1 MNLLKKNK
9 YSIRKYKVGIFSTL
23 IGTVLLLSNPNG
35 AQALTTDHNVQGGSN
50 QALPGNSQNTN
61 ADTNRDIVNDSQ
73 NTPNAHATDNTS
85 TNQALTNHQNV
96 DVANQVGP
104 APIQPSASPAQNNNN
119 SNANSTATE
128 PAANT
133 NNNLA
138 SNNNTLN
145 VPNNTDNNDS
155 ARHLTL
161 KEIQEDVRHSSDKPE
176 LVAIAEEASNRPKK
190 RSRRAA
196 PTDPNATPADP
207 TATPADPTA
216 GNGSAPVA
224 ITAPYT
230 PTTDPNAN
238 NIGQN
243 APNEVLSFDD
253 NNIRPSTNRSV
264 PTVTVVDNLP
274 GYTLINGGKVGVF
287 SHAMVRTSMFDSG
300 DAKNYQAQGN
310 VIALGRIRGND
321 TNDHGDFNGIEKTL
335 TVNPNSELIF
345 EFNTMTTKNY
355 QAQGNV
361 IALGRIRGNDTN
373 DHGDFNGIEKTL
385 TVNPNSELIFE
396 FNTMTTKNYQ
406 GMTNLIIKNAD
417 NDTVIGEKVVAYG
430 PIWRLLKVPE
440 NVSHLKIQFVPKND
454 AITDARG
461 IYQLRDGYK
470 YYDFVDSIG
479 LHSGSHVYVER
490 RTMEPTATNNKEF
503 TVTTSLKNNGNF
515 GASFNTDDFVYKIQ
529 LPEGVEYVN
538 NSLTKDFPSG
548 NSGVDINDMNVT
560 YDAANRIITI
570 KSTGGGTGNSPARL
584 MPDKILDLKYKLR
597 VNNVPTPRTVTF
609 NDTLTYKTYSQDFI
623 NSPAESHTVST
634 NPYTID
640 IIMNKDALQ
649 AEVDRRIQQA
659 DYTFA
664 SLDIFNDLK
673 RRAQTILDENRNN
686 VPLNKRVSQADID
699 SLANQMQHTLIR
711 SVDAENAVNRKVDDM
726 EDLVN
731 QNDEL
736 TDEEKQAAI
745 QVIEEHKNEIIGNI
759 GDQTTDDG
767 VTRIKDQGI
776 QTLSGDTATPV
787 VKPNAK
793 QAIRDKAAK
802 QREIINHTPDA
813 TQDEIQD
820 ALNQLTTDETDAID
834 NVTNATTNA
843 DVETAKNN
851 GINTIGAVAPQV
863 THKQAARDAINQATA
878 TKRQQINSNREATQ
892 EEKNAALNEL
902 TQATNHALE
911 QINQATT
918 NDDVDTAK
926 GDGLNAINPIA
937 PVTVVKQAARDAVSH
952 DAQQH
957 IAEINANPD
966 ATQEERQAAIEK
978 VNAAVAVANTNIL
991 NANTNADVEQVKTN
1005 AIQGIQAIEP
1015 ATKVKTDAKNAI
1027 DQSAETQHNAIFNN
1041 NDATLEEQQA
1051 AQQLLDQAVATAKQ
1065 NINAADT
1072 NQEVAQAKDQGT
1084 QNIVVIQPATQV
1096 KTDARNAVN
1105 EKARE
1110 AITNINATPGAT
1122 REEKQEAI
1130 NRVNTLKNRALN
1142 DIGVTSTT
1150 AMVNSIRDDAVNQ
1163 IGAVQPHVTKKQT
1176 ATGVLTD
1183 LATAKKQEINQNT
1196 NATTEEKQVA
1206 LNQVDQ
1212 DLATAINNINQ
1223 ADTNAEVDQAQ
1234 QLGTKAINA
1243 IQPNIVKKP
1252 AALAQTNQHYSAKL
1266 VEINATPD
1274 ATDDE
1279 KNAAINT
1286 LNQDRQQAIESIK
1299 QANTNAEVDQAATVA
1314 ENNIDAVQVD
1324 VVKKQAARDKIT
1336 AEVAKRIEAV
1346 KQTPNATDEEKQAA
1360 VNQINQLKDQAFNQ
1374 INQNQTND
1382 QVDATTNQA
1391 INAIDNV
1398 EAEVVIKPKAI
1409 ADIEKAVKE
1418 KQQQIDNSLDSTD
1431 NEKEVALQ
1439 ALAKEKE
1446 KALAAIDQAQTN
1458 SQVNQAATNGVSAIK
1473 IIQPETKIKP
1483 AAREK
1488 INQKANELRAQI
1500 NQDKEATAEERQAAL
1515 DKINDLVAKA
1525 MTNITNDRTNQ
1536 QVNDSTNQA
1545 LDDIALVTPDH
1556 IVRAAARDAV
1566 KQQYEAKK
1574 HEIEQAEHA
1583 TDEEK
1588 QVALNQLANNEKR
1601 ALQNINQAIAN
1612 NDVKRVESNGIAT
1625 LKGVEPHIVVK
1636 PEAQEAI
1643 KASADNQ
1650 VESIKDTP
1658 HATTD
1663 ELDEANQQINDTL
1676 KQGQQDIDNTTQDAA
1691 VNDVRN
1697 QTIKAIEQI
1706 KPKVRRKRAALDNID
1721 ESNNNQLDAIRN
1733 TLDTTQD
1740 ERNVAI
1746 AALNKI
1752 VNAIKNDI
1760 AQNKTNAEVDQTEA
1774 DGNNN
1779 IKVILPKVQVKPA
1792 ARQSVS
1798 AKAEAQNALIDQ
1810 SDLSTEEERLAA
1822 KHLVEQALNQAID
1835 QINHADKTAQVN
1847 QNSIDAQNI
1856 ISKIKPA
1863 TTVKA
1868 TALQQIQNI
1877 ATNKI
1882 NLIKANN
1889 EATDEEQNAAIVQ
1902 VEKELIKAKQQIA
1915 GAVTNADVAYL
1926 LHDGKNEIREI
1937 EPVINKKATAR
1948 EQLTT
1953 LFNDK
1958 KQAIEANVQATVEE
1972 RNSILAQLQN
1982 IYDTAIGQIDQDRS
1996 NAQVDKTATL
2006 NLQTIHDLDVHP
2018 IKKPDAEKTIND
2030 DLARVTHLVQN
2041 YRKVSDRNKADALK
2055 AITALKLQMDEELK
2069 TARTNADVDAVLKR
2083 FNVALGDIEAVI
2095 TEKENSLL
2103 RIDNIAQ
2110 QTYAKFKAI
2119 ATPEQLAKV
2128 KALIDQ
2134 YVADG
2139 NRMVDEDATL
2149 NDIKK
2154 DTQLIIDEILAIKLP
2169 AEVIK
2174 ASPKVGQPAPKVC
2187 TPIKKE
2193 DKQEVRKVVKELP
2206 NTGSEEMDLPLKEL
2220 ALITGAALLARRRSK
2235 KEKES

>member
-35 AQALTTDHNVQGGSN
+35 AQALTTDNNVQSDTN
-50 QALPGNSQNTN
+50 QATPVNSQDKDVAN
-61 ADTNRDIVNDSQ
+61 NRGLANSAQ
-73 NTPNAHATDNTS
+73 NTPNQSATTNQA
-85 TNQALTNHQNV
+85 TNQALVNHNNGSIV
-96 DVANQVGP
+96 NQATPTSV
-104 APIQPSASPAQNNNN
+104 QSSTPSAQNNNHTDGN
-119 SNANSTATE
+119 TTATETVSNAN
-128 PAANT
+128 
-133 NNNLA
+133 NNDA
-138 SNNNTLN
+138 VSNNTTLN
-145 VPNNTDNNDS
+145 VPNKTNENGS
-155 ARHLTL
+155 GGHLTL

-176 LVAIAEEASNRPKK
+176 LVAIAEPASNRPKK

-196 PTDPNATPADP
+196 PADPNATPADP
-207 TATPADPTA
+207 AAAAA
-216 GNGSAPVA
+216 GNGGAPVA

-238 NIGQN
+238 NAGQN

-253 NNIRPSTNRSV
+253 NGIRPSTNRSV
-264 PTVTVVDNLP
+264 PSVTVVDNLP
-274 GYTLINGGKVGVF
+274 GFTLINGGKVGVF
-287 SHAMVRTSMFDSG
+287 SHAMVRTSMFDSA

-310 VIALGRIRGND
+310 VIALGRI
-321 TNDHGDFNGIEKTL
+321 K
-335 TVNPNSELIF
+335 
-345 EFNTMTTKNY
+345 
-355 QAQGNV
+355 
-361 IALGRIRGNDTN
+361 GNDTN

-406 GMTNLIIKNAD
+406 GVTNLIIKNAD
-417 NDTVIGEKVVAYG
+417 NDTVIAEKSVAYG
-430 PIWRLLKVPE
+430 PIWRLFKVPE

-515 GASFNTDDFVYKIQ
+515 GASFNTDDFVYQVQ

-548 NSGVDINDMNVT
+548 NSGVDMNDFNVT
-560 YDAANRIITI
+560 YDAANRVITI
-570 KSTGGGTGNSPARL
+570 KSTGGGSGNSPARL

-609 NDTLTYKTYSQDFI
+609 NDTLTYKTYTQDFI

-699 SLANQMQHTLIR
+699 SLTNQMQHTLIR
-711 SVDAENAVNRKVDDM
+711 SVDAENAVNKKVDQM

-793 QAIRDKAAK
+793 KAIRDKATK
-802 QREIINHTPDA
+802 QREIINATPDA
-813 TQDEIQD
+813 TEDEIQD
-820 ALNQLTTDETDAID
+820 ALNQLATDETDAID

-851 GINTIGAVAPQV
+851 GINTIGAVVPQV
-863 THKQAARDAINQATA
+863 THKKAARDAINQATA

-911 QINQATT
+911 QINQAKT
-918 NDDVDTAK
+918 NADVDNAK

-966 ATQEERQAAIEK
+966 ATQEERQAAIDK
-978 VNAAVAVANTNIL
+978 VNAAVTAANTNIL

-1005 AIQGIQAIEP
+1005 AIQGIQAITP

-1027 DQSAETQHNAIFNN
+1027 DKSAETQHNTIFNN

-1096 KTDARNAVN
+1096 KTDARNVVN
-1105 EKARE
+1105 DKARE

-1130 NRVNTLKNRALN
+1130 NRVNTLKNRALT

-1176 ATGVLTD
+1176 ATGVLND

-1212 DLATAINNINQ
+1212 ELATAINNINQ

-1252 AALAQTNQHYSAKL
+1252 AALAQINQHYNAKL
-1266 VEINATPD
+1266 AEINATPD

-1286 LNQDRQQAIESIK
+1286 LNQDRQQAIESVK

-1382 QVDATTNQA
+1382 QVDTTTNQA
-1391 INAIDNV
+1391 LNAIDNV

-1431 NEKEVALQ
+1431 NEKEVASQ

-1473 IIQPETKIKP
+1473 IIQPETKVKP

-1488 INQKANELRAQI
+1488 INQKVNELRAKI
-1500 NQDKEATAEERQAAL
+1500 NQDKEATAEERQVAL
-1515 DKINDLVAKA
+1515 DKINEFVNQA
-1525 MTNITNDRTNQ
+1525 MTDITNNRTNQ
-1536 QVNDSTNQA
+1536 QVDDTTSQA
-1545 LDDIALVTPDH
+1545 LDSIALVAPEH

-1574 HEIEQAEHA
+1574 QEIEQAEHA

-1588 QVALNQLANNEKR
+1588 QVALNQLANNEKL
-1601 ALQNINQAIAN
+1601 ALQNINQAVTN
-1612 NDVKRVESNGIAT
+1612 NDVKRVETNGIAT
-1625 LKGVEPHIVVK
+1625 LKGVQPHIVIK
-1636 PEAQEAI
+1636 PEAQQAI
-1643 KASADNQ
+1643 KASAENQ

-1658 HATTD
+1658 HATVD
-1663 ELDEANQQINDTL
+1663 ELDEANQLISDTL
-1676 KQGQQDIDNTTQDAA
+1676 KQAQQEIENTNQDAA
-1691 VNDVRN
+1691 VTDVRN

-1706 KPKVRRKRAALDNID
+1706 KPKVRRKRAALDSI
-1721 ESNNNQLDAIRN
+1721 EENNKNQLDAIRN

-1740 ERNVAI
+1740 ERDVAI
-1746 AALNKI
+1746 DTLNKI
-1752 VNAIKNDI
+1752 VNTIKNDI
-1760 AQNKTNAEVDQTEA
+1760 AQNKTNAEVDRTET
-1774 DGNNN
+1774 DGNDN

-1792 ARQSVS
+1792 ARQSVGV
-1798 AKAEAQNALIDQ
+1798 KAEAQNALIDQ

-1847 QNSIDAQNI
+1847 QDSIDAQNI

-1882 NLIKANN
+1882 NLSKANN
-1889 EATDEEQNAAIVQ
+1889 EATDEEQNIAIAQ

-1915 GAVTNADVAYL
+1915 SAVTNADVAYL
-1926 LHDGKNEIREI
+1926 LHDEKNEIREI
-1937 EPVINKKATAR
+1937 EPVINRKASAR

-1958 KQAIEANVQATVEE
+1958 KQAIEANIQATVEE

-1996 NAQVDKTATL
+1996 NAQVDKTASL

-2030 DLARVTHLVQN
+2030 DLARVTALVQN
-2041 YRKVSDRNKADALK
+2041 YRKVSNRNKADALK

-2083 FNVALGDIEAVI
+2083 FNVALSDIEAVI

-2128 KALIDQ
+2128 KVLIDQ

-2139 NRMVDEDATL
+2139 NRMIDEDATL
-2149 NDIKK
+2149 NDIKQH
-2154 DTQLIIDEILAIKLP
+2154 TQFIVDEILAIKLP
-2169 AEVIK
+2169 AEPTKV
-2174 ASPKVGQPAPKVC
+2174 SPKVIQPAPKVC

-2193 DKQEVRKVVKELP
+2193 ETHESRKVEKELP
-2206 NTGSEEMDLPLKEL
+2206 NTGSEGMDLPLKEF
-2220 ALITGAALLARRRSK
+2220 ALITGAALLARRRTK
-2235 KEKES
+2235 NEKES

>member
-35 AQALTTDHNVQGGSN
+35 AQALTTDNNVQSDTN
-50 QALPGNSQNTN
+50 QATPVNSQ
-61 ADTNRDIVNDSQ
+61 DTNVANNRGLANSAQ
-73 NTPNAHATDNTS
+73 NTPNQSATTNQS
-85 TNQALTNHQNV
+85 TNQALVNHNNGSI
-96 DVANQVGP
+96 ANQATPTSV
-104 APIQPSASPAQNNNN
+104 QSSTPSAQNNNHTDGN
-119 SNANSTATE
+119 TTATETVSNAN
-128 PAANT
+128 NKDVV
-133 NNNLA
+133 
-138 SNNNTLN
+138 SNNTTLN
-145 VPNNTDNNDS
+145 VPNKTNENGS
-155 ARHLTL
+155 GGHLTL

-176 LVAIAEEASNRPKK
+176 LVAIAEQASNRPKK

-196 PTDPNATPADP
+196 PADPNATPADP
-207 TATPADPTA
+207 AAAAA
-216 GNGSAPVA
+216 GNGGAPVA

-238 NIGQN
+238 NAGQN

-253 NNIRPSTNRSV
+253 NGIRPSTNRSV
-264 PTVTVVDNLP
+264 PSVTVVDNLP
-274 GYTLINGGKVGVF
+274 GFTLINGGKVGVF

-310 VIALGRIRGND
+310 VIALGRIKGND
-321 TNDHGDFNGIEKTL
+321 TNDHGDFNGIEK
-335 TVNPNSELIF
+335 S
-345 EFNTMTTKNY
+345 
-355 QAQGNV
+355 
-361 IALGRIRGNDTN
+361 
-373 DHGDFNGIEKTL
+373 L

-406 GMTNLIIKNAD
+406 GVTNLIIKNAD
-417 NDTVIGEKVVAYG
+417 NDTVIAEKSVAYG
-430 PIWRLLKVPE
+430 PIWRLFKVPE

-515 GASFNTDDFVYKIQ
+515 GASFNTDDFVYKVQ

-538 NSLTKDFPSG
+538 NSLTKDFPSS
-548 NSGVDINDMNVT
+548 NSGVDMNDFNVT
-560 YDAANRIITI
+560 YDAANRVITI
-570 KSTGGGTGNSPARL
+570 KSTGGGSGNSPARL

-609 NDTLTYKTYSQDFI
+609 NDTLTYKTYTQDFI

-699 SLANQMQHTLIR
+699 SLTNQMQHTLIR
-711 SVDAENAVNRKVDDM
+711 SVDAENAVNKKVDQM

-793 QAIRDKAAK
+793 KAIRDKATK
-802 QREIINHTPDA
+802 QREIINATPDA
-813 TQDEIQD
+813 TEDEIQD
-820 ALNQLTTDETDAID
+820 ALNQLATDETDAID

-843 DVETAKNN
+843 DVEIAKNN
-851 GINTIGAVAPQV
+851 GINTIGAVVPQV

-918 NDDVDTAK
+918 NADVDNAK

-966 ATQEERQAAIEK
+966 ATQEERQAAIDK
-978 VNAAVAVANTNIL
+978 VNAAVTAANTNIL

-1005 AIQGIQAIEP
+1005 AIQGIQAITP

-1027 DQSAETQHNAIFNN
+1027 DKSAETQHNTIFNN

-1105 EKARE
+1105 DKARE

-1130 NRVNTLKNRALN
+1130 NRVNTLKNRALT

-1176 ATGVLTD
+1176 ATGVLND

-1212 DLATAINNINQ
+1212 ELATAINNINQ

-1252 AALAQTNQHYSAKL
+1252 AALAQINQHYNAKL
-1266 VEINATPD
+1266 AEINATPD
-1274 ATDDE
+1274 ATNDE

-1360 VNQINQLKDQAFNQ
+1360 VNQINQLKDQAINQ

-1382 QVDATTNQA
+1382 QVDTTTNQA
-1391 INAIDNV
+1391 VNAIDNV

-1431 NEKEVALQ
+1431 NEKEVASQ

-1473 IIQPETKIKP
+1473 IIQPETKVKP

-1488 INQKANELRAQI
+1488 INQKANELRAKI
-1500 NQDKEATAEERQAAL
+1500 NQDKEATAEERQVAL
-1515 DKINDLVAKA
+1515 DKINEFVNQA
-1525 MTNITNDRTNQ
+1525 MTDITNNRTNQ
-1536 QVNDSTNQA
+1536 QVDDTTSQA
-1545 LDDIALVTPDH
+1545 LDSIALVAPEH

-1574 HEIEQAEHA
+1574 QEIEQAEHA

-1588 QVALNQLANNEKR
+1588 QVALNQLANNEKL
-1601 ALQNINQAIAN
+1601 ALQNINQAVTN
-1612 NDVKRVESNGIAT
+1612 NDVKRVETNGIAT
-1625 LKGVEPHIVVK
+1625 LKGVQPHIVIK
-1636 PEAQEAI
+1636 PEAQQAI
-1643 KASADNQ
+1643 KATAENQ

-1658 HATTD
+1658 HATVD
-1663 ELDEANQQINDTL
+1663 ELDEANQLISDTL
-1676 KQGQQDIDNTTQDAA
+1676 KQAQQEIENTNQDAA
-1691 VNDVRN
+1691 VTDVRN

-1706 KPKVRRKRAALDNID
+1706 KPKVRRKRAALDSI
-1721 ESNNNQLDAIRN
+1721 EENNKNQLDAIRN

-1740 ERNVAI
+1740 ERDVAI
-1746 AALNKI
+1746 DTLNKI
-1752 VNAIKNDI
+1752 VNTIKNDI
-1760 AQNKTNAEVDQTEA
+1760 AQNKTNAEVDRTET
-1774 DGNNN
+1774 DGNDN

-1792 ARQSVS
+1792 ARQSVGV
-1798 AKAEAQNALIDQ
+1798 KAEAQNALIDQ

-1822 KHLVEQALNQAID
+1822 KHLVGQALNQAID

-1847 QNSIDAQNI
+1847 QDSIDAQNI

-1889 EATDEEQNAAIVQ
+1889 EATDEEQNIAIAQ

-1915 GAVTNADVAYL
+1915 SAVTNADVAYL
-1926 LHDGKNEIREI
+1926 LHDEKNEIREI
-1937 EPVINKKATAR
+1937 EPVINRKASAR

-1958 KQAIEANVQATVEE
+1958 KQAIEANIQATVEE

-1996 NAQVDKTATL
+1996 NAQVDKTASL

-2030 DLARVTHLVQN
+2030 DLARVTALVQN
-2041 YRKVSDRNKADALK
+2041 YRKVSNRNKADALK

-2083 FNVALGDIEAVI
+2083 FNVALSDIEAVI

-2128 KALIDQ
+2128 KVLIDQ

-2139 NRMVDEDATL
+2139 NRMIDEDATL
-2149 NDIKK
+2149 NDIKQH
-2154 DTQLIIDEILAIKLP
+2154 TQFIVDEILAIKLP
-2169 AEVIK
+2169 AEATKV
-2174 ASPKVGQPAPKVC
+2174 SPKEIQPAPKVC

-2193 DKQEVRKVVKELP
+2193 ETHESRKVEKELP
-2206 NTGSEEMDLPLKEL
+2206 NTGSEGMDLPLKEF
-2220 ALITGAALLARRRSK
+2220 ALITGAALLARRRTK
-2235 KEKES
+2235 NEKES

>member
-35 AQALTTDHNVQGGSN
+35 AQALTTDNNVQSDTN
-50 QALPGNSQNTN
+50 QATPVNSQDKDVAN
-61 ADTNRDIVNDSQ
+61 NRGLANSAQ
-73 NTPNAHATDNTS
+73 NTPNQSATTNQA
-85 TNQALTNHQNV
+85 TNQALVNHNNGSIV
-96 DVANQVGP
+96 NQATPTSV
-104 APIQPSASPAQNNNN
+104 QSSTPSAQNNNHTDGN
-119 SNANSTATE
+119 TTATETVSNAN
-128 PAANT
+128 
-133 NNNLA
+133 NNDA
-138 SNNNTLN
+138 VSNNTTLN
-145 VPNNTDNNDS
+145 VPNKTNENGS
-155 ARHLTL
+155 GGHLTL

-176 LVAIAEEASNRPKK
+176 LVAIAEPASNRPKK

-196 PTDPNATPADP
+196 PADPNATPADP
-207 TATPADPTA
+207 AAAAA
-216 GNGSAPVA
+216 GNGGAPVA

-238 NIGQN
+238 NAGQN

-253 NNIRPSTNRSV
+253 NGIRPSTNRSV
-264 PTVTVVDNLP
+264 PSVTVVDNLP
-274 GYTLINGGKVGVF
+274 GFTLINGGKVGVF

-300 DAKNYQAQGN
+300 DNKNYQAQGN
-310 VIALGRIRGND
+310 VIALGRINGTD

-345 EFNTMTTKNY
+345 EFNTMTTKNG
-355 QAQGNV
+355 QGATNV
-361 IALGRIRGNDTN
+361 
-373 DHGDFNGIEKTL
+373 
-385 TVNPNSELIFE
+385 
-396 FNTMTTKNYQ
+396 
-406 GMTNLIIKNAD
+406 IIKNAD
-417 NDTVIGEKVVAYG
+417 TNDTIAEKTVEGG
-430 PIWRLLKVPE
+430 PTLRLFKVPD
-440 NVSHLKIQFVPKND
+440 NVRNLKIQFVSKND

-461 IYQLRDGYK
+461 IYQLKDGYK
-470 YYDFVDSIG
+470 YYSFVDSIG

-503 TVTTSLKNNGNF
+503 TVTTSLKNNGNS
-515 GASFNTDDFVYKIQ
+515 GASLDTDEFVYKIQ

-538 NSLTKDFPSG
+538 NSLTKDFPSN
-548 NSGVDINDMNVT
+548 NSGVDVNDMNVT
-560 YDAANRIITI
+560 YDAANRVITI
-570 KSTGGGTGNSPARL
+570 KSTGGGTTNSPARL

-609 NDTLTYKTYSQDFI
+609 NDTLTYKTYTQDFI
-623 NSPAESHTVST
+623 NSAAESHTVST

-673 RRAQTILDENRNN
+673 KRAQTILAENRNN

-699 SLANQMQHTLIR
+699 TLTNQMQHTLIR
-711 SVDAENAVNRKVDDM
+711 SVDAENAVNQKADQM

-745 QVIEEHKNEIIGNI
+745 QVIEEHKGNIIGDI

-793 QAIRDKAAK
+793 KAIRDKATK
-802 QREIINHTPDA
+802 QREIINATPNA
-813 TQDEIQD
+813 TEDEIQD
-820 ALNQLTTDETDAID
+820 AINQLATDETDAID

-851 GINTIGAVAPQV
+851 GINTIGAVVPQV
-863 THKQAARDAINQATA
+863 THKKAARDAINQATA

-918 NDDVDTAK
+918 NADVDNAK

-966 ATQEERQAAIEK
+966 ATQEERQAAIDK
-978 VNAAVAVANTNIL
+978 VNAAVTAANTNIL

-1005 AIQGIQAIEP
+1005 AIQGIQAITP

-1027 DQSAETQHNAIFNN
+1027 DKSAETQHNTIFNN

-1072 NQEVAQAKDQGT
+1072 NQEVAQAKDQGM

-1096 KTDARNAVN
+1096 KTDARNTVN

-1130 NRVNTLKNRALN
+1130 DRVNALKNRALT

-1176 ATGVLTD
+1176 ATGVLND

-1196 NATTEEKQVA
+1196 NATTEEKQMA

-1223 ADTNAEVDQAQ
+1223 ADTNTEVDQAQ
-1234 QLGTKAINA
+1234 QLGAQAINA

-1252 AALAQTNQHYSAKL
+1252 AALAQINQHYNAKL
-1266 VEINATPD
+1266 AEINATPD

-1286 LNQDRQQAIESIK
+1286 LNQDRQQAIESVK
-1299 QANTNAEVDQAATVA
+1299 QANTNNEVDQAATTA

-1382 QVDATTNQA
+1382 QVDTTTNQA
-1391 INAIDNV
+1391 LNAIDNV

-1431 NEKEVALQ
+1431 NEKEVASQ

-1473 IIQPETKIKP
+1473 IIQPETKVKP

-1488 INQKANELRAQI
+1488 INQKANELRAKI
-1500 NQDKEATAEERQAAL
+1500 NQDKEATAEERQVAL
-1515 DKINDLVAKA
+1515 DKINEFVNQA
-1525 MTNITNDRTNQ
+1525 MTDITNNRTNQ
-1536 QVNDSTNQA
+1536 QVDDTTSQA
-1545 LDDIALVTPDH
+1545 LDSIALVAPEH

-1574 HEIEQAEHA
+1574 QEIEQAEHA

-1588 QVALNQLANNEKR
+1588 QVALNQLANNEKL
-1601 ALQNINQAIAN
+1601 ALQNINQAVTN
-1612 NDVKRVESNGIAT
+1612 NDVKRVETNGIAT
-1625 LKGVEPHIVVK
+1625 LKGVQPHIVIK
-1636 PEAQEAI
+1636 PEAQQAI
-1643 KASADNQ
+1643 KASAENQ

-1658 HATTD
+1658 HATVD
-1663 ELDEANQQINDTL
+1663 ELDEANQLISDTL
-1676 KQGQQDIDNTTQDAA
+1676 KQAQQEIENTNQDAA
-1691 VNDVRN
+1691 VTDVRN

-1706 KPKVRRKRAALDNID
+1706 KPKVRRKRAALDSI
-1721 ESNNNQLDAIRN
+1721 EENNKNQLDAIRN

-1740 ERNVAI
+1740 ERDVAI
-1746 AALNKI
+1746 DTLNKI
-1752 VNAIKNDI
+1752 VNTIKNDI
-1760 AQNKTNAEVDQTEA
+1760 AQNKTNAEVDRTET
-1774 DGNNN
+1774 DGNDN

-1792 ARQSVS
+1792 ARQSVGV
-1798 AKAEAQNALIDQ
+1798 KAEAQNALIDQ

-1847 QNSIDAQNI
+1847 QDSINAQNI

-1889 EATDEEQNAAIVQ
+1889 EATDEEQNIAIAQ

-1915 GAVTNADVAYL
+1915 SAVTNADVAYL
-1926 LHDGKNEIREI
+1926 LHDEKNEIREI
-1937 EPVINKKATAR
+1937 EPVINRKASAR

-1958 KQAIEANVQATVEE
+1958 KQAIEANFQATVEE

-1996 NAQVDKTATL
+1996 NAQVDKTASL

-2030 DLARVTHLVQN
+2030 DLARVTALVQN

-2139 NRMVDEDATL
+2139 NRMIDEDATL
-2149 NDIKK
+2149 NDIKQH
-2154 DTQLIIDEILAIKLP
+2154 TQFIVDEILAIKLP
-2169 AEVIK
+2169 AEAMKV
-2174 ASPKVGQPAPKVC
+2174 SPKVIQPAPKVC

-2193 DKQEVRKVVKELP
+2193 ETHESRKVEKELP
-2206 NTGSEEMDLPLKEL
+2206 NTGSEGMDLPLKEF
-2220 ALITGAALLARRRSK
+2220 ALITGAALLARRRTK
-2235 KEKES
+2235 NEKES

>member
-35 AQALTTDHNVQGGSN
+35 AQALTTDNNVQSDTN
-50 QALPGNSQNTN
+50 QATPVNSQ
-61 ADTNRDIVNDSQ
+61 DTNVANNRGLANSAQ
-73 NTPNAHATDNTS
+73 NTPNQSATTNQS
-85 TNQALTNHQNV
+85 TNQALVNHNNGSI
-96 DVANQVGP
+96 ANQATPTSV
-104 APIQPSASPAQNNNN
+104 QSSTPSAQNNNHTDGN
-119 SNANSTATE
+119 TTATETVSNAN
-128 PAANT
+128 NKDVV
-133 NNNLA
+133 
-138 SNNNTLN
+138 SNNTTLN
-145 VPNNTDNNDS
+145 VPNKTNENGS
-155 ARHLTL
+155 GGHLTL

-176 LVAIAEEASNRPKK
+176 LVAIAEQASNRPKK

-196 PTDPNATPADP
+196 PADPNATPADP
-207 TATPADPTA
+207 AAAAA
-216 GNGSAPVA
+216 GNGGAPVA

-238 NIGQN
+238 NAGQN

-253 NNIRPSTNRSV
+253 NGIRPSTNRSV
-264 PTVTVVDNLP
+264 PSVTVVDNLP
-274 GYTLINGGKVGVF
+274 GFTLINGGKVGVF

-310 VIALGRIRGND
+310 VIALGRIKGND
-321 TNDHGDFNGIEKTL
+321 TNDHGDFNGIEK
-335 TVNPNSELIF
+335 S
-345 EFNTMTTKNY
+345 
-355 QAQGNV
+355 
-361 IALGRIRGNDTN
+361 
-373 DHGDFNGIEKTL
+373 L

-406 GMTNLIIKNAD
+406 GVTNLIIKNAD
-417 NDTVIGEKVVAYG
+417 NDTVIAEKSVAYG
-430 PIWRLLKVPE
+430 PIWRLFKVPE

-515 GASFNTDDFVYKIQ
+515 GASFNTDDFVYKVQ

-538 NSLTKDFPSG
+538 NSLTKDFPSS
-548 NSGVDINDMNVT
+548 NSGVDMNDFNVT
-560 YDAANRIITI
+560 YDAANRVITI
-570 KSTGGGTGNSPARL
+570 KSTGGGSGNSPARL

-609 NDTLTYKTYSQDFI
+609 NDTLTYKTYTQDFI

-699 SLANQMQHTLIR
+699 SLTNQMQHTLIR
-711 SVDAENAVNRKVDDM
+711 SVDAENAVNKKVDQM

-793 QAIRDKAAK
+793 KAIRDKATK
-802 QREIINHTPDA
+802 QRGIINATPDA
-813 TQDEIQD
+813 TEDEIQD
-820 ALNQLTTDETDAID
+820 ALNQLATDETDAID

-843 DVETAKNN
+843 DVEIAKNN
-851 GINTIGAVAPQV
+851 GINTIGAVVPQV

-918 NDDVDTAK
+918 NADVDNAK

-966 ATQEERQAAIEK
+966 ATQEERQAAIDK
-978 VNAAVAVANTNIL
+978 VNAAVTAANTNIL

-1005 AIQGIQAIEP
+1005 AIQGIQAITP

-1027 DQSAETQHNAIFNN
+1027 DKSAETQHNTIFNN

-1105 EKARE
+1105 DKARE

-1130 NRVNTLKNRALN
+1130 NRVNTLKNRALT

-1176 ATGVLTD
+1176 ATGVLND

-1212 DLATAINNINQ
+1212 ELATAINNINQ

-1252 AALAQTNQHYSAKL
+1252 AALAQINQHYNAKL
-1266 VEINATPD
+1266 AEINATPD
-1274 ATDDE
+1274 ATNDE

-1360 VNQINQLKDQAFNQ
+1360 VNQINQLKDQAINQ

-1382 QVDATTNQA
+1382 QVDTTTNQA
-1391 INAIDNV
+1391 VNAIDNV

-1431 NEKEVALQ
+1431 NEKEVASQ

-1473 IIQPETKIKP
+1473 IIQPETKVKP

-1488 INQKANELRAQI
+1488 INQKANELRAKI
-1500 NQDKEATAEERQAAL
+1500 NQDKEATAEERQVAL
-1515 DKINDLVAKA
+1515 DKINEFVNQA
-1525 MTNITNDRTNQ
+1525 MTDITNNRTNQ
-1536 QVNDSTNQA
+1536 QVDDTTSQA
-1545 LDDIALVTPDH
+1545 LDSIALVAPEH

-1574 HEIEQAEHA
+1574 QEIEQAEHA

-1588 QVALNQLANNEKR
+1588 QVALNQLANNEKL
-1601 ALQNINQAIAN
+1601 ALQNINQAVTN
-1612 NDVKRVESNGIAT
+1612 NDVKRVETNGIAT
-1625 LKGVEPHIVVK
+1625 LKGVQPHIVIK
-1636 PEAQEAI
+1636 PEAQQAI
-1643 KASADNQ
+1643 KATAENQ

-1658 HATTD
+1658 HATVD
-1663 ELDEANQQINDTL
+1663 ELDEANQLISDTL
-1676 KQGQQDIDNTTQDAA
+1676 KQAQQEIENTNQDAA
-1691 VNDVRN
+1691 VTDVRN

-1706 KPKVRRKRAALDNID
+1706 KPKVRRKRAALDSI
-1721 ESNNNQLDAIRN
+1721 EENNKNQLDAIRN

-1740 ERNVAI
+1740 ERDVAI
-1746 AALNKI
+1746 DTLNKI
-1752 VNAIKNDI
+1752 VNTIKNDI
-1760 AQNKTNAEVDQTEA
+1760 AQNKTNAEVDRTET
-1774 DGNNN
+1774 DGNDN

-1792 ARQSVS
+1792 ARQSVGV
-1798 AKAEAQNALIDQ
+1798 KAEAQNALIDQ

-1847 QNSIDAQNI
+1847 QDSIDAQNI

-1889 EATDEEQNAAIVQ
+1889 EATDEEQNIAIAQ

-1915 GAVTNADVAYL
+1915 SAVTNADVAYL
-1926 LHDGKNEIREI
+1926 LHDEKNEIREI
-1937 EPVINKKATAR
+1937 EPVINRKASAR

-1958 KQAIEANVQATVEE
+1958 KQAIEANIQATVEE

-1996 NAQVDKTATL
+1996 NAQVDKTASL

-2030 DLARVTHLVQN
+2030 DLARVTALVQN
-2041 YRKVSDRNKADALK
+2041 YRKVSNRNKADALK

-2083 FNVALGDIEAVI
+2083 FNVALSDIEAVI

-2128 KALIDQ
+2128 KVLIDQ

-2139 NRMVDEDATL
+2139 NRMIDEDATL
-2149 NDIKK
+2149 NDIKQH
-2154 DTQLIIDEILAIKLP
+2154 TQFIVDEILAIKLP
-2169 AEVIK
+2169 AEATKV
-2174 ASPKVGQPAPKVC
+2174 SPKEIQPAPKVC

-2193 DKQEVRKVVKELP
+2193 ETHESRKVEKELP
-2206 NTGSEEMDLPLKEL
+2206 NTGSEGMDLPLKEF
-2220 ALITGAALLARRRSK
+2220 ALITGAALLARRRTK
-2235 KEKES
+2235 NEKES

>member
-35 AQALTTDHNVQGGSN
+35 AQALTTDNNVQSDTN
-50 QALPGNSQNTN
+50 QATPVNSQ
-61 ADTNRDIVNDSQ
+61 DTNVANNRGLANSAQ
-73 NTPNAHATDNTS
+73 NTPNQSATTNQS
-85 TNQALTNHQNV
+85 TNQALVNHNNGSI
-96 DVANQVGP
+96 ANQATPTSV
-104 APIQPSASPAQNNNN
+104 QSSTPSAQNNNHTDGN
-119 SNANSTATE
+119 TTATETVSNAN
-128 PAANT
+128 NKDVV
-133 NNNLA
+133 
-138 SNNNTLN
+138 SNNTTLN
-145 VPNNTDNNDS
+145 VPNKTNENGS
-155 ARHLTL
+155 GGHLTL

-176 LVAIAEEASNRPKK
+176 LVAIAEQASNRPKK

-196 PTDPNATPADP
+196 PADPNATPADP
-207 TATPADPTA
+207 AAAAA
-216 GNGSAPVA
+216 GNGGAPVA

-238 NIGQN
+238 NAGQN

-253 NNIRPSTNRSV
+253 NGIRPSTNRSV
-264 PTVTVVDNLP
+264 PSVTVVDNLP
-274 GYTLINGGKVGVF
+274 GFTLINGGKVGVF

-310 VIALGRIRGND
+310 VIALGRIKGND
-321 TNDHGDFNGIEKTL
+321 TNDHGDFNGIEK
-335 TVNPNSELIF
+335 S
-345 EFNTMTTKNY
+345 
-355 QAQGNV
+355 
-361 IALGRIRGNDTN
+361 
-373 DHGDFNGIEKTL
+373 L

-406 GMTNLIIKNAD
+406 GVTNLIIKNAD
-417 NDTVIGEKVVAYG
+417 NDTVIAEKSVAYG
-430 PIWRLLKVPE
+430 PIWRLFKVPE

-515 GASFNTDDFVYKIQ
+515 GASFNTDDFVYKVQ

-538 NSLTKDFPSG
+538 NSLTKDFPSS
-548 NSGVDINDMNVT
+548 NSGVDMNDFNVT
-560 YDAANRIITI
+560 YDAANRVITI
-570 KSTGGGTGNSPARL
+570 KSTGGGSGNSPARL

-609 NDTLTYKTYSQDFI
+609 NDTLTYKTYTQDFI

-699 SLANQMQHTLIR
+699 SLTNQMQHTLIR
-711 SVDAENAVNRKVDDM
+711 SVDAENAVNKKVDQM

-793 QAIRDKAAK
+793 KAIRDKATK
-802 QREIINHTPDA
+802 QREIINATPDA
-813 TQDEIQD
+813 TEDEIQD
-820 ALNQLTTDETDAID
+820 ALNQLATDETDAID

-843 DVETAKNN
+843 DVEIAKNN
-851 GINTIGAVAPQV
+851 GINTIGAVVPQV

-918 NDDVDTAK
+918 NADVDNAK

-966 ATQEERQAAIEK
+966 ATQEERQAAIDK
-978 VNAAVAVANTNIL
+978 VNAAVTAANTNIL

-1005 AIQGIQAIEP
+1005 AIQGIQAITP

-1027 DQSAETQHNAIFNN
+1027 DKSAETQHNTIFNN

-1105 EKARE
+1105 DKARE

-1130 NRVNTLKNRALN
+1130 NRVNTLKNRALT

-1176 ATGVLTD
+1176 ATGVLND

-1212 DLATAINNINQ
+1212 ELATAINNINQ

-1252 AALAQTNQHYSAKL
+1252 AALAQINQHYNAKL
-1266 VEINATPD
+1266 AEINATPD
-1274 ATDDE
+1274 ATNDE

-1360 VNQINQLKDQAFNQ
+1360 VNQINQLKDQAINQ

-1382 QVDATTNQA
+1382 QVDTTTNQA
-1391 INAIDNV
+1391 VNAIDNV
-1398 EAEVVIKPKAI
+1398 EAEVVIKSKAI

-1431 NEKEVALQ
+1431 NEKEVASQ

-1473 IIQPETKIKP
+1473 IIQPETKVKP

-1488 INQKANELRAQI
+1488 INQKANELRAKI
-1500 NQDKEATAEERQAAL
+1500 NQDKEATAEERQVAL
-1515 DKINDLVAKA
+1515 DKINEFVNQA
-1525 MTNITNDRTNQ
+1525 MTDITNNRTNQ
-1536 QVNDSTNQA
+1536 QVDDTTSQA
-1545 LDDIALVTPDH
+1545 LDSIALVAPEH

-1574 HEIEQAEHA
+1574 QEIEQAEHA

-1588 QVALNQLANNEKR
+1588 QVALNQLANNEKL
-1601 ALQNINQAIAN
+1601 ALQNINQAVTN
-1612 NDVKRVESNGIAT
+1612 NDVKRVETNGIAT
-1625 LKGVEPHIVVK
+1625 LKGVQPHIVIK
-1636 PEAQEAI
+1636 PEAQQAI
-1643 KASADNQ
+1643 KATAENQ

-1658 HATTD
+1658 HATVD
-1663 ELDEANQQINDTL
+1663 ELDEANQLISDTL
-1676 KQGQQDIDNTTQDAA
+1676 KQAQQEIENTNQDAA
-1691 VNDVRN
+1691 VTDVRN

-1706 KPKVRRKRAALDNID
+1706 KPKVRRKRAALDSI
-1721 ESNNNQLDAIRN
+1721 EENNKNQLDAIRN

-1740 ERNVAI
+1740 ERDVAI
-1746 AALNKI
+1746 DTLNKI
-1752 VNAIKNDI
+1752 VNTIKNDI
-1760 AQNKTNAEVDQTEA
+1760 AQNKTNAEVDRTET
-1774 DGNNN
+1774 DGNDN

-1792 ARQSVS
+1792 ARQSVGV
-1798 AKAEAQNALIDQ
+1798 KAEAQNALIDQ

-1847 QNSIDAQNI
+1847 QDSIDAQNI

-1889 EATDEEQNAAIVQ
+1889 EATDEEQNIAIAQ

-1915 GAVTNADVAYL
+1915 SAVTNADVAYL
-1926 LHDGKNEIREI
+1926 LHDEKNEIREI
-1937 EPVINKKATAR
+1937 EPVINRKASAR

-1958 KQAIEANVQATVEE
+1958 KQAIEANIQATVEE

-1996 NAQVDKTATL
+1996 NAQVDKTASL

-2030 DLARVTHLVQN
+2030 DLARVTALVQN
-2041 YRKVSDRNKADALK
+2041 YRKVSNRNKADALK

-2083 FNVALGDIEAVI
+2083 FNVALSDIEAVI

-2128 KALIDQ
+2128 KVLIDQ

-2139 NRMVDEDATL
+2139 NRMIDEDATL
-2149 NDIKK
+2149 NDIKQH
-2154 DTQLIIDEILAIKLP
+2154 TQFIVDEILAIKLP
-2169 AEVIK
+2169 AEATKV
-2174 ASPKVGQPAPKVC
+2174 SPKEIQPAPKVC

-2193 DKQEVRKVVKELP
+2193 ETHESRKVEKELP
-2206 NTGSEEMDLPLKEL
+2206 NTGSEGMDLPLKEF
-2220 ALITGAALLARRRSK
+2220 ALITGAALLARRRTK
-2235 KEKES
+2235 NEKES

>member
-50 QALPGNSQNTN
+50 QALPGNSPNTN
-61 ADTNRDIVNDSQ
+61 ADTNRDIVNGSQ

-96 DVANQVGP
+96 GVANQVAP
-104 APIQPSASPAQNNNN
+104 APIQPSTSSASNNNH
-119 SNANSTATE
+119 SDANSTATE

-196 PTDPNATPADP
+196 PADPN
-207 TATPADPTA
+207 ATPADPTA

-224 ITAPYT
+224 ITAPFT

-243 APNEVLSFDD
+243 APNEVLTFDD

-310 VIALGRIRGND
+310 VIALGRIKGND
-321 TNDHGDFNGIEKTL
+321 TNDHGG
-335 TVNPNSELIF
+335 
-345 EFNTMTTKNY
+345 
-355 QAQGNV
+355 
-361 IALGRIRGNDTN
+361 
-373 DHGDFNGIEKTL
+373 FNGIEKTL

-609 NDTLTYKTYSQDFI
+609 NDILTYKTYTQDFI

-664 SLDIFNDLK
+664 SLDIFNELK

-699 SLANQMQHTLIR
+699 SLVNQMQHTLIR

-759 GDQTTDDG
+759 GDQTTDDD

-802 QREIINHTPDA
+802 QREIINNTPDA

-911 QINQATT
+911 QINQAT

-978 VNAAVAVANTNIL
+978 VNAAVAAANTNIL

-1105 EKARE
+1105 DKARE

-1196 NATTEEKQVA
+1196 NATDEEKQVA

-1252 AALAQTNQHYSAKL
+1252 TALAQINQHYNAKL
-1266 VEINATPD
+1266 AEINATPD

-1398 EAEVVIKPKAI
+1398 EAKVVIKPKAI

-1431 NEKEVALQ
+1431 NEKEVALL

-1473 IIQPETKIKP
+1473 IIQPETKVKP

-1556 IVRAAARDAV
+1556 IVRATARDAV

-1601 ALQNINQAIAN
+1601 ALQNIDQAIAN

-1915 GAVTNADVAYL
+1915 SAVTNADVAYL

-1958 KQAIEANVQATVEE
+1958 KLAIEANVQATVEE

-1996 NAQVDKTATL
+1996 NAQVDKTASL

-2139 NRMVDEDATL
+2139 IRMIDEDATL
-2149 NDIKK
+2149 NDIKQH
-2154 DTQLIIDEILAIKLP
+2154 TQFIVDEILAIKLP
-2169 AEVIK
+2169 AEATKVL
-2174 ASPKVGQPAPKVC
+2174 PKVGQPAPKLC
-2187 TPIKKE
+2187 TSIKKV

-2220 ALITGAALLARRRSK
+2220 ALITGAALLARRRNK
-2235 KEKES
+2235 NEKES

>member
-35 AQALTTDHNVQGGSN
+35 AQALTTDNNVQSDTN
-50 QALPGNSQNTN
+50 QATPVNSQDKDVAN
-61 ADTNRDIVNDSQ
+61 NRGLANSAQ
-73 NTPNAHATDNTS
+73 NTPNQSATTNQA
-85 TNQALTNHQNV
+85 TNQALVNHNNGSIV
-96 DVANQVGP
+96 NQATPTSV
-104 APIQPSASPAQNNNN
+104 QSSTPSAQNNNHTDGN
-119 SNANSTATE
+119 TTATETVSNAN
-128 PAANT
+128 
-133 NNNLA
+133 NNDA
-138 SNNNTLN
+138 VSNNTTLN
-145 VPNNTDNNDS
+145 VPNKTNENGS
-155 ARHLTL
+155 GGHLTL

-176 LVAIAEEASNRPKK
+176 LVAIAEPASNRPKK
-190 RSRRAA
+190 RSKRAA
-196 PTDPNATPADP
+196 PADPNATPADP
-207 TATPADPTA
+207 AAAAA
-216 GNGSAPVA
+216 GNGGAPVA

-238 NIGQN
+238 NAGQN

-253 NNIRPSTNRSV
+253 NGIRPSTNRSV
-264 PTVTVVDNLP
+264 PSVTVVDNLP
-274 GYTLINGGKVGVF
+274 GFTLINGGKVGVF
-287 SHAMVRTSMFDSG
+287 SHAMVRTSMFDSA

-310 VIALGRIRGND
+310 VIALGRI
-321 TNDHGDFNGIEKTL
+321 K
-335 TVNPNSELIF
+335 
-345 EFNTMTTKNY
+345 
-355 QAQGNV
+355 
-361 IALGRIRGNDTN
+361 GNDTN

-406 GMTNLIIKNAD
+406 GVTNLIIKNAD
-417 NDTVIGEKVVAYG
+417 NDTVIAEKSVAYG
-430 PIWRLLKVPE
+430 PIWRLFKVPE

-515 GASFNTDDFVYKIQ
+515 GASFNTDDFVYQVQ

-538 NSLTKDFPSG
+538 NSLTKDFPSS
-548 NSGVDINDMNVT
+548 NSGVDMNDFNVT
-560 YDAANRIITI
+560 YDAANRVITI
-570 KSTGGGTGNSPARL
+570 KSTGGGSGNSPARL

-609 NDTLTYKTYSQDFI
+609 NDTLTYKTYTQDFI
-623 NSPAESHTVST
+623 NSPAESHTVRT

-699 SLANQMQHTLIR
+699 SLTNQMQHTLIR
-711 SVDAENAVNRKVDDM
+711 SVDAENAVNKKVDQM

-793 QAIRDKAAK
+793 KAIRDKATK
-802 QREIINHTPDA
+802 QREIINATPDA
-813 TQDEIQD
+813 TEDEIQD
-820 ALNQLTTDETDAID
+820 ALNQLATDETDAID

-843 DVETAKNN
+843 DVEIAKNN
-851 GINTIGAVAPQV
+851 GINTIGAVVPQV

-918 NDDVDTAK
+918 NADVDNAK

-966 ATQEERQAAIEK
+966 ATQEERQAAIDK
-978 VNAAVAVANTNIL
+978 VNAAVTAANTNIL

-1005 AIQGIQAIEP
+1005 AIQGIQAITP

-1027 DQSAETQHNAIFNN
+1027 DKSAETQHNTIFNN

-1096 KTDARNAVN
+1096 KTDARNVVN
-1105 EKARE
+1105 DKARE

-1130 NRVNTLKNRALN
+1130 NRVNTLKNRALT

-1176 ATGVLTD
+1176 ATGVLND

-1212 DLATAINNINQ
+1212 ELATAINNINQ

-1252 AALAQTNQHYSAKL
+1252 AALAQINQHYNAKL
-1266 VEINATPD
+1266 AEINATPD
-1274 ATDDE
+1274 ATNDE

-1286 LNQDRQQAIESIK
+1286 LNLDRQQAIESIK

-1382 QVDATTNQA
+1382 QVDTTTNQA
-1391 INAIDNV
+1391 PKAIDNV

-1431 NEKEVALQ
+1431 NEKEVASQ

-1473 IIQPETKIKP
+1473 IIQPETKVKP

-1488 INQKANELRAQI
+1488 INQKANELRAKI
-1500 NQDKEATAEERQAAL
+1500 NQDKEATAEERQVAL
-1515 DKINDLVAKA
+1515 DKINEFVNQA
-1525 MTNITNDRTNQ
+1525 MTDITNNRTNQ
-1536 QVNDSTNQA
+1536 QVDDTTSQA
-1545 LDDIALVTPDH
+1545 LDSIALVTPDH

-1574 HEIEQAEHA
+1574 REIEQAEHA

-1601 ALQNINQAIAN
+1601 ALQNINQAVTN
-1612 NDVKRVESNGIAT
+1612 NDVKRVETNGIAT
-1625 LKGVEPHIVVK
+1625 LKGVQPHIVIK
-1636 PEAQEAI
+1636 PEAQQAI
-1643 KASADNQ
+1643 KASAENQ

-1658 HATTD
+1658 HATVD
-1663 ELDEANQQINDTL
+1663 ELDEANQLISDTL
-1676 KQGQQDIDNTTQDAA
+1676 KQAQQEIENTNQDAA
-1691 VNDVRN
+1691 VTDVRN

-1706 KPKVRRKRAALDNID
+1706 KPKVRRKRAALDSI
-1721 ESNNNQLDAIRN
+1721 EENNKNQLDAIRN

-1740 ERNVAI
+1740 ERDVAI
-1746 AALNKI
+1746 DTLNKI
-1752 VNAIKNDI
+1752 VNTIKNDI
-1760 AQNKTNAEVDQTEA
+1760 AQNKTNAEVDRTET
-1774 DGNNN
+1774 DGNDN

-1792 ARQSVS
+1792 ARQSVGV
-1798 AKAEAQNALIDQ
+1798 KAEAQNALIDQ

-1847 QNSIDAQNI
+1847 QDSINAQNI

-1889 EATDEEQNAAIVQ
+1889 EATDEEQNIAIAQ

-1915 GAVTNADVAYL
+1915 SAVTNADVAYL
-1926 LHDGKNEIREI
+1926 LHDEKNEIREI
-1937 EPVINKKATAR
+1937 EPVINRKASAR

-1958 KQAIEANVQATVEE
+1958 KQAIEANIQATVEE

-1996 NAQVDKTATL
+1996 NAQVDKTASL

-2030 DLARVTHLVQN
+2030 DLARVTALVQN
-2041 YRKVSDRNKADALK
+2041 YRKVSNRNKADALK

-2083 FNVALGDIEAVI
+2083 FNVALSDIEAVI

-2128 KALIDQ
+2128 KVLIDQ

-2139 NRMVDEDATL
+2139 NRMIDEDATL
-2149 NDIKK
+2149 NDIKQH
-2154 DTQLIIDEILAIKLP
+2154 TQFSVDEILAIKLP
-2169 AEVIK
+2169 AEETKV
-2174 ASPKVGQPAPKVC
+2174 SPKEIQPAPKVC

-2193 DKQEVRKVVKELP
+2193 ETHESRKVEKELP
-2206 NTGSEEMDLPLKEL
+2206 NTGSEGMDLPLKEF
-2220 ALITGAALLARRRSK
+2220 ALITGRLC
-2235 KEKES
+2235 

>member
-35 AQALTTDHNVQGGSN
+35 AQALTTDNNVQSDTN
-50 QALPGNSQNTN
+50 QATPVNSQ
-61 ADTNRDIVNDSQ
+61 DTNVANNRGLANSAQ
-73 NTPNAHATDNTS
+73 NTPNQSATTNQS
-85 TNQALTNHQNV
+85 TNQALVNHNNGSI
-96 DVANQVGP
+96 ANQATPTSV
-104 APIQPSASPAQNNNN
+104 QSSTPSAQNNNHTDGN
-119 SNANSTATE
+119 TTATETVSNAN
-128 PAANT
+128 NKDVV
-133 NNNLA
+133 
-138 SNNNTLN
+138 SNNTTLN
-145 VPNNTDNNDS
+145 VPNKTNENGS
-155 ARHLTL
+155 GGHLTL

-176 LVAIAEEASNRPKK
+176 LVAIAEQASNRPKK

-196 PTDPNATPADP
+196 PADPNATPADP
-207 TATPADPTA
+207 AAAAA
-216 GNGSAPVA
+216 GNGGAPVA

-238 NIGQN
+238 NAGQN

-253 NNIRPSTNRSV
+253 NGIRPSTNRSV
-264 PTVTVVDNLP
+264 PSVTVVDNLP
-274 GYTLINGGKVGVF
+274 GFTLINGGKVGVF

-310 VIALGRIRGND
+310 VIALGRIKGND
-321 TNDHGDFNGIEKTL
+321 TNDHGDFNGIEK
-335 TVNPNSELIF
+335 S
-345 EFNTMTTKNY
+345 
-355 QAQGNV
+355 
-361 IALGRIRGNDTN
+361 
-373 DHGDFNGIEKTL
+373 L

-406 GMTNLIIKNAD
+406 GVTNLIIKNAD
-417 NDTVIGEKVVAYG
+417 NDTVIAEKSVAYG
-430 PIWRLLKVPE
+430 PIWRLFKVPE

-515 GASFNTDDFVYKIQ
+515 GASFNTDDFVYKVQ

-538 NSLTKDFPSG
+538 NSLTKDFPSS
-548 NSGVDINDMNVT
+548 NSGVDMNDFNVT
-560 YDAANRIITI
+560 YDAANRVITI
-570 KSTGGGTGNSPARL
+570 KSTGGGSGNSPARL

-609 NDTLTYKTYSQDFI
+609 NDTLTYKTYTQDFT

-699 SLANQMQHTLIR
+699 SLTNQMQHTLIR
-711 SVDAENAVNRKVDDM
+711 SVDAENAVNKKVDQM

-793 QAIRDKAAK
+793 KAIRDKATK
-802 QREIINHTPDA
+802 QREIINATPDA
-813 TQDEIQD
+813 TEDEIQD
-820 ALNQLTTDETDAID
+820 ALNQLATDETDAID

-843 DVETAKNN
+843 DVEIAKNN
-851 GINTIGAVAPQV
+851 GINTIGAVVPQV

-918 NDDVDTAK
+918 NADVDNAK

-966 ATQEERQAAIEK
+966 ATQEERQAAIDK
-978 VNAAVAVANTNIL
+978 VNAAVTAANTNIL

-1005 AIQGIQAIEP
+1005 AIQGIQAITP

-1027 DQSAETQHNAIFNN
+1027 DKSAETQHNTIFNN

-1105 EKARE
+1105 DKARE

-1130 NRVNTLKNRALN
+1130 NRVNTLKNRALT

-1176 ATGVLTD
+1176 ATGVLND

-1212 DLATAINNINQ
+1212 ELATAINNINQ

-1252 AALAQTNQHYSAKL
+1252 AALAQINQHYNAKL
-1266 VEINATPD
+1266 AEINATPD
-1274 ATDDE
+1274 ATNDE

-1360 VNQINQLKDQAFNQ
+1360 VNQINQLKDQAINQ

-1382 QVDATTNQA
+1382 QVDTTTNQA
-1391 INAIDNV
+1391 VNAIDNV

-1431 NEKEVALQ
+1431 NEKEVASQ

-1473 IIQPETKIKP
+1473 IIQPETKVKP

-1488 INQKANELRAQI
+1488 INQKANELRAKI
-1500 NQDKEATAEERQAAL
+1500 NQDKEATAEERQVAL
-1515 DKINDLVAKA
+1515 DKINEFVNQA
-1525 MTNITNDRTNQ
+1525 MTDITNNRTNQ
-1536 QVNDSTNQA
+1536 QVDDTTSQA
-1545 LDDIALVTPDH
+1545 LDSIALVAPEH

-1574 HEIEQAEHA
+1574 QEIEQAEHA

-1588 QVALNQLANNEKR
+1588 QVALNQLANNEKL
-1601 ALQNINQAIAN
+1601 ALQNINQAVTN
-1612 NDVKRVESNGIAT
+1612 NDVKRVETNGIAT
-1625 LKGVEPHIVVK
+1625 LKGVQPHIVIK
-1636 PEAQEAI
+1636 PEAQQSI
-1643 KASADNQ
+1643 KATAENQ

-1658 HATTD
+1658 HATVD
-1663 ELDEANQQINDTL
+1663 ELDEANQLISDTL
-1676 KQGQQDIDNTTQDAA
+1676 KQAQQEIENTNQDAA
-1691 VNDVRN
+1691 VTDVRN

-1706 KPKVRRKRAALDNID
+1706 KPKVRRKRAALDSI
-1721 ESNNNQLDAIRN
+1721 EENNKNQLDAIRN

-1740 ERNVAI
+1740 ERDVAI
-1746 AALNKI
+1746 DTLNKI
-1752 VNAIKNDI
+1752 VNTIKNDI
-1760 AQNKTNAEVDQTEA
+1760 AQNKTNAEVDRTET
-1774 DGNNN
+1774 DGNDN

-1792 ARQSVS
+1792 ARQSVGV
-1798 AKAEAQNALIDQ
+1798 KAEAQNALIDQ

-1847 QNSIDAQNI
+1847 QDSIDAQNI

-1889 EATDEEQNAAIVQ
+1889 EATDEEQNIAIAQ

-1915 GAVTNADVAYL
+1915 SAVTNADVAYL
-1926 LHDGKNEIREI
+1926 LHDEKNEIREI
-1937 EPVINKKATAR
+1937 EPVINRKASAR

-1958 KQAIEANVQATVEE
+1958 KQAIEANIQATVEE

-1996 NAQVDKTATL
+1996 NAQVDKTASL

-2030 DLARVTHLVQN
+2030 DLARVTALVQN
-2041 YRKVSDRNKADALK
+2041 YRKVSNRNKADALK

-2083 FNVALGDIEAVI
+2083 FNVALSDIEAVI

-2128 KALIDQ
+2128 KVLIDQ

-2139 NRMVDEDATL
+2139 NRMIDEDATL
-2149 NDIKK
+2149 NDIKQH
-2154 DTQLIIDEILAIKLP
+2154 TQFIVDEILAIKLP
-2169 AEVIK
+2169 AEATKV
-2174 ASPKVGQPAPKVC
+2174 SPKEIQPAPKVC

-2193 DKQEVRKVVKELP
+2193 ETHESRKVEKELP
-2206 NTGSEEMDLPLKEL
+2206 NTGSEGMDLPLKEF
-2220 ALITGAALLARRRSK
+2220 ALITGAALLARRRTK
-2235 KEKES
+2235 NEKES

>member
-35 AQALTTDHNVQGGSN
+35 AQALTTDNNVQSDTN
-50 QALPGNSQNTN
+50 QATPVNSQ
-61 ADTNRDIVNDSQ
+61 DTNVANNRGLANSAQ
-73 NTPNAHATDNTS
+73 NTPNQSATTNQS
-85 TNQALTNHQNV
+85 TNQALVNHNNGSI
-96 DVANQVGP
+96 ANQATP
-104 APIQPSASPAQNNNN
+104 APIQPSASPAQNNNH
-119 SNANSTATE
+119 SDANSTATE
-128 PAANT
+128 TVSNA
-133 NNNLA
+133 NNNDVV
-138 SNNNTLN
+138 SNNTTLN
-145 VPNNTDNNDS
+145 VPNRTNENGS
-155 ARHLTL
+155 GGHLTL

-176 LVAIAEEASNRPKK
+176 LVAIAEQASNRPKK

-196 PTDPNATPADP
+196 PADPNATPADP
-207 TATPADPTA
+207 AAAAA
-216 GNGSAPVA
+216 GNGGAPVA

-238 NIGQN
+238 NAGQN

-253 NNIRPSTNRSV
+253 NGIRPSTNRSV
-264 PTVTVVDNLP
+264 PSVTVVDNLP
-274 GYTLINGGKVGVF
+274 GFTLINGGKVGVF

-310 VIALGRIRGND
+310 VIALGRIKGND
-321 TNDHGDFNGIEKTL
+321 TNDHGDFNGIEK
-335 TVNPNSELIF
+335 S
-345 EFNTMTTKNY
+345 
-355 QAQGNV
+355 
-361 IALGRIRGNDTN
+361 
-373 DHGDFNGIEKTL
+373 L

-406 GMTNLIIKNAD
+406 GVTNLIIKNAD
-417 NDTVIGEKVVAYG
+417 NDTVIAEKSVAYG
-430 PIWRLLKVPE
+430 PIWRLFKVPD

-515 GASFNTDDFVYKIQ
+515 GASFNTDDFVYKVQ

-538 NSLTKDFPSG
+538 NSLTKDFPSS
-548 NSGVDINDMNVT
+548 NSGVDMNDFNVT
-560 YDAANRIITI
+560 YDAANRVITI
-570 KSTGGGTGNSPARL
+570 KSTGGGSGNSPARL

-609 NDTLTYKTYSQDFI
+609 NDTLTYKTYTQDFI

-664 SLDIFNDLK
+664 SLDIFNGLK

-699 SLANQMQHTLIR
+699 SLTNQMQHTLIR
-711 SVDAENAVNRKVDDM
+711 SVDAENAVNKKVDQM

-745 QVIEEHKNEIIGNI
+745 QVIEEHKNEIIGDI
-759 GDQTTDDG
+759 GDQTTDAG

-793 QAIRDKAAK
+793 KAIRDKATK
-802 QREIINHTPDA
+802 QREIINATPDA
-813 TQDEIQD
+813 TEDEIQD
-820 ALNQLTTDETDAID
+820 AINQLATDETDAID

-863 THKQAARDAINQATA
+863 THKKAARDAINQATA

-892 EEKNAALNEL
+892 EEKDAALNEL

-918 NDDVDTAK
+918 NADVDNAK

-966 ATQEERQAAIEK
+966 ATQEERQAAIDK
-978 VNAAVAVANTNIL
+978 VNAAVTAANTNIL
-991 NANTNADVEQVKTN
+991 NANTNANVEQVKTN
-1005 AIQGIQAIEP
+1005 AIQGIQAITP

-1027 DQSAETQHNAIFNN
+1027 DKSAETQHNTIFN

-1105 EKARE
+1105 DKARE

-1130 NRVNTLKNRALN
+1130 NRVNTLKNRALT

-1176 ATGVLTD
+1176 ATGVLND

-1212 DLATAINNINQ
+1212 ELATAINNINQ

-1252 AALAQTNQHYSAKL
+1252 AALAQINQHYNAKL
-1266 VEINATPD
+1266 AEINATPD
-1274 ATDDE
+1274 ATNDE

-1391 INAIDNV
+1391 VNAIDNV

-1431 NEKEVALQ
+1431 NEKEVASQ
-1439 ALAKEKE
+1439 ALTKEKE

-1473 IIQPETKIKP
+1473 IIQPETKVKP

-1488 INQKANELRAQI
+1488 INQKANELRAKI
-1500 NQDKEATAEERQAAL
+1500 NQDKEATAEERQVAL
-1515 DKINDLVAKA
+1515 DKINEFVNQA
-1525 MTNITNDRTNQ
+1525 MTDITNNRTNQ
-1536 QVNDSTNQA
+1536 QVDDTTSQA
-1545 LDDIALVTPDH
+1545 LDSIALVTPEH
-1556 IVRAAARDAV
+1556 IVRAGARDAV

-1574 HEIEQAEHA
+1574 QEIEQAEHA

-1588 QVALNQLANNEKR
+1588 QVALNQLANNEKL
-1601 ALQNINQAIAN
+1601 ALQNINQAVTN
-1612 NDVKRVESNGIAT
+1612 NDVKRVETNGIAT
-1625 LKGVEPHIVVK
+1625 LKGVQPHIVIK
-1636 PEAQEAI
+1636 PEEQQAI
-1643 KASADNQ
+1643 KASAENQ

-1658 HATTD
+1658 HATVD
-1663 ELDEANQQINDTL
+1663 ELDEANQLISDTL
-1676 KQGQQDIDNTTQDAA
+1676 KKAQQEIENTNQDAA
-1691 VNDVRN
+1691 VTDVRN

-1706 KPKVRRKRAALDNID
+1706 KPKVRRKRAALDSI
-1721 ESNNNQLDAIRN
+1721 EENNKNQLDAIRN

-1740 ERNVAI
+1740 ERDVAI
-1746 AALNKI
+1746 DTLNKI
-1752 VNAIKNDI
+1752 VNTIKNDI
-1760 AQNKTNAEVDQTEA
+1760 AQNKTNAEVDRTET
-1774 DGNNN
+1774 DGNDN

-1792 ARQSVS
+1792 ARQSVGV
-1798 AKAEAQNALIDQ
+1798 KAEAQNALIDQ

-1847 QNSIDAQNI
+1847 QDSINAQNI

-1889 EATDEEQNAAIVQ
+1889 EATDEEQNAAIAQ

-1915 GAVTNADVAYL
+1915 SAVTNADVAYL
-1926 LHDGKNEIREI
+1926 LHDEKNEIREI
-1937 EPVINKKATAR
+1937 EPVINRKASAR

-1958 KQAIEANVQATVEE
+1958 KQAIEANIQATVEE

-1996 NAQVDKTATL
+1996 NAQVDKTASL

-2030 DLARVTHLVQN
+2030 DLARVTALVQN

-2083 FNVALGDIEAVI
+2083 FNVALSDIEAVI

-2128 KALIDQ
+2128 KVLIDQ

-2139 NRMVDEDATL
+2139 NRMIDEDATL
-2149 NDIKK
+2149 NDIKQH
-2154 DTQLIIDEILAIKLP
+2154 TQFIVDEILAIKLP
-2169 AEVIK
+2169 AEATKV
-2174 ASPKVGQPAPKVC
+2174 SPKVIQSAPKVC
-2187 TPIKKE
+2187 TPIIKE
-2193 DKQEVRKVVKELP
+2193 ETHESRKVEKELP
-2206 NTGSEEMDLPLKEL
+2206 NTGSEGMDLPLKEF
-2220 ALITGAALLARRRSK
+2220 ALITGAALLARRRTK
-2235 KEKES
+2235 NEKES

>member
-35 AQALTTDHNVQGGSN
+35 AQALTTDNNVQSDTN
-50 QALPGNSQNTN
+50 QATPVNSQ
-61 ADTNRDIVNDSQ
+61 DTNVANNRGLANSAQ
-73 NTPNAHATDNTS
+73 NTPNQSATTNQS
-85 TNQALTNHQNV
+85 TNQALVNHNNGSI
-96 DVANQVGP
+96 ANQATPTSV
-104 APIQPSASPAQNNNN
+104 QSSTPSAQNNNHTDGN
-119 SNANSTATE
+119 TTATETVSNAN
-128 PAANT
+128 NKDVV
-133 NNNLA
+133 
-138 SNNNTLN
+138 SNNTTLN
-145 VPNNTDNNDS
+145 VPNKTNENGS
-155 ARHLTL
+155 GGHLTL

-176 LVAIAEEASNRPKK
+176 LVAIAEQASNRPKK

-196 PTDPNATPADP
+196 PADPNATPADP
-207 TATPADPTA
+207 AAAAA
-216 GNGSAPVA
+216 GNGGAPVA

-238 NIGQN
+238 NAGQN

-253 NNIRPSTNRSV
+253 NGIRPSTNRSV
-264 PTVTVVDNLP
+264 PSVTVVDNLP
-274 GYTLINGGKVGVF
+274 GFTLINGGKVGVF

-310 VIALGRIRGND
+310 VIALGRIKGND
-321 TNDHGDFNGIEKTL
+321 TNDHGDFNGIEK
-335 TVNPNSELIF
+335 S
-345 EFNTMTTKNY
+345 
-355 QAQGNV
+355 
-361 IALGRIRGNDTN
+361 
-373 DHGDFNGIEKTL
+373 L

-406 GMTNLIIKNAD
+406 GVTNLIIKNAD
-417 NDTVIGEKVVAYG
+417 NDTVIAEKSVAYG
-430 PIWRLLKVPE
+430 PIWRLFKVPE

-515 GASFNTDDFVYKIQ
+515 GASFNTDDFVYKVQ

-538 NSLTKDFPSG
+538 NSLTKDFPSS
-548 NSGVDINDMNVT
+548 NSGVDMNDFNVT
-560 YDAANRIITI
+560 YDAANRVITI
-570 KSTGGGTGNSPARL
+570 KSTGGGSGNSPARL

-609 NDTLTYKTYSQDFI
+609 NDTLTYKTYTQDFI

-699 SLANQMQHTLIR
+699 SLTNQMQHTLIR
-711 SVDAENAVNRKVDDM
+711 SVDAENAVNKKVDQM

-793 QAIRDKAAK
+793 KAIRDKATK
-802 QREIINHTPDA
+802 QREIINATPDA
-813 TQDEIQD
+813 TEDEIQD
-820 ALNQLTTDETDAID
+820 ALNQLATDETDAID

-843 DVETAKNN
+843 DVEIAKNN
-851 GINTIGAVAPQV
+851 GINTIGAVVPQV

-918 NDDVDTAK
+918 NADVDNAK

-966 ATQEERQAAIEK
+966 ATQEERQAAIDK
-978 VNAAVAVANTNIL
+978 VNAAVTAANTNIL

-1005 AIQGIQAIEP
+1005 AIQGIQAITP

-1027 DQSAETQHNAIFNN
+1027 DKSAETQHNTIFNN

-1105 EKARE
+1105 DKARE

-1130 NRVNTLKNRALN
+1130 NRVNTLKNRALT

-1176 ATGVLTD
+1176 ATGVLND

-1206 LNQVDQ
+1206 LKQVDQ
-1212 DLATAINNINQ
+1212 ELATAINNINQ

-1252 AALAQTNQHYSAKL
+1252 AALAQINQHYNAKL
-1266 VEINATPD
+1266 AEINATPD
-1274 ATDDE
+1274 ATNDE

-1360 VNQINQLKDQAFNQ
+1360 VNQINQLKDQAINQ

-1382 QVDATTNQA
+1382 QVDTTTNQA
-1391 INAIDNV
+1391 VNAIDNV

-1431 NEKEVALQ
+1431 NEKEVASQ

-1473 IIQPETKIKP
+1473 IIQPETKVKP

-1488 INQKANELRAQI
+1488 INQKANELRAKI
-1500 NQDKEATAEERQAAL
+1500 NQDKEATAEERQVAL
-1515 DKINDLVAKA
+1515 DKINEFVNQA
-1525 MTNITNDRTNQ
+1525 MTDITNNRTNQ
-1536 QVNDSTNQA
+1536 QVDDTTSQA
-1545 LDDIALVTPDH
+1545 LDSIALVAPEH

-1574 HEIEQAEHA
+1574 QEIEQAEHA

-1588 QVALNQLANNEKR
+1588 QVALNQLANNEKL
-1601 ALQNINQAIAN
+1601 ALQNINQAVTN
-1612 NDVKRVESNGIAT
+1612 NDVKRVETNGIAT
-1625 LKGVEPHIVVK
+1625 LKGVQPHIVIK
-1636 PEAQEAI
+1636 PEAQQAI
-1643 KASADNQ
+1643 KATAENQ

-1658 HATTD
+1658 HATVD
-1663 ELDEANQQINDTL
+1663 ELDEANQLISDTL
-1676 KQGQQDIDNTTQDAA
+1676 KQAQQEIENTNQDAA
-1691 VNDVRN
+1691 VTDVRN

-1706 KPKVRRKRAALDNID
+1706 KPKVRRKRAALDSI
-1721 ESNNNQLDAIRN
+1721 EENNKNQLDAIRN

-1740 ERNVAI
+1740 ERDVAI
-1746 AALNKI
+1746 DTLNKI
-1752 VNAIKNDI
+1752 VNTIKNDI
-1760 AQNKTNAEVDQTEA
+1760 AQNKTNAEVDRTET
-1774 DGNNN
+1774 DGNDN

-1792 ARQSVS
+1792 ARQSVGV
-1798 AKAEAQNALIDQ
+1798 KAEAQNALIDQ

-1847 QNSIDAQNI
+1847 QDSIDAQNI

-1889 EATDEEQNAAIVQ
+1889 EATDEEQNIAIAQ

-1915 GAVTNADVAYL
+1915 SAVTNADVAYL
-1926 LHDGKNEIREI
+1926 LHDEKNEIREI
-1937 EPVINKKATAR
+1937 EPVINRKASAR

-1958 KQAIEANVQATVEE
+1958 KQAIEANIQATVEE

-1996 NAQVDKTATL
+1996 NAQVDKTASL

-2030 DLARVTHLVQN
+2030 DLARVTALVQN
-2041 YRKVSDRNKADALK
+2041 YRKVSNRNKADALK

-2083 FNVALGDIEAVI
+2083 FNVALSDIEAVI

-2128 KALIDQ
+2128 KVLIDQ

-2139 NRMVDEDATL
+2139 NRMIDEDATL
-2149 NDIKK
+2149 NDIKQH
-2154 DTQLIIDEILAIKLP
+2154 TQFIVDEILAIKLP
-2169 AEVIK
+2169 AEATKV
-2174 ASPKVGQPAPKVC
+2174 SPKEIQPAPKVC

-2193 DKQEVRKVVKELP
+2193 ETHESRKVEKELP
-2206 NTGSEEMDLPLKEL
+2206 NTGSEGMDLPLKEF
-2220 ALITGAALLARRRSK
+2220 ALITGAALLARRRTK
-2235 KEKES
+2235 NEKES

>member
-35 AQALTTDHNVQGGSN
+35 AQALTTDNNVQSDTN
-50 QALPGNSQNTN
+50 QATPVNSQDKDVAN
-61 ADTNRDIVNDSQ
+61 NRGLANSAQ
-73 NTPNAHATDNTS
+73 NTPNQSATTNQA
-85 TNQALTNHQNV
+85 TNQALVNHNNGSIV
-96 DVANQVGP
+96 NQATPTSV
-104 APIQPSASPAQNNNN
+104 QSSTPSAQNNNHTDGN
-119 SNANSTATE
+119 TTATETVSNAN
-128 PAANT
+128 
-133 NNNLA
+133 NNDVA
-138 SNNNTLN
+138 SNNTTLN
-145 VPNNTDNNDS
+145 VPNKTNENGS
-155 ARHLTL
+155 GGHLTL

-176 LVAIAEEASNRPKK
+176 LVAIAEPASNRPKK

-196 PTDPNATPADP
+196 PADPNATPADP
-207 TATPADPTA
+207 GAAAA
-216 GNGSAPVA
+216 GNGGAPVA

-238 NIGQN
+238 NAGQN

-253 NNIRPSTNRSV
+253 NSIRPSTNRSV
-264 PTVTVVDNLP
+264 PSVTVVDNLP
-274 GYTLINGGKVGVF
+274 GFTLINGGKVGVL
-287 SHAMVRTSMFDSG
+287 SHAMVRTSMFEAGS
-300 DAKNYQAQGN
+300 NRTYQAQGN
-310 VIALGRIRGND
+310 VLALGRISGTDASN
-321 TNDHGDFNGIEKTL
+321 HGDFNGIEKSL

-345 EFNTMTTKNY
+345 EFNTMPTKNG
-355 QAQGNV
+355 QGATNV
-361 IALGRIRGNDTN
+361 
-373 DHGDFNGIEKTL
+373 
-385 TVNPNSELIFE
+385 
-396 FNTMTTKNYQ
+396 
-406 GMTNLIIKNAD
+406 IIKNAD
-417 NDTVIGEKVVAYG
+417 TNDTIAEKTVEGG
-430 PIWRLLKVPE
+430 PTLRLFKVPD
-440 NVSHLKIQFVPKND
+440 NVRNLKIQFVPKND

-461 IYQLRDGYK
+461 IYQLKDGYK
-470 YYDFVDSIG
+470 YYSFVDSIG

-503 TVTTSLKNNGNF
+503 TVTTSLKNNGNS
-515 GASFNTDDFVYKIQ
+515 GASLDTDEFVYKIQ

-538 NSLTKDFPSG
+538 NSLTKDFPSN
-548 NSGVDINDMNVT
+548 NSGVDVNDMNVT
-560 YDAANRIITI
+560 YDAANRVITI
-570 KSTGGGTGNSPARL
+570 KSTGGGTTNSPARL

-609 NDTLTYKTYSQDFI
+609 NDTLTYKTYTQDFI
-623 NSPAESHTVST
+623 NSAAESHTVST

-673 RRAQTILDENRNN
+673 KRAQTILAENRNN

-699 SLANQMQHTLIR
+699 TLTNQMQHTLIR
-711 SVDAENAVNRKVDDM
+711 SVDAENAVNQKADQM

-745 QVIEEHKNEIIGNI
+745 QVIEEHKGNIIGDI

-793 QAIRDKAAK
+793 KAIRDKATK
-802 QREIINHTPDA
+802 QREIINATPDA
-813 TQDEIQD
+813 TEDEIQD
-820 ALNQLTTDETDAID
+820 AINQLATDETDAID

-851 GINTIGAVAPQV
+851 GINTIGSVVPQV

-918 NDDVDTAK
+918 NADVDNAK

-966 ATQEERQAAIEK
+966 ATQEERQAAIDK
-978 VNAAVAVANTNIL
+978 VNAAVTAANTNIL
-991 NANTNADVEQVKTN
+991 NANTNAEVEQVKTN
-1005 AIQGIQAIEP
+1005 AIQGIQAITP

-1027 DQSAETQHNAIFNN
+1027 DKSAETQHNTIFNN

-1096 KTDARNAVN
+1096 KTDARNVVN
-1105 EKARE
+1105 DKARE

-1130 NRVNTLKNRALN
+1130 NRVNTLKNRALT

-1176 ATGVLTD
+1176 ATGVLND

-1212 DLATAINNINQ
+1212 ELATAINNINQ

-1252 AALAQTNQHYSAKL
+1252 AALAQINQHYNAKL
-1266 VEINATPD
+1266 AEINATPD
-1274 ATDDE
+1274 ATNDE

-1382 QVDATTNQA
+1382 QVDTTTNQA
-1391 INAIDNV
+1391 LNAIDNV

-1431 NEKEVALQ
+1431 NEKEVASQ

-1473 IIQPETKIKP
+1473 IIQPETKVKP

-1488 INQKANELRAQI
+1488 INQKANELRAKI
-1500 NQDKEATAEERQAAL
+1500 NQDKEATAEERQVAL
-1515 DKINDLVAKA
+1515 DKINEFVNQA
-1525 MTNITNDRTNQ
+1525 MTDITNNRTNQ
-1536 QVNDSTNQA
+1536 QVDDTTSQA
-1545 LDDIALVTPDH
+1545 LDSIALVAPEH

-1574 HEIEQAEHA
+1574 QEIEQAEHA

-1588 QVALNQLANNEKR
+1588 QVALNQLANNKKL
-1601 ALQNINQAIAN
+1601 ALQNINQAVTN
-1612 NDVKRVESNGIAT
+1612 NDVKRVETNGIAT
-1625 LKGVEPHIVVK
+1625 LKGVQPHIVIK
-1636 PEAQEAI
+1636 PEAQQAI
-1643 KASADNQ
+1643 KASAENQ

-1658 HATTD
+1658 HATVD
-1663 ELDEANQQINDTL
+1663 ELDEANQLISDTL
-1676 KQGQQDIDNTTQDAA
+1676 KQAQQEIENTNQDAA
-1691 VNDVRN
+1691 VTDVRN

-1706 KPKVRRKRAALDNID
+1706 KPKVRRKRAALDSI
-1721 ESNNNQLDAIRN
+1721 EENNKNQLDAIRN

-1740 ERNVAI
+1740 ERDVAI
-1746 AALNKI
+1746 DTLNKI
-1752 VNAIKNDI
+1752 VNTIKNDI
-1760 AQNKTNAEVDQTEA
+1760 AQNKTNAEVDRTET
-1774 DGNNN
+1774 DGNDN

-1792 ARQSVS
+1792 ARQSVGV
-1798 AKAEAQNALIDQ
+1798 KAEAQNALIDQ

-1847 QNSIDAQNI
+1847 QDSIDAQNI

-1889 EATDEEQNAAIVQ
+1889 EATDEGQNIAIAQ

-1915 GAVTNADVAYL
+1915 SAVTNADVAYL
-1926 LHDGKNEIREI
+1926 LHDEKNEIREI
-1937 EPVINKKATAR
+1937 EPVISRKASAR

-1958 KQAIEANVQATVEE
+1958 KQAIEANIQATVEE

-1996 NAQVDKTATL
+1996 NAQVDKTASL

-2030 DLARVTHLVQN
+2030 DLARVTALVQN

-2083 FNVALGDIEAVI
+2083 FNVALSDIEAVI

-2128 KALIDQ
+2128 KVLIDQ

-2139 NRMVDEDATL
+2139 NRMIDEDATL
-2149 NDIKK
+2149 NDIKQH
-2154 DTQLIIDEILAIKLP
+2154 TQFIVDEILAIKLP
-2169 AEVIK
+2169 AEAMKV
-2174 ASPKVGQPAPKVC
+2174 SPKVIQPAPKVC

-2193 DKQEVRKVVKELP
+2193 ETHESRKVEKELP
-2206 NTGSEEMDLPLKEL
+2206 NTGSEEMDLPLKEF
-2220 ALITGAALLARRRSK
+2220 ALITGAALLARRRTK
-2235 KEKES
+2235 NEKES

>member
-50 QALPGNSQNTN
+50 QALPGNSPNTN
-61 ADTNRDIVNDSQ
+61 ADTNRDIVNGSQ

-96 DVANQVGP
+96 GVANQVAP
-104 APIQPSASPAQNNNN
+104 APIQPSTSSASNNNH
-119 SNANSTATE
+119 SDANSTATE

-196 PTDPNATPADP
+196 PADPN
-207 TATPADPTA
+207 ATPADPTA

-224 ITAPYT
+224 ITAPFT

-243 APNEVLSFDD
+243 APNEVLTFDD

-310 VIALGRIRGND
+310 VIALGRIKGND
-321 TNDHGDFNGIEKTL
+321 TNDHGG
-335 TVNPNSELIF
+335 
-345 EFNTMTTKNY
+345 
-355 QAQGNV
+355 
-361 IALGRIRGNDTN
+361 
-373 DHGDFNGIEKTL
+373 FNGIEKTL

-417 NDTVIGEKVVAYG
+417 NDTVIGEKVVAYV

-609 NDTLTYKTYSQDFI
+609 NDILTYKTYTQDFI

-664 SLDIFNDLK
+664 SLDIFNELK

-699 SLANQMQHTLIR
+699 SLVNQMQHTLIR

-802 QREIINHTPDA
+802 QREIINNTPDA

-978 VNAAVAVANTNIL
+978 VNAAVAAANTNIL

-1105 EKARE
+1105 DKARE

-1196 NATTEEKQVA
+1196 NATDEEKQVA

-1252 AALAQTNQHYSAKL
+1252 TALAQINQHYNAKL
-1266 VEINATPD
+1266 AEINATPD

-1398 EAEVVIKPKAI
+1398 EAKVVIKPKAI

-1431 NEKEVALQ
+1431 NEKEVALL

-1473 IIQPETKIKP
+1473 IIQPETKVKP

-1556 IVRAAARDAV
+1556 IVRATARDAV

-1601 ALQNINQAIAN
+1601 ALQNIDQAIAN

-1915 GAVTNADVAYL
+1915 SAVTNADVAYL

-1958 KQAIEANVQATVEE
+1958 KLAIEANVQATVEE

-1996 NAQVDKTATL
+1996 NAQVDKTASL

-2139 NRMVDEDATL
+2139 IRMIDEDATL
-2149 NDIKK
+2149 NDIKQH
-2154 DTQLIIDEILAIKLP
+2154 TQFIVDEILAIKLP
-2169 AEVIK
+2169 AEATKVL
-2174 ASPKVGQPAPKVC
+2174 PKVGQPAPKLC
-2187 TPIKKE
+2187 TSIKKV

-2220 ALITGAALLARRRSK
+2220 ALITGAALLARRRNK
-2235 KEKES
+2235 NEKES

>member
-35 AQALTTDHNVQGGSN
+35 AQALTTDNNVQSDTN
-50 QALPGNSQNTN
+50 QATPVNSQ
-61 ADTNRDIVNDSQ
+61 DTNVANNRGLANSAQ
-73 NTPNAHATDNTS
+73 NTPNQSATTNQS
-85 TNQALTNHQNV
+85 TNQALVNHNNGSI
-96 DVANQVGP
+96 ANQATP
-104 APIQPSASPAQNNNN
+104 APIQPSASPAQNNNH
-119 SNANSTATE
+119 SDANSTATVTVSN
-128 PAANT
+128 A
-133 NNNLA
+133 NNNDVV
-138 SNNNTLN
+138 SNNTTLN
-145 VPNNTDNNDS
+145 VPNRTNENGS
-155 ARHLTL
+155 GGHLTL

-176 LVAIAEEASNRPKK
+176 LVAIAEQASNRPKK

-196 PTDPNATPADP
+196 PADPNATPADP
-207 TATPADPTA
+207 AAAAA
-216 GNGSAPVA
+216 GNGGAPVA

-238 NIGQN
+238 NAGQN

-253 NNIRPSTNRSV
+253 NGIRPSTNRSV
-264 PTVTVVDNLP
+264 PSVTVVDNLP
-274 GYTLINGGKVGVF
+274 GFTLINGGKVGVF

-310 VIALGRIRGND
+310 VIALGRIKGND
-321 TNDHGDFNGIEKTL
+321 TNDHGDFNGIEK
-335 TVNPNSELIF
+335 S
-345 EFNTMTTKNY
+345 
-355 QAQGNV
+355 
-361 IALGRIRGNDTN
+361 
-373 DHGDFNGIEKTL
+373 L

-406 GMTNLIIKNAD
+406 GVTNLIIKNAD
-417 NDTVIGEKVVAYG
+417 NDTVIAEKSVAYG
-430 PIWRLLKVPE
+430 PIWRLFKVPE

-515 GASFNTDDFVYKIQ
+515 GASFNTDDFVYKVQ

-538 NSLTKDFPSG
+538 NSLTKDFPSS
-548 NSGVDINDMNVT
+548 NSGVDMNDFNVT
-560 YDAANRIITI
+560 YDAANRVITI
-570 KSTGGGTGNSPARL
+570 KSTGGGSGNSPARL

-609 NDTLTYKTYSQDFI
+609 NDTLTYKTYTQDFI

-664 SLDIFNDLK
+664 SLDIFNGLK

-699 SLANQMQHTLIR
+699 SLTNQMQHTLIR
-711 SVDAENAVNRKVDDM
+711 SVDAENAVNKKVDQM

-793 QAIRDKAAK
+793 KAIRDKATK
-802 QREIINHTPDA
+802 QREIINATPDA
-813 TQDEIQD
+813 TEDEIQD
-820 ALNQLTTDETDAID
+820 AINQLATDETDAID

-851 GINTIGAVAPQV
+851 GINTIGAVVPQV
-863 THKQAARDAINQATA
+863 THKKAARDAINQATA

-918 NDDVDTAK
+918 NADVDNAK

-966 ATQEERQAAIEK
+966 ATQEERQAAIDK
-978 VNAAVAVANTNIL
+978 VNAAVTAANTNIL
-991 NANTNADVEQVKTN
+991 NANTNANVEQVKTN
-1005 AIQGIQAIEP
+1005 AIQGIQAITP

-1027 DQSAETQHNAIFNN
+1027 DKSAETQHNTIFNN

-1105 EKARE
+1105 DKARE

-1130 NRVNTLKNRALN
+1130 NRVNTLKNRALT

-1176 ATGVLTD
+1176 ATGVLND

-1212 DLATAINNINQ
+1212 ELARAINNINQ

-1252 AALAQTNQHYSAKL
+1252 AALAQINQHYNAKL
-1266 VEINATPD
+1266 AEINATPD
-1274 ATDDE
+1274 ATNDE

-1286 LNQDRQQAIESIK
+1286 LNQDRQQAIESVK

-1391 INAIDNV
+1391 VNAIDNV

-1431 NEKEVALQ
+1431 NEKEVASQ
-1439 ALAKEKE
+1439 ALTKEKE

-1473 IIQPETKIKP
+1473 IIQPETKVKP

-1488 INQKANELRAQI
+1488 INQKANELRAKI
-1500 NQDKEATAEERQAAL
+1500 NQDKEATAEERQVAL
-1515 DKINDLVAKA
+1515 DKINEFVNQA
-1525 MTNITNDRTNQ
+1525 MTDITNNRTNQ
-1536 QVNDSTNQA
+1536 QVDDTTSQA
-1545 LDDIALVTPDH
+1545 LDSIALVTPEH
-1556 IVRAAARDAV
+1556 IVRAGARDAV

-1574 HEIEQAEHA
+1574 QEIEQAEHA

-1588 QVALNQLANNEKR
+1588 QVALNQLANNEKL
-1601 ALQNINQAIAN
+1601 ALQNINQAVTN
-1612 NDVKRVESNGIAT
+1612 NDVKRVETNGIAT
-1625 LKGVEPHIVVK
+1625 LKGVQPHIVIK
-1636 PEAQEAI
+1636 PEAQQAI
-1643 KASADNQ
+1643 KASAENQ

-1658 HATTD
+1658 HATVD
-1663 ELDEANQQINDTL
+1663 ELDEANQLISDTL
-1676 KQGQQDIDNTTQDAA
+1676 KKAQQEIENTNQDAA
-1691 VNDVRN
+1691 VTDVRN

-1746 AALNKI
+1746 DALNKI

-1889 EATDEEQNAAIVQ
+1889 EATDEEQNAAIAQ

-1915 GAVTNADVAYL
+1915 SAVTNADVAYL

-1937 EPVINKKATAR
+1937 EPVINRKASAR

-1953 LFNDK
+1953 LLNDK
-1958 KQAIEANVQATVEE
+1958 KQAIEANIQATVEE

-1996 NAQVDKTATL
+1996 NAQVDKTASL
-2006 NLQTIHDLDVHP
+2006 NLQTIHDLDVHL

-2134 YVADG
+2134 YVTDG
-2139 NRMVDEDATL
+2139 NRMIDEDATL
-2149 NDIKK
+2149 NDIKQH
-2154 DTQLIIDEILAIKLP
+2154 TQFIVDEILAIKLP
-2169 AEVIK
+2169 AEATKV
-2174 ASPKVGQPAPKVC
+2174 SPKVGQPAPKVC

-2193 DKQEVRKVVKELP
+2193 DKQEVSKVEKELP

-2220 ALITGAALLARRRSK
+2220 ALITGAALLARRRTK
-2235 KEKES
+2235 NEKES

>member
-35 AQALTTDHNVQGGSN
+35 AQALTTDNNVQSDTN
-50 QALPGNSQNTN
+50 QATPVNSQDKDVAN
-61 ADTNRDIVNDSQ
+61 NRGLANSAQ
-73 NTPNAHATDNTS
+73 NTPNQSATTNQA
-85 TNQALTNHQNV
+85 TNQALVNHNNGSIV
-96 DVANQVGP
+96 NQATPTSV
-104 APIQPSASPAQNNNN
+104 QSSTPSAQNNNHTDGN
-119 SNANSTATE
+119 TTATETVSNAN
-128 PAANT
+128 
-133 NNNLA
+133 NNDVA
-138 SNNNTLN
+138 SNNTTLN
-145 VPNNTDNNDS
+145 VPNKTNENGS
-155 ARHLTL
+155 GGHLTL

-176 LVAIAEEASNRPKK
+176 LVAIAEPASNRPKK

-196 PTDPNATPADP
+196 PADPNATPADP
-207 TATPADPTA
+207 GAAAA
-216 GNGSAPVA
+216 GNGGAPVA

-238 NIGQN
+238 NAGQN

-253 NNIRPSTNRSV
+253 NSIRPSTNRSV
-264 PTVTVVDNLP
+264 PSVTVVDNLP
-274 GYTLINGGKVGVF
+274 GFTLINGGKVGVL
-287 SHAMVRTSMFDSG
+287 SHAMVRTSMFEAGS
-300 DAKNYQAQGN
+300 NRTYQAQGN
-310 VIALGRIRGND
+310 VLALGRISGTDASN
-321 TNDHGDFNGIEKTL
+321 HGDFNGIEKSL

-345 EFNTMTTKNY
+345 EFNTMPTKNG
-355 QAQGNV
+355 QGATNV
-361 IALGRIRGNDTN
+361 
-373 DHGDFNGIEKTL
+373 
-385 TVNPNSELIFE
+385 
-396 FNTMTTKNYQ
+396 
-406 GMTNLIIKNAD
+406 IIKNAD
-417 NDTVIGEKVVAYG
+417 TNDTIAEKTVEGG
-430 PIWRLLKVPE
+430 PTLRLFKVPD
-440 NVSHLKIQFVPKND
+440 NVRNLKIQFVPKND

-461 IYQLRDGYK
+461 IYQLKDGYK
-470 YYDFVDSIG
+470 YYSFVDSIG

-503 TVTTSLKNNGNF
+503 TVTTSLKNNGNS
-515 GASFNTDDFVYKIQ
+515 GASLDTDEFVYKIQ

-538 NSLTKDFPSG
+538 NSLTKDFPSN
-548 NSGVDINDMNVT
+548 NSGVDVNDMNVT
-560 YDAANRIITI
+560 YDAANRVITI
-570 KSTGGGTGNSPARL
+570 KSTGGGTTNSPARL
-584 MPDKILDLKYKLR
+584 MPDKILDLKYKLC

-609 NDTLTYKTYSQDFI
+609 NDTLTYKTYTQDFI
-623 NSPAESHTVST
+623 NSAAESHTVST

-673 RRAQTILDENRNN
+673 KRAQTILAENRNN

-699 SLANQMQHTLIR
+699 TLTNQMQHTLIR
-711 SVDAENAVNRKVDDM
+711 SVDAENAVNQKADQM

-745 QVIEEHKNEIIGNI
+745 QVIEEHKGNIIGDI

-793 QAIRDKAAK
+793 KAIRDKATK
-802 QREIINHTPDA
+802 QREIINATPDA
-813 TQDEIQD
+813 TEDEIQD
-820 ALNQLTTDETDAID
+820 AINQLATDETDAID

-851 GINTIGAVAPQV
+851 GINTIGSVVPQV

-918 NDDVDTAK
+918 NADVDNAK

-966 ATQEERQAAIEK
+966 ATQEERQAAIDK
-978 VNAAVAVANTNIL
+978 VNAAVTAANTNIL
-991 NANTNADVEQVKTN
+991 NANTNAEVEQVKTN
-1005 AIQGIQAIEP
+1005 AIQGIQAITP

-1027 DQSAETQHNAIFNN
+1027 DKSAETQHNTIFNN

-1096 KTDARNAVN
+1096 KTDARNVVN
-1105 EKARE
+1105 DKARE

-1130 NRVNTLKNRALN
+1130 NRVNTLKNRALT

-1176 ATGVLTD
+1176 ATGVLND

-1212 DLATAINNINQ
+1212 ELATAINNINQ

-1252 AALAQTNQHYSAKL
+1252 AALAQINQHYNAKL
-1266 VEINATPD
+1266 AEINATPD
-1274 ATDDE
+1274 ATNDE

-1382 QVDATTNQA
+1382 QVDTTTNQA
-1391 INAIDNV
+1391 LNAIDNV

-1431 NEKEVALQ
+1431 NEKEVASQ

-1473 IIQPETKIKP
+1473 IIQPETKVKP

-1488 INQKANELRAQI
+1488 INQKANELRAKI
-1500 NQDKEATAEERQAAL
+1500 NQDKEATAEERQVAL
-1515 DKINDLVAKA
+1515 DKINEFVNQA
-1525 MTNITNDRTNQ
+1525 MTDITNNRTNQ
-1536 QVNDSTNQA
+1536 QVDDTTSQA
-1545 LDDIALVTPDH
+1545 LDSIALVAPEH

-1574 HEIEQAEHA
+1574 QEIEQAEHA

-1588 QVALNQLANNEKR
+1588 QVALNQLANNKKL
-1601 ALQNINQAIAN
+1601 ALQNINQAVTN
-1612 NDVKRVESNGIAT
+1612 NDVKRVETNGIAT
-1625 LKGVEPHIVVK
+1625 LKGVQPHIVIK
-1636 PEAQEAI
+1636 PEAQQAI
-1643 KASADNQ
+1643 KASAENQ

-1658 HATTD
+1658 HATVD
-1663 ELDEANQQINDTL
+1663 ELDEANQLISDTL
-1676 KQGQQDIDNTTQDAA
+1676 KQAQQEIENTNQDAA
-1691 VNDVRN
+1691 VTDVRN

-1706 KPKVRRKRAALDNID
+1706 KPKVRRKRAALDSI
-1721 ESNNNQLDAIRN
+1721 EENNKNQLDAIRN

-1740 ERNVAI
+1740 ERDVAI
-1746 AALNKI
+1746 DTLNKI
-1752 VNAIKNDI
+1752 VNTIKNDI
-1760 AQNKTNAEVDQTEA
+1760 AQNKTNAEVDRTET
-1774 DGNNN
+1774 DGNDN

-1792 ARQSVS
+1792 ARQSVGV
-1798 AKAEAQNALIDQ
+1798 KAEAQNALIDQ

-1847 QNSIDAQNI
+1847 QDSIDAQNI

-1889 EATDEEQNAAIVQ
+1889 EATDEEQNIAIAQ

-1915 GAVTNADVAYL
+1915 SAVTNADVAYL
-1926 LHDGKNEIREI
+1926 LHDEKNEIREI
-1937 EPVINKKATAR
+1937 EPVISRKASAR

-1958 KQAIEANVQATVEE
+1958 KQAIEANIQATVEE

-1996 NAQVDKTATL
+1996 NAQVDKTASL

-2030 DLARVTHLVQN
+2030 DLARVTALVQN

-2083 FNVALGDIEAVI
+2083 FNVALSDIEAVI

-2128 KALIDQ
+2128 KVLIDQ

-2139 NRMVDEDATL
+2139 NRMIDEDATL
-2149 NDIKK
+2149 NDIKQH
-2154 DTQLIIDEILAIKLP
+2154 TQFIVDEILAIKLP
-2169 AEVIK
+2169 AEAMKV
-2174 ASPKVGQPAPKVC
+2174 SPKVIQPAPKVC

-2193 DKQEVRKVVKELP
+2193 ETHESRKVEKELP
-2206 NTGSEEMDLPLKEL
+2206 NTGSEEMDLPLKEF
-2220 ALITGAALLARRRSK
+2220 ALITGAALLARRRTK
-2235 KEKES
+2235 NEKES

>member
-50 QALPGNSQNTN
+50 QALPGNSPNTN
-61 ADTNRDIVNDSQ
+61 ADTNRDIVNGSQ

-96 DVANQVGP
+96 GVANQVAP
-104 APIQPSASPAQNNNN
+104 APIQPSTSSASNNNH
-119 SNANSTATE
+119 SDANSTATE

-196 PTDPNATPADP
+196 PADPN
-207 TATPADPTA
+207 ATPADPTA

-224 ITAPYT
+224 ITAPFT

-243 APNEVLSFDD
+243 APNEVLTFDD

-310 VIALGRIRGND
+310 VIALGRIKGND
-321 TNDHGDFNGIEKTL
+321 TNDHGG
-335 TVNPNSELIF
+335 
-345 EFNTMTTKNY
+345 
-355 QAQGNV
+355 
-361 IALGRIRGNDTN
+361 
-373 DHGDFNGIEKTL
+373 FNGIEKTL

-609 NDTLTYKTYSQDFI
+609 NDILTYKTYTQDFI

-664 SLDIFNDLK
+664 SLDIFNELK

-699 SLANQMQHTLIR
+699 SLVNQMQHTLIR

-802 QREIINHTPDA
+802 QREIINNTPDA

-978 VNAAVAVANTNIL
+978 VNAAVAAANTNIL

-1105 EKARE
+1105 DKARE

-1196 NATTEEKQVA
+1196 NATDEEKQVA

-1223 ADTNAEVDQAQ
+1223 ADTNEEVDQAQ

-1252 AALAQTNQHYSAKL
+1252 TALAQINQHYNAKL
-1266 VEINATPD
+1266 AEINATPD

-1398 EAEVVIKPKAI
+1398 EAKVVIKPKAI

-1431 NEKEVALQ
+1431 NEKEVALL

-1473 IIQPETKIKP
+1473 IIQPETKVKP

-1556 IVRAAARDAV
+1556 IVRATARDAV

-1601 ALQNINQAIAN
+1601 ALQNIDQAIAN

-1915 GAVTNADVAYL
+1915 SAVTNADVAYL

-1958 KQAIEANVQATVEE
+1958 KLAIEANVQATVEE

-1996 NAQVDKTATL
+1996 NAQVDKTASL

-2139 NRMVDEDATL
+2139 IRMIDEDATL
-2149 NDIKK
+2149 NDIKQH
-2154 DTQLIIDEILAIKLP
+2154 TQFIVDEILAIKLP
-2169 AEVIK
+2169 AEATKVL
-2174 ASPKVGQPAPKVC
+2174 PKVGQPAPKLC
-2187 TPIKKE
+2187 TSIKKV

-2220 ALITGAALLARRRSK
+2220 ALITGAALLARRRNK
-2235 KEKES
+2235 NEKES

>member
-35 AQALTTDHNVQGGSN
+35 AQALTTDNNVQSDTN
-50 QALPGNSQNTN
+50 QATPVNSQ
-61 ADTNRDIVNDSQ
+61 DTNVANNRGLANSAQ
-73 NTPNAHATDNTS
+73 NTPNQSATTNQS
-85 TNQALTNHQNV
+85 TNQALVNHNNGSI
-96 DVANQVGP
+96 ANQATPTSV
-104 APIQPSASPAQNNNN
+104 QSSTPSAQNNNHTDGN
-119 SNANSTATE
+119 TTATETVSNAN
-128 PAANT
+128 NKDVV
-133 NNNLA
+133 
-138 SNNNTLN
+138 SNNTTLN
-145 VPNNTDNNDS
+145 VPNKTNENGS
-155 ARHLTL
+155 GGHLTL

-176 LVAIAEEASNRPKK
+176 LVAIAEQASNRPKK

-196 PTDPNATPADP
+196 PADPNATPADP
-207 TATPADPTA
+207 AAAAA
-216 GNGSAPVA
+216 GNGGAPVA

-238 NIGQN
+238 NAGQN

-253 NNIRPSTNRSV
+253 NGIRPSTNRSV
-264 PTVTVVDNLP
+264 PSVTVVDNLP
-274 GYTLINGGKVGVF
+274 GFTLINGGKVGVF

-310 VIALGRIRGND
+310 VISLGRIKGND
-321 TNDHGDFNGIEKTL
+321 TNDHGDFNGIEK
-335 TVNPNSELIF
+335 S
-345 EFNTMTTKNY
+345 
-355 QAQGNV
+355 
-361 IALGRIRGNDTN
+361 
-373 DHGDFNGIEKTL
+373 L

-406 GMTNLIIKNAD
+406 GVTNLIIKNAD
-417 NDTVIGEKVVAYG
+417 NDTVIAEKSVAYG
-430 PIWRLLKVPE
+430 PIWRLFKVPE

-515 GASFNTDDFVYKIQ
+515 GASFNTDDFVYKVQ

-538 NSLTKDFPSG
+538 NSLTKDFPSS
-548 NSGVDINDMNVT
+548 NSGVDMNDFNVT
-560 YDAANRIITI
+560 YDAANRVITI
-570 KSTGGGTGNSPARL
+570 KSTGGGSGNSPARL

-609 NDTLTYKTYSQDFI
+609 NDTLTYKTYTQDFI

-699 SLANQMQHTLIR
+699 SLTNQMQHTLIR
-711 SVDAENAVNRKVDDM
+711 SVDAENAVNKKVDQM

-793 QAIRDKAAK
+793 KAIRDKATK
-802 QREIINHTPDA
+802 QREIINATPDA
-813 TQDEIQD
+813 TEDEIQD
-820 ALNQLTTDETDAID
+820 ALNQLATDETDAID

-843 DVETAKNN
+843 DVEIAKNN
-851 GINTIGAVAPQV
+851 GINTIGAVVPQV

-918 NDDVDTAK
+918 NADVDNAK

-966 ATQEERQAAIEK
+966 ATQEERQAAIDK
-978 VNAAVAVANTNIL
+978 VNAAVTAANTNIL

-1005 AIQGIQAIEP
+1005 AIQGIQAITP

-1027 DQSAETQHNAIFNN
+1027 DKSAETQHNTIFNN

-1105 EKARE
+1105 DKARE

-1130 NRVNTLKNRALN
+1130 NRVNTLKNRALT

-1176 ATGVLTD
+1176 ATGVLND

-1212 DLATAINNINQ
+1212 ELATAINNINQ

-1252 AALAQTNQHYSAKL
+1252 AALAQINQHYNAKL
-1266 VEINATPD
+1266 AEINATPD
-1274 ATDDE
+1274 ATNDE

-1360 VNQINQLKDQAFNQ
+1360 VNQINQLKDQAINQ

-1382 QVDATTNQA
+1382 QVDTTTNQA
-1391 INAIDNV
+1391 VNAIDNV

-1431 NEKEVALQ
+1431 NEKEVASQ

-1473 IIQPETKIKP
+1473 IIQPETKVKP

-1488 INQKANELRAQI
+1488 INQKANELRAKI
-1500 NQDKEATAEERQAAL
+1500 NQDKEATAEERQVAL
-1515 DKINDLVAKA
+1515 DKINEFVNQA
-1525 MTNITNDRTNQ
+1525 MTDITNNRTNQ
-1536 QVNDSTNQA
+1536 QVDDTTSQA
-1545 LDDIALVTPDH
+1545 LDSIALVAPEH

-1574 HEIEQAEHA
+1574 QEIEQAEHA

-1588 QVALNQLANNEKR
+1588 QVALNQLANNEKL
-1601 ALQNINQAIAN
+1601 ALQNINQAVTN
-1612 NDVKRVESNGIAT
+1612 NDVKRVETNGIAT
-1625 LKGVEPHIVVK
+1625 LKGVQPHIVIK
-1636 PEAQEAI
+1636 PEAQQAI
-1643 KASADNQ
+1643 KATAENQ

-1658 HATTD
+1658 HATVD
-1663 ELDEANQQINDTL
+1663 ELDEANQLISDTL
-1676 KQGQQDIDNTTQDAA
+1676 KQAQQEIENTNQDAA
-1691 VNDVRN
+1691 VTDVRN

-1706 KPKVRRKRAALDNID
+1706 KPKVRRKRAALDSI
-1721 ESNNNQLDAIRN
+1721 EENNKNQLDAIRN

-1740 ERNVAI
+1740 ERDVAI
-1746 AALNKI
+1746 DTLNKI
-1752 VNAIKNDI
+1752 VNTIKNDI
-1760 AQNKTNAEVDQTEA
+1760 AQNKTNAEVDRTET
-1774 DGNNN
+1774 DGNDN

-1792 ARQSVS
+1792 ARQSVGV
-1798 AKAEAQNALIDQ
+1798 KAEAQNALIDQ

-1847 QNSIDAQNI
+1847 QDSIDAQNI

-1889 EATDEEQNAAIVQ
+1889 EATDEEQNIAIAQ

-1915 GAVTNADVAYL
+1915 SAVTNADVAYL
-1926 LHDGKNEIREI
+1926 LHDEKNEIREI
-1937 EPVINKKATAR
+1937 EPVINRKASAR

-1958 KQAIEANVQATVEE
+1958 KQAIEANIQATVEE

-1996 NAQVDKTATL
+1996 NAQVDKTASL

-2030 DLARVTHLVQN
+2030 DLARVTALVQN
-2041 YRKVSDRNKADALK
+2041 YRKVSNRNKADALK

-2083 FNVALGDIEAVI
+2083 FNVALSDIEAVI

-2128 KALIDQ
+2128 KVLIDQ

-2139 NRMVDEDATL
+2139 NRMIDEDATL
-2149 NDIKK
+2149 NDIKQH
-2154 DTQLIIDEILAIKLP
+2154 TQFIVDEILAIKLP
-2169 AEVIK
+2169 AEATKV
-2174 ASPKVGQPAPKVC
+2174 SPKEIQPAPKVC

-2193 DKQEVRKVVKELP
+2193 ETHESRKVEKELP
-2206 NTGSEEMDLPLKEL
+2206 NTGSEGMDLPLKEF
-2220 ALITGAALLARRRSK
+2220 ALITGAALLARRRTK
-2235 KEKES
+2235 NEKES

>member
-35 AQALTTDHNVQGGSN
+35 AQALTTDNNVQSDTN
-50 QALPGNSQNTN
+50 QATPVNSQ
-61 ADTNRDIVNDSQ
+61 DTNVANNRGLANSAQ
-73 NTPNAHATDNTS
+73 NTPNQSATTNQS
-85 TNQALTNHQNV
+85 TNQALVNHNNGSI
-96 DVANQVGP
+96 ANQATPTSV
-104 APIQPSASPAQNNNN
+104 QSSTPSAQNNNHTDGN
-119 SNANSTATE
+119 TTATETVSNAN
-128 PAANT
+128 NKDVV
-133 NNNLA
+133 
-138 SNNNTLN
+138 SNNTTLN
-145 VPNNTDNNDS
+145 VPNKTNENGS
-155 ARHLTL
+155 GGHLTL

-176 LVAIAEEASNRPKK
+176 LVAIAEQASNRPKK

-196 PTDPNATPADP
+196 PADPNATPADP
-207 TATPADPTA
+207 AAAAA
-216 GNGSAPVA
+216 GNGGAPVA

-238 NIGQN
+238 NAGQN

-253 NNIRPSTNRSV
+253 NGIRPSTNRSV
-264 PTVTVVDNLP
+264 PSVTVVDNLP
-274 GYTLINGGKVGVF
+274 GFTLINGGKVGVF

-310 VIALGRIRGND
+310 VIALGRIKGND
-321 TNDHGDFNGIEKTL
+321 TNDHGDFNGIEK
-335 TVNPNSELIF
+335 S
-345 EFNTMTTKNY
+345 
-355 QAQGNV
+355 
-361 IALGRIRGNDTN
+361 
-373 DHGDFNGIEKTL
+373 L

-406 GMTNLIIKNAD
+406 GVTNLIIKNAD
-417 NDTVIGEKVVAYG
+417 NDTVIAEKSVAYG
-430 PIWRLLKVPE
+430 PIWRLFKVPE

-515 GASFNTDDFVYKIQ
+515 GASFNTDDFVYKVQ

-538 NSLTKDFPSG
+538 NSLTKDFPSS
-548 NSGVDINDMNVT
+548 NSGVDMNDFNVT
-560 YDAANRIITI
+560 YDAANRVITI
-570 KSTGGGTGNSPARL
+570 KSTGGGSGNSPARL

-609 NDTLTYKTYSQDFI
+609 NDTLTYKTYTQDFI

-699 SLANQMQHTLIR
+699 SLTNQMQHTLIR
-711 SVDAENAVNRKVDDM
+711 SVDAENAVNKKVDQM

-793 QAIRDKAAK
+793 KAIRDKATK
-802 QREIINHTPDA
+802 QREIINATPDA
-813 TQDEIQD
+813 TEDEIQD
-820 ALNQLTTDETDAID
+820 ALNQLATDETDAID

-843 DVETAKNN
+843 DVEIAKNN
-851 GINTIGAVAPQV
+851 GINTIGAVVPQV

-918 NDDVDTAK
+918 NADVDNAK

-966 ATQEERQAAIEK
+966 ATQEERQAAIDK
-978 VNAAVAVANTNIL
+978 VNAAVTAANTNIL

-1005 AIQGIQAIEP
+1005 AIQGIQAITP

-1027 DQSAETQHNAIFNN
+1027 DKSAETQHNTIFNN

-1105 EKARE
+1105 DKARE

-1130 NRVNTLKNRALN
+1130 NRVNTLKNRALT

-1176 ATGVLTD
+1176 ATGVLND

-1212 DLATAINNINQ
+1212 ELATAINNINQ

-1252 AALAQTNQHYSAKL
+1252 AALAQINQHYNAKL
-1266 VEINATPD
+1266 AEINATPD
-1274 ATDDE
+1274 ATNDE

-1360 VNQINQLKDQAFNQ
+1360 VNQINQLKDQAINQ

-1382 QVDATTNQA
+1382 QVDTTTNQA
-1391 INAIDNV
+1391 VNAIDNV

-1431 NEKEVALQ
+1431 NEKEVASQ

-1473 IIQPETKIKP
+1473 IIQPETKVKP

-1488 INQKANELRAQI
+1488 INQKANELRAKI
-1500 NQDKEATAEERQAAL
+1500 NQDKEATAEERQVAL
-1515 DKINDLVAKA
+1515 DKINEFVNQA
-1525 MTNITNDRTNQ
+1525 MTDITNNRTNQ
-1536 QVNDSTNQA
+1536 QVDDTTSQA
-1545 LDDIALVTPDH
+1545 LDSIALVAPEH

-1574 HEIEQAEHA
+1574 QEIEQAEHA

-1588 QVALNQLANNEKR
+1588 QVALNQLANNEKL
-1601 ALQNINQAIAN
+1601 ALQNINQAVTN
-1612 NDVKRVESNGIAT
+1612 NDVKRVETNGIAT
-1625 LKGVEPHIVVK
+1625 LKGVQPHIVIK
-1636 PEAQEAI
+1636 PEAQQAI
-1643 KASADNQ
+1643 KATAENQ

-1658 HATTD
+1658 HATVD
-1663 ELDEANQQINDTL
+1663 ELDEANQLISDTL
-1676 KQGQQDIDNTTQDAA
+1676 KQAQQEIENTNQDAA
-1691 VNDVRN
+1691 VTDVRN

-1706 KPKVRRKRAALDNID
+1706 KPKVRRKRAALDSI
-1721 ESNNNQLDAIRN
+1721 EENNKNQLDAIRS

-1740 ERNVAI
+1740 ERDVAI
-1746 AALNKI
+1746 DTLNKI
-1752 VNAIKNDI
+1752 VNTIKNDI
-1760 AQNKTNAEVDQTEA
+1760 AQNKTNAEVDRTET
-1774 DGNNN
+1774 DGNDN

-1792 ARQSVS
+1792 ARQSVGV
-1798 AKAEAQNALIDQ
+1798 KAEAQNALIDQ

-1847 QNSIDAQNI
+1847 QDSIDAQNI

-1889 EATDEEQNAAIVQ
+1889 EATDEEQNIAIAQ

-1915 GAVTNADVAYL
+1915 SAVTNADVAYL
-1926 LHDGKNEIREI
+1926 LHDEKNEIREI
-1937 EPVINKKATAR
+1937 EPVINRKASAR

-1958 KQAIEANVQATVEE
+1958 KQAIEANIQATVEE

-1996 NAQVDKTATL
+1996 NAQVDKTASL

-2030 DLARVTHLVQN
+2030 DLARVTALVQN
-2041 YRKVSDRNKADALK
+2041 YRKVSNRNKADALK

-2083 FNVALGDIEAVI
+2083 FNVALSDIEAVI

-2128 KALIDQ
+2128 KVLIDQ

-2139 NRMVDEDATL
+2139 NRMIDEDATL
-2149 NDIKK
+2149 NDIKQH
-2154 DTQLIIDEILAIKLP
+2154 TQFIVDEILAIKLP
-2169 AEVIK
+2169 AEATKV
-2174 ASPKVGQPAPKVC
+2174 SPKEIQPAPKVC

-2193 DKQEVRKVVKELP
+2193 ETHESRKVEKELP
-2206 NTGSEEMDLPLKEL
+2206 NTGSEGMDLPLKEF
-2220 ALITGAALLARRRSK
+2220 ALITGAALLARRRTK
-2235 KEKES
+2235 NEKES

>member
-35 AQALTTDHNVQGGSN
+35 AQALTTDNNVQSDTN
-50 QALPGNSQNTN
+50 QATPVNSQ
-61 ADTNRDIVNDSQ
+61 DTNVANNRGLANSAQ
-73 NTPNAHATDNTS
+73 NTPNQSATTNQS
-85 TNQALTNHQNV
+85 TNQALVNHNNGSI
-96 DVANQVGP
+96 ANQATPTSV
-104 APIQPSASPAQNNNN
+104 QSSTPSAQNNNHTDGN
-119 SNANSTATE
+119 TTATETVSNAN
-128 PAANT
+128 NKDVV
-133 NNNLA
+133 
-138 SNNNTLN
+138 SNNTTLN
-145 VPNNTDNNDS
+145 VPNKTNENGS
-155 ARHLTL
+155 GGHLTL

-176 LVAIAEEASNRPKK
+176 LVAIAEQASNRPKK

-196 PTDPNATPADP
+196 PADPNATPADP
-207 TATPADPTA
+207 AAAAA
-216 GNGSAPVA
+216 GNGGAPVA

-238 NIGQN
+238 NAGQN

-253 NNIRPSTNRSV
+253 NGIRPSTNRSV
-264 PTVTVVDNLP
+264 PSVTVVDNLP
-274 GYTLINGGKVGVF
+274 GFTLINGGKVGVF

-310 VIALGRIRGND
+310 VIALGRIKGND
-321 TNDHGDFNGIEKTL
+321 TNDHGDFNGIEK
-335 TVNPNSELIF
+335 S
-345 EFNTMTTKNY
+345 
-355 QAQGNV
+355 
-361 IALGRIRGNDTN
+361 
-373 DHGDFNGIEKTL
+373 L

-406 GMTNLIIKNAD
+406 GVTNLIIKNAD
-417 NDTVIGEKVVAYG
+417 NDTVIAEKSVAYG
-430 PIWRLLKVPE
+430 PIWRLFKVPE

-515 GASFNTDDFVYKIQ
+515 GASFNTDDFVYKVQ

-538 NSLTKDFPSG
+538 NSLTKDFPSS
-548 NSGVDINDMNVT
+548 NSGVDMNDFNVT
-560 YDAANRIITI
+560 YDAANRVITI
-570 KSTGGGTGNSPARL
+570 KSTGGGSGNSPARL

-609 NDTLTYKTYSQDFI
+609 NDTLTYKTYTQDFI

-699 SLANQMQHTLIR
+699 SLTNQMQHTLIR
-711 SVDAENAVNRKVDDM
+711 SVDAENAVNKKVDQM

-793 QAIRDKAAK
+793 KAIRDKATK
-802 QREIINHTPDA
+802 QREIINATPDA
-813 TQDEIQD
+813 TEDEIQD
-820 ALNQLTTDETDAID
+820 ALNQLATDETDAID

-843 DVETAKNN
+843 DVEIAKNN
-851 GINTIGAVAPQV
+851 GINTIGAVVPQV

-918 NDDVDTAK
+918 NADVDNAK

-966 ATQEERQAAIEK
+966 ATQEERQAAIDK
-978 VNAAVAVANTNIL
+978 VNAAVTAANTNIL

-1005 AIQGIQAIEP
+1005 AIQGIQAITP

-1027 DQSAETQHNAIFNN
+1027 DKSAETQHNTIFNN

-1105 EKARE
+1105 DKARE

-1130 NRVNTLKNRALN
+1130 NRVNTLKNRALT

-1176 ATGVLTD
+1176 ATGVLND

-1212 DLATAINNINQ
+1212 ELATAINNINQ

-1252 AALAQTNQHYSAKL
+1252 AALAQINQHYNAKL
-1266 VEINATPD
+1266 AEINATPD
-1274 ATDDE
+1274 ATNDE

-1360 VNQINQLKDQAFNQ
+1360 VNQINQLKDQAINQ

-1382 QVDATTNQA
+1382 QVDTTTNQA
-1391 INAIDNV
+1391 VNAIDNV

-1431 NEKEVALQ
+1431 NEKEVASQ

-1473 IIQPETKIKP
+1473 IIQPETKVKP

-1488 INQKANELRAQI
+1488 INQKANELRAKI
-1500 NQDKEATAEERQAAL
+1500 NQDKEATAEERQVAL
-1515 DKINDLVAKA
+1515 DKINEFVNQA
-1525 MTNITNDRTNQ
+1525 MTDITNNRTNQ
-1536 QVNDSTNQA
+1536 QVDDTTSQA
-1545 LDDIALVTPDH
+1545 LDSIALVAPEH

-1574 HEIEQAEHA
+1574 QEIEQAEHA

-1588 QVALNQLANNEKR
+1588 QVALNQLANNEKL
-1601 ALQNINQAIAN
+1601 ALQNINQAVTN
-1612 NDVKRVESNGIAT
+1612 NDVKRVETNGIAT
-1625 LKGVEPHIVVK
+1625 LKGVQPHIVIK
-1636 PEAQEAI
+1636 PEAQQAI
-1643 KASADNQ
+1643 KATAENQ

-1658 HATTD
+1658 HATVD
-1663 ELDEANQQINDTL
+1663 ELDEANQLISDTL
-1676 KQGQQDIDNTTQDAA
+1676 KQAQQEIENTNQDAA
-1691 VNDVRN
+1691 VTDVRN
-1697 QTIKAIEQI
+1697 QTIK
-1706 KPKVRRKRAALDNID
+1706 
-1721 ESNNNQLDAIRN
+1721 
-1733 TLDTTQD
+1733 
-1740 ERNVAI
+1740 
-1746 AALNKI
+1746 
-1752 VNAIKNDI
+1752 
-1760 AQNKTNAEVDQTEA
+1760 
-1774 DGNNN
+1774 
-1779 IKVILPKVQVKPA
+1779 
-1792 ARQSVS
+1792 
-1798 AKAEAQNALIDQ
+1798 
-1810 SDLSTEEERLAA
+1810 
-1822 KHLVEQALNQAID
+1822 AID

-1847 QNSIDAQNI
+1847 QDSIDAQNI

-1889 EATDEEQNAAIVQ
+1889 EATDEEQNIAIAQ

-1915 GAVTNADVAYL
+1915 SAVTNADVAYL
-1926 LHDGKNEIREI
+1926 LHDEKNEIREI
-1937 EPVINKKATAR
+1937 EPVINRKASAR

-1958 KQAIEANVQATVEE
+1958 KQAIEANIQATVEE

-1996 NAQVDKTATL
+1996 NAQVDKTASL

-2030 DLARVTHLVQN
+2030 DLARVTALVQN
-2041 YRKVSDRNKADALK
+2041 YRKVSNRNKADALK

-2083 FNVALGDIEAVI
+2083 FNVALSDIEAVI

-2128 KALIDQ
+2128 KVLIDQ

-2139 NRMVDEDATL
+2139 NRMIDEDATL
-2149 NDIKK
+2149 NDIKQH
-2154 DTQLIIDEILAIKLP
+2154 TQFIVDEILAIKLP
-2169 AEVIK
+2169 AEATKV
-2174 ASPKVGQPAPKVC
+2174 SPKEIQPAPKVC

-2193 DKQEVRKVVKELP
+2193 ETHESRKVEKELP
-2206 NTGSEEMDLPLKEL
+2206 NTGSEGMDLPLKEF
-2220 ALITGAALLARRRSK
+2220 ALITGAALLARRRTK
-2235 KEKES
+2235 NEKES

>member
-50 QALPGNSQNTN
+50 QALPGNSPNTN
-61 ADTNRDIVNDSQ
+61 ADTNRDIVNGSQ

-96 DVANQVGP
+96 GVANQVAP
-104 APIQPSASPAQNNNN
+104 APIQPSTSSASNNNH
-119 SNANSTATE
+119 SDANSTATE

-196 PTDPNATPADP
+196 PADPN
-207 TATPADPTA
+207 ATPADPTA

-224 ITAPYT
+224 ITAPFT

-243 APNEVLSFDD
+243 APNEVLTFDD

-310 VIALGRIRGND
+310 VIALGRIKGND
-321 TNDHGDFNGIEKTL
+321 TNDHGG
-335 TVNPNSELIF
+335 
-345 EFNTMTTKNY
+345 
-355 QAQGNV
+355 
-361 IALGRIRGNDTN
+361 
-373 DHGDFNGIEKTL
+373 FNGIEKTL

-515 GASFNTDDFVYKIQ
+515 GDSFNTDDFVYKIQ

-609 NDTLTYKTYSQDFI
+609 NDILTYKTYTQDFI

-664 SLDIFNDLK
+664 SLDIFNELK

-699 SLANQMQHTLIR
+699 SLVNQMQHTLIR

-802 QREIINHTPDA
+802 QREIINNTPDA

-978 VNAAVAVANTNIL
+978 VNAAVAAANTNIL

-1105 EKARE
+1105 DKARE

-1196 NATTEEKQVA
+1196 NATDEEKQVA

-1252 AALAQTNQHYSAKL
+1252 TALAQINQHYNAKL
-1266 VEINATPD
+1266 AEINATPD

-1398 EAEVVIKPKAI
+1398 EAKVVIKPKAI

-1431 NEKEVALQ
+1431 NEKEVALL

-1473 IIQPETKIKP
+1473 IIQPETKVKP

-1515 DKINDLVAKA
+1515 DKINDLVAKT

-1556 IVRAAARDAV
+1556 IVRATARDAV

-1601 ALQNINQAIAN
+1601 ALQNIDQAIAN

-1915 GAVTNADVAYL
+1915 SAVTNADVAYL

-1958 KQAIEANVQATVEE
+1958 KLAIEANVQATVEE

-1996 NAQVDKTATL
+1996 NAQVDKTASL
-2006 NLQTIHDLDVHP
+2006 NLQTIHDFDVHP

-2139 NRMVDEDATL
+2139 IRMIDEDATL
-2149 NDIKK
+2149 NDIKQH
-2154 DTQLIIDEILAIKLP
+2154 TQFIVDEILAIKLP
-2169 AEVIK
+2169 AEATKVL
-2174 ASPKVGQPAPKVC
+2174 PKVGQPAPKLC
-2187 TPIKKE
+2187 TSIKKV

-2220 ALITGAALLARRRSK
+2220 ALITGAALLARRRNK
-2235 KEKES
+2235 NEKES

>member
-35 AQALTTDHNVQGGSN
+35 AQALTTDNNVQSDTN
-50 QALPGNSQNTN
+50 QATPVNSQDKDVAN
-61 ADTNRDIVNDSQ
+61 NRGLANSAQ
-73 NTPNAHATDNTS
+73 NTPNQSATTNQA
-85 TNQALTNHQNV
+85 TNQALVNHNNGSIV
-96 DVANQVGP
+96 NQATPTSV
-104 APIQPSASPAQNNNN
+104 QSSTPSAQNNNHTDGN
-119 SNANSTATE
+119 TTATETVSNAN
-128 PAANT
+128 
-133 NNNLA
+133 NNDA
-138 SNNNTLN
+138 VSNNTTLN
-145 VPNNTDNNDS
+145 VPNKTNENGS
-155 ARHLTL
+155 GGHLTL

-176 LVAIAEEASNRPKK
+176 LVAIAEPASNRPKK

-196 PTDPNATPADP
+196 PADPNATPADP
-207 TATPADPTA
+207 AAAAA
-216 GNGSAPVA
+216 GNGGAPVA

-238 NIGQN
+238 NAGQN

-253 NNIRPSTNRSV
+253 NGIRPSTNRSV
-264 PTVTVVDNLP
+264 PSVTVVDNLP
-274 GYTLINGGKVGVF
+274 GFTLINGGKVGVF

-300 DAKNYQAQGN
+300 DNKNYQAQGN
-310 VIALGRIRGND
+310 VIALGRINGTD

-345 EFNTMTTKNY
+345 EFNTMTTKNG
-355 QAQGNV
+355 QGATNV
-361 IALGRIRGNDTN
+361 
-373 DHGDFNGIEKTL
+373 
-385 TVNPNSELIFE
+385 
-396 FNTMTTKNYQ
+396 
-406 GMTNLIIKNAD
+406 IIKNAD
-417 NDTVIGEKVVAYG
+417 TNDTIAEKTVEGG
-430 PIWRLLKVPE
+430 PTLRLFKVPD
-440 NVSHLKIQFVPKND
+440 NVRNLKIQFVSKND

-461 IYQLRDGYK
+461 IYQLKDGYK
-470 YYDFVDSIG
+470 YYSFVDSIG

-503 TVTTSLKNNGNF
+503 TVTTSLKNNGNS
-515 GASFNTDDFVYKIQ
+515 GASLDTDEFVYKIQ

-538 NSLTKDFPSG
+538 NSLTKDFPSN
-548 NSGVDINDMNVT
+548 NSGVDVNDMNVT
-560 YDAANRIITI
+560 YDAANRVITI
-570 KSTGGGTGNSPARL
+570 KSTGGGTTNSPARL

-609 NDTLTYKTYSQDFI
+609 NDTLTYKTYTQDFI
-623 NSPAESHTVST
+623 NSAAESHTVST

-673 RRAQTILDENRNN
+673 KRAQTILAENRNN

-699 SLANQMQHTLIR
+699 TLTNQMQHTLIR
-711 SVDAENAVNRKVDDM
+711 SVDAENAVNQKADQM

-745 QVIEEHKNEIIGNI
+745 QVIEEHKGNIIGDI

-793 QAIRDKAAK
+793 KAIRDKATK
-802 QREIINHTPDA
+802 QREIINATPDA
-813 TQDEIQD
+813 TEDEIQD
-820 ALNQLTTDETDAID
+820 AINQLATDETDAID

-851 GINTIGAVAPQV
+851 GINTIGAVVPQV
-863 THKQAARDAINQATA
+863 THKKAARDAINQATA

-918 NDDVDTAK
+918 NADVDNAK

-966 ATQEERQAAIEK
+966 ATQEERQAAIDK
-978 VNAAVAVANTNIL
+978 VNAAVTAANTNIL

-1005 AIQGIQAIEP
+1005 AIQGIQAITP

-1027 DQSAETQHNAIFNN
+1027 DKSAETQHNTIFNN

-1072 NQEVAQAKDQGT
+1072 NQEVAQAKDQGM

-1096 KTDARNAVN
+1096 KTDARNTVN

-1130 NRVNTLKNRALN
+1130 DRVNALKNRALT

-1176 ATGVLTD
+1176 ATGVLND

-1196 NATTEEKQVA
+1196 NATTEEKQMA

-1223 ADTNAEVDQAQ
+1223 ADTNTEVDQAQ
-1234 QLGTKAINA
+1234 QLGAQAINA

-1252 AALAQTNQHYSAKL
+1252 AALAQINQHYNAKL
-1266 VEINATPD
+1266 AEINATPD

-1286 LNQDRQQAIESIK
+1286 LNQDRQQAIESVK
-1299 QANTNAEVDQAATVA
+1299 QANTNNEVDQAATTA

-1382 QVDATTNQA
+1382 QVDTTTNQA
-1391 INAIDNV
+1391 LNAIDNV

-1431 NEKEVALQ
+1431 NEKEVASQ

-1473 IIQPETKIKP
+1473 IIQPETKVKP

-1488 INQKANELRAQI
+1488 INQKANELRAKI
-1500 NQDKEATAEERQAAL
+1500 NQDKEATAEERQVAL
-1515 DKINDLVAKA
+1515 DKINEFVNQA
-1525 MTNITNDRTNQ
+1525 MTDITNNRTNQ
-1536 QVNDSTNQA
+1536 QVDDTTSQA
-1545 LDDIALVTPDH
+1545 LDSIALVAPEH
-1556 IVRAAARDAV
+1556 IVRATARDAV

-1574 HEIEQAEHA
+1574 QEIEQAEHA

-1588 QVALNQLANNEKR
+1588 QVALNQLANNEKL
-1601 ALQNINQAIAN
+1601 ALQNINQAVTN
-1612 NDVKRVESNGIAT
+1612 NDVKRVETNGIAT
-1625 LKGVEPHIVVK
+1625 LKGVQPHIVIK
-1636 PEAQEAI
+1636 PEAQQAI
-1643 KASADNQ
+1643 KASAENQ

-1658 HATTD
+1658 HATVD
-1663 ELDEANQQINDTL
+1663 ELDEANQLISDTL
-1676 KQGQQDIDNTTQDAA
+1676 KQAQQEIENTNQDAA
-1691 VNDVRN
+1691 VTDVRN

-1706 KPKVRRKRAALDNID
+1706 KPKVRRKRAALDSI
-1721 ESNNNQLDAIRN
+1721 EENNKNQLDAIRN

-1740 ERNVAI
+1740 ERDVAI
-1746 AALNKI
+1746 DTLNKI
-1752 VNAIKNDI
+1752 VNTIKNDI
-1760 AQNKTNAEVDQTEA
+1760 AQNKTNAEVDRTET
-1774 DGNNN
+1774 DGNDN

-1792 ARQSVS
+1792 ARQSVGV
-1798 AKAEAQNALIDQ
+1798 KAEAQNALIDQ

-1847 QNSIDAQNI
+1847 QDSINAQNI

-1889 EATDEEQNAAIVQ
+1889 EATDEEQNIAIAQ

-1915 GAVTNADVAYL
+1915 SAVTNADVAYL
-1926 LHDGKNEIREI
+1926 LHDEKNEIREI
-1937 EPVINKKATAR
+1937 EPVINRKASAR

-1958 KQAIEANVQATVEE
+1958 KQAIEANFQATVEE

-1996 NAQVDKTATL
+1996 NAQVDKTASL

-2030 DLARVTHLVQN
+2030 DLARVTALVQN

-2139 NRMVDEDATL
+2139 NRMIDEDATL
-2149 NDIKK
+2149 NDIKQH
-2154 DTQLIIDEILAIKLP
+2154 TQFIVDEILAIKLP
-2169 AEVIK
+2169 AEAMKV
-2174 ASPKVGQPAPKVC
+2174 SPKVIQPAPKVC

-2193 DKQEVRKVVKELP
+2193 ETHESRKVEKELP
-2206 NTGSEEMDLPLKEL
+2206 NTGSEGMDLPLKEF
-2220 ALITGAALLARRRSK
+2220 ALITGAALLARRRTK
-2235 KEKES
+2235 NEKES

>member
-50 QALPGNSQNTN
+50 QALPGNSPNTN
-61 ADTNRDIVNDSQ
+61 ADTNRDIVNGSQ

-96 DVANQVGP
+96 GVANQVAP
-104 APIQPSASPAQNNNN
+104 APIQPSTSSASNNNH
-119 SNANSTATE
+119 SDANSTATE

-196 PTDPNATPADP
+196 PADPN
-207 TATPADPTA
+207 ATPADPTA

-224 ITAPYT
+224 ITAPFT

-243 APNEVLSFDD
+243 APNEVLTFDD

-310 VIALGRIRGND
+310 VIALGRIKGND
-321 TNDHGDFNGIEKTL
+321 TNDHGG
-335 TVNPNSELIF
+335 
-345 EFNTMTTKNY
+345 
-355 QAQGNV
+355 
-361 IALGRIRGNDTN
+361 
-373 DHGDFNGIEKTL
+373 FNGIEKTL

-609 NDTLTYKTYSQDFI
+609 NDILTYKTYTQDFI

-664 SLDIFNDLK
+664 SLDIFNELK

-699 SLANQMQHTLIR
+699 SLVNQMQHTLIR

-802 QREIINHTPDA
+802 QREIINNTPDA

-978 VNAAVAVANTNIL
+978 VNAAVAAANTNIL

-1105 EKARE
+1105 DKARE

-1196 NATTEEKQVA
+1196 NATDEEKQVA

-1252 AALAQTNQHYSAKL
+1252 TALAQINQHYNAKL
-1266 VEINATPD
+1266 AEINATPD

-1398 EAEVVIKPKAI
+1398 EAKVVIKPKAI

-1431 NEKEVALQ
+1431 NEKEVALL

-1473 IIQPETKIKP
+1473 IIQPETKVKP

-1556 IVRAAARDAV
+1556 IVRATARDAV

-1601 ALQNINQAIAN
+1601 ALQNIDQAIAN

-1625 LKGVEPHIVVK
+1625 VKGVEPHIVVK

-1915 GAVTNADVAYL
+1915 SAVTNADVAYL

-1958 KQAIEANVQATVEE
+1958 KLAIEANVQATVEE

-1996 NAQVDKTATL
+1996 NAQVDKTASL

-2139 NRMVDEDATL
+2139 IRMIDEDATL
-2149 NDIKK
+2149 NDIKQH
-2154 DTQLIIDEILAIKLP
+2154 TQFIVDEILAIKLP
-2169 AEVIK
+2169 AEATKVL
-2174 ASPKVGQPAPKVC
+2174 PKVGQPAPKLC
-2187 TPIKKE
+2187 TSIKKV

-2220 ALITGAALLARRRSK
+2220 ALITGAALLARRRNK
-2235 KEKES
+2235 NEKES

>member
-50 QALPGNSQNTN
+50 QALPGNSPNTN
-61 ADTNRDIVNDSQ
+61 ADTNRDIVNGSQ

-96 DVANQVGP
+96 GVANQVAP
-104 APIQPSASPAQNNNN
+104 APIQPSTSSASNNNH
-119 SNANSTATE
+119 SDANSTATE

-196 PTDPNATPADP
+196 PADPN
-207 TATPADPTA
+207 ATPADPTA

-224 ITAPYT
+224 ITAPFT

-243 APNEVLSFDD
+243 APNEVLTFDD

-310 VIALGRIRGND
+310 VIALGRIKGND
-321 TNDHGDFNGIEKTL
+321 TNDHGG
-335 TVNPNSELIF
+335 
-345 EFNTMTTKNY
+345 
-355 QAQGNV
+355 
-361 IALGRIRGNDTN
+361 
-373 DHGDFNGIEKTL
+373 FNGIEKTL

-609 NDTLTYKTYSQDFI
+609 NDILTYKTYTQDFI

-664 SLDIFNDLK
+664 SLDIFNELK

-699 SLANQMQHTLIR
+699 SLVNQMQHTLIR

-802 QREIINHTPDA
+802 QREIINNTPDA

-978 VNAAVAVANTNIL
+978 VNAAVAAANTNIL

-1105 EKARE
+1105 DKARE

-1196 NATTEEKQVA
+1196 NATDEEKQVA

-1252 AALAQTNQHYSAKL
+1252 TALAQINQHYNAKL
-1266 VEINATPD
+1266 AEINATPD

-1398 EAEVVIKPKAI
+1398 EAKVVIKPKAI

-1431 NEKEVALQ
+1431 NEKEVALL

-1446 KALAAIDQAQTN
+1446 KALAAFDQAQTN

-1473 IIQPETKIKP
+1473 IIQPETKVKP

-1556 IVRAAARDAV
+1556 IVRATARDAV

-1601 ALQNINQAIAN
+1601 ALQNIDQAIAN

-1915 GAVTNADVAYL
+1915 SAVTNADVAYL

-1958 KQAIEANVQATVEE
+1958 KLAIEANVQATVEE

-1996 NAQVDKTATL
+1996 NAQVDKTASL

-2139 NRMVDEDATL
+2139 IRMIDEDATL
-2149 NDIKK
+2149 NDIKQH
-2154 DTQLIIDEILAIKLP
+2154 TQFIVDEILAIKLP
-2169 AEVIK
+2169 AEATKVL
-2174 ASPKVGQPAPKVC
+2174 PKVGQPAPKLC
-2187 TPIKKE
+2187 TSIKKV

-2220 ALITGAALLARRRSK
+2220 ALITGAALLARRRNK
-2235 KEKES
+2235 NEKES

>member
-35 AQALTTDHNVQGGSN
+35 AQALTTDNNVQSDTN
-50 QALPGNSQNTN
+50 QATPVNSQDKDVAN
-61 ADTNRDIVNDSQ
+61 NRGLANSAQ
-73 NTPNAHATDNTS
+73 NTPNQSATTNQA
-85 TNQALTNHQNV
+85 TNQALVNHNNGSIV
-96 DVANQVGP
+96 NQATPTSV
-104 APIQPSASPAQNNNN
+104 QSSTPSAQNNNHTDGN
-119 SNANSTATE
+119 TTATETVSNAN
-128 PAANT
+128 
-133 NNNLA
+133 NNDA
-138 SNNNTLN
+138 VSNNTTLN
-145 VPNNTDNNDS
+145 VPNKTNENGS
-155 ARHLTL
+155 GGHLTL

-176 LVAIAEEASNRPKK
+176 LVAIAEPASNRPKK

-196 PTDPNATPADP
+196 PADPNATPADP
-207 TATPADPTA
+207 AAAAA
-216 GNGSAPVA
+216 GNGGAPVA

-238 NIGQN
+238 NAGQN

-253 NNIRPSTNRSV
+253 NGIRPSTNRSV
-264 PTVTVVDNLP
+264 PSVTVVDNLP
-274 GYTLINGGKVGVF
+274 GFTLINGGKVGVF
-287 SHAMVRTSMFDSG
+287 SHAMVRTSMFDSA

-310 VIALGRIRGND
+310 VIALGRI
-321 TNDHGDFNGIEKTL
+321 K
-335 TVNPNSELIF
+335 
-345 EFNTMTTKNY
+345 
-355 QAQGNV
+355 
-361 IALGRIRGNDTN
+361 GNDTN

-406 GMTNLIIKNAD
+406 GVTNLIIKNAD
-417 NDTVIGEKVVAYG
+417 NDTVIAEKSVAYG
-430 PIWRLLKVPE
+430 PIWRLFKVPE

-515 GASFNTDDFVYKIQ
+515 GASFNTDDFVYQVQ

-538 NSLTKDFPSG
+538 NSLTKDFPSS
-548 NSGVDINDMNVT
+548 NSGVDMNDFNVT
-560 YDAANRIITI
+560 YDAANRVITI
-570 KSTGGGTGNSPARL
+570 KSTGGGSGNSPARL

-609 NDTLTYKTYSQDFI
+609 NDTLTYKTYTQDFI

-699 SLANQMQHTLIR
+699 SLTNQMQHTLIR
-711 SVDAENAVNRKVDDM
+711 SVDAENAVNKKVDQM

-793 QAIRDKAAK
+793 KAIRDKATK
-802 QREIINHTPDA
+802 QREIINATPDA
-813 TQDEIQD
+813 TEDEIQD
-820 ALNQLTTDETDAID
+820 ALNQLATDETDAID

-851 GINTIGAVAPQV
+851 GINTIGAVVPQV
-863 THKQAARDAINQATA
+863 THKKAARDAINQATA

-918 NDDVDTAK
+918 NADVDNAK

-966 ATQEERQAAIEK
+966 ATQEERQAAIDK
-978 VNAAVAVANTNIL
+978 VNAAVTAANTNIL

-1005 AIQGIQAIEP
+1005 AIQGIQAITP

-1027 DQSAETQHNAIFNN
+1027 DKSAETQHNTIFNN

-1096 KTDARNAVN
+1096 KTDARNVVN
-1105 EKARE
+1105 DKARE

-1130 NRVNTLKNRALN
+1130 NRVNTLKNRALT

-1176 ATGVLTD
+1176 ATGVLND

-1212 DLATAINNINQ
+1212 ESATAINNINQ

-1252 AALAQTNQHYSAKL
+1252 AALAQINQHYNAKL
-1266 VEINATPD
+1266 AEINATPD

-1286 LNQDRQQAIESIK
+1286 LNQDRQQAIESVK

-1382 QVDATTNQA
+1382 QVDTTTNQA
-1391 INAIDNV
+1391 LNAIDNV

-1431 NEKEVALQ
+1431 NEKEVASQ

-1473 IIQPETKIKP
+1473 IIQPETKVKP

-1488 INQKANELRAQI
+1488 INQKVNELRAKI
-1500 NQDKEATAEERQAAL
+1500 NQDKEATAEERQVAL
-1515 DKINDLVAKA
+1515 DKINEFVNQA
-1525 MTNITNDRTNQ
+1525 MTDITNNRTNQ
-1536 QVNDSTNQA
+1536 QVDDTTSQA
-1545 LDDIALVTPDH
+1545 LDSIALVAPEH

-1574 HEIEQAEHA
+1574 QEIEQAEHA

-1588 QVALNQLANNEKR
+1588 QVALNQLANNEKL
-1601 ALQNINQAIAN
+1601 ALQNINQAVTN
-1612 NDVKRVESNGIAT
+1612 NDVKRVETNGIAT
-1625 LKGVEPHIVVK
+1625 LKGVQPHIVIK
-1636 PEAQEAI
+1636 PEAQQAI
-1643 KASADNQ
+1643 KASAENQ

-1658 HATTD
+1658 HATVD
-1663 ELDEANQQINDTL
+1663 ELDEANQLISDTL
-1676 KQGQQDIDNTTQDAA
+1676 KQAQQEIENTNQDAA
-1691 VNDVRN
+1691 VTDVRN

-1706 KPKVRRKRAALDNID
+1706 KPKVRRKRAALDSI
-1721 ESNNNQLDAIRN
+1721 EENNKNQLDAIRN

-1740 ERNVAI
+1740 ERDVAI
-1746 AALNKI
+1746 DTLNKI
-1752 VNAIKNDI
+1752 VNTIKNDI
-1760 AQNKTNAEVDQTEA
+1760 AQNKTNAEVDRTET
-1774 DGNNN
+1774 DGNDN

-1792 ARQSVS
+1792 ARQSVGV
-1798 AKAEAQNALIDQ
+1798 KAEAQNALIDQ

-1847 QNSIDAQNI
+1847 QDSIDAQNI

-1882 NLIKANN
+1882 NLSKANN
-1889 EATDEEQNAAIVQ
+1889 EATDEEQNIAIAQ

-1915 GAVTNADVAYL
+1915 SAVTNADVAYL
-1926 LHDGKNEIREI
+1926 LHDEKNEIREI
-1937 EPVINKKATAR
+1937 EPVINRKASAR

-1958 KQAIEANVQATVEE
+1958 KQAIEANIQATVEE

-1996 NAQVDKTATL
+1996 NAQVDKTASL

-2030 DLARVTHLVQN
+2030 DLARVTALVQN
-2041 YRKVSDRNKADALK
+2041 YRKVSNRNKADALK

-2083 FNVALGDIEAVI
+2083 FNVALSDIEAVI

-2128 KALIDQ
+2128 KVLIDQ

-2139 NRMVDEDATL
+2139 NRMIDEDATL
-2149 NDIKK
+2149 NDIKQH
-2154 DTQLIIDEILAIKLP
+2154 TQFIVDEILAIKLP
-2169 AEVIK
+2169 AEPTKV
-2174 ASPKVGQPAPKVC
+2174 SPKVIQPAPKVC

-2193 DKQEVRKVVKELP
+2193 ETHESRKVEKELP
-2206 NTGSEEMDLPLKEL
+2206 NTGSEGMDLPLKEF
-2220 ALITGAALLARRRSK
+2220 ALITGAALLARRRTK
-2235 KEKES
+2235 NEKES

>member
-35 AQALTTDHNVQGGSN
+35 AQVLTTDNNVQSDTN
-50 QALPGNSQNTN
+50 QATPVNSQ
-61 ADTNRDIVNDSQ
+61 DTNVANNRGLANSTQ
-73 NTPNAHATDNTS
+73 NTPNQSATTNQS
-85 TNQALTNHQNV
+85 TNQALVNHNNGSI
-96 DVANQVGP
+96 ANQATPTSV
-104 APIQPSASPAQNNNN
+104 QLSTPSAQNNNHTDGN
-119 SNANSTATE
+119 TTATETVSNAN
-128 PAANT
+128 
-133 NNNLA
+133 NNDVV
-138 SNNNTLN
+138 SNNTTLN
-145 VPNNTDNNDS
+145 VPNKTNENGS
-155 ARHLTL
+155 GGHLTL

-176 LVAIAEEASNRPKK
+176 LVAIAEQASNRPKK

-196 PTDPNATPADP
+196 PADPNATPADP
-207 TATPADPTA
+207 AAAAANGTVPAGNTAT
-216 GNGSAPVA
+216 
-224 ITAPYT
+224 YT

-238 NIGQN
+238 NAGQN

-253 NNIRPSTNRSV
+253 NGIRPSTNRSV
-264 PTVTVVDNLP
+264 PSVTVVDNLP
-274 GYTLINGGKVGVF
+274 GFTLINGGKVGVF

-310 VIALGRIRGND
+310 VIALGRIKGND
-321 TNDHGDFNGIEKTL
+321 TNDHGDFNGIEK
-335 TVNPNSELIF
+335 S
-345 EFNTMTTKNY
+345 
-355 QAQGNV
+355 
-361 IALGRIRGNDTN
+361 
-373 DHGDFNGIEKTL
+373 L

-406 GMTNLIIKNAD
+406 GVTNVIIKNAD
-417 NDTVIGEKVVAYG
+417 TNDTIAEKTVEGG
-430 PIWRLLKVPE
+430 PTLRLFKVPD
-440 NVSHLKIQFVPKND
+440 NVRNLKIQFVPKND

-461 IYQLRDGYK
+461 IYQLKDGYK
-470 YYDFVDSIG
+470 YYSFVDSIG

-490 RTMEPTATNNKEF
+490 RAMDPTATNNKEF
-503 TVTTSLKNNGNF
+503 TVTTSLKNNGNS
-515 GASFNTDDFVYKIQ
+515 GASLDTNDFVYQVQ

-538 NSLTKDFPSG
+538 NSLTKDFPSN
-548 NSGVDINDMNVT
+548 NSGVDVNDMKVT
-560 YDAANRIITI
+560 YDAANRVITI
-570 KSTGGGTGNSPARL
+570 KSAGGGTTNSPARL

-609 NDTLTYKTYSQDFI
+609 NDTLTYKTYTQDFI

-649 AEVDRRIQQA
+649 GEVDRRIQQA

-699 SLANQMQHTLIR
+699 SLTNQMQHTLIR
-711 SVDAENAVNRKVDDM
+711 SVDAENAVNKKVDQM

-759 GDQTTDDG
+759 GDQTTDEG

-793 QAIRDKAAK
+793 KAIRDKAAK
-802 QREIINHTPDA
+802 QREIINNTPDA

-820 ALNQLTTDETDAID
+820 ALNQLATDETDAID
-834 NVTNATTNA
+834 NVTNATTND

-851 GINTIGAVAPQV
+851 GINTIGAVIPQV

-878 TKRQQINSNREATQ
+878 TKRQQINNNREATQ

-918 NDDVDTAK
+918 NADVDNAK

-966 ATQEERQAAIEK
+966 ATQEERQAAIDK
-978 VNAAVAVANTNIL
+978 VNAAVTAANTNIL

-1005 AIQGIQAIEP
+1005 AIQGIQAITP

-1027 DQSAETQHNAIFNN
+1027 DKSAETQHNTIFNN

-1105 EKARE
+1105 DKARE
-1110 AITNINATPGAT
+1110 AITNINATPVAT

-1130 NRVNTLKNRALN
+1130 DRVNTLKNRALT

-1176 ATGVLTD
+1176 ATGVLND
-1183 LATAKKQEINQNT
+1183 LATAKKQEITQNT

-1212 DLATAINNINQ
+1212 ELATAINNINQ

-1252 AALAQTNQHYSAKL
+1252 AALAQINQHYNAKL
-1266 VEINATPD
+1266 AEINATPD
-1274 ATDDE
+1274 ATNDE

-1299 QANTNAEVDQAATVA
+1299 QANTNAEVDQATTVA

-1382 QVDATTNQA
+1382 QVDATTNKA
-1391 INAIDNV
+1391 VNAIDNV

-1431 NEKEVALQ
+1431 NEKEVASQ

-1473 IIQPETKIKP
+1473 IIQPETKVKP

-1488 INQKANELRAQI
+1488 INQKANELRAKI
-1500 NQDKEATAEERQAAL
+1500 NQDKEATAEERQVAL
-1515 DKINDLVAKA
+1515 DKINEFVNQA
-1525 MTNITNDRTNQ
+1525 MTDITNNRTNQ
-1536 QVNDSTNQA
+1536 QVDDTTSQA
-1545 LDDIALVTPDH
+1545 LDSIALVTPEH
-1556 IVRAAARDAV
+1556 IVRAGARDAV

-1574 HEIEQAEHA
+1574 QEIEQAEHA

-1588 QVALNQLANNEKR
+1588 QVALNQLANNEKL
-1601 ALQNINQAIAN
+1601 ALQNINQAVTN
-1612 NDVKRVESNGIAT
+1612 NDVKRVETNGIAT
-1625 LKGVEPHIVVK
+1625 LKGVQPHIVIK
-1636 PEAQEAI
+1636 PEAQQAI
-1643 KASADNQ
+1643 KASAENQ

-1658 HATTD
+1658 HATVD
-1663 ELDEANQQINDTL
+1663 ELDEANQLISDTL
-1676 KQGQQDIDNTTQDAA
+1676 KQAQQEIENTNQDAA
-1691 VNDVRN
+1691 VTDVRN

-1706 KPKVRRKRAALDNID
+1706 KPKVRRKRAALDSI
-1721 ESNNNQLDAIRN
+1721 EENNKNQLDAIRD

-1740 ERNVAI
+1740 ERDVAI
-1746 AALNKI
+1746 DTLNKI
-1752 VNAIKNDI
+1752 VNTIKNDI
-1760 AQNKTNAEVDQTEA
+1760 AQNKTNAEVDRTET
-1774 DGNNN
+1774 DGNDN

-1792 ARQSVS
+1792 ARQSVGV
-1798 AKAEAQNALIDQ
+1798 KAEAQNALINQ

-1847 QNSIDAQNI
+1847 QDSINAQNI

-1889 EATDEEQNAAIVQ
+1889 EATEEEQNAAIAQ

-1915 GAVTNADVAYL
+1915 SAVTNADVAYL
-1926 LHDGKNEIREI
+1926 LHDEKNEIREI
-1937 EPVINKKATAR
+1937 EPVINRKASAR

-1958 KQAIEANVQATVEE
+1958 KQAIEANIQATVEE

-1996 NAQVDKTATL
+1996 NAQVDKTASL
-2006 NLQTIHDLDVHP
+2006 NIQTIHDLDVHP

-2030 DLARVTHLVQN
+2030 DLARVTALVQN

-2083 FNVALGDIEAVI
+2083 FNVALSDIEAVI

-2128 KALIDQ
+2128 KVLIDQ

-2139 NRMVDEDATL
+2139 NRMIDEDATL
-2149 NDIKK
+2149 NDIKQH
-2154 DTQLIIDEILAIKLP
+2154 TQFIVDEILAIKLP
-2169 AEVIK
+2169 AEATKV
-2174 ASPKVGQPAPKVC
+2174 SPKVIQSAPKVC

-2193 DKQEVRKVVKELP
+2193 ETHESRKVEKELP
-2206 NTGSEEMDLPLKEL
+2206 NTGSEGMDLPLKEF
-2220 ALITGAALLARRRSK
+2220 ALITGAALLARRRTK
-2235 KEKES
+2235 NEKES

>member
-35 AQALTTDHNVQGGSN
+35 AQALTTDNNVQSDTN
-50 QALPGNSQNTN
+50 QATPVNSQ
-61 ADTNRDIVNDSQ
+61 DTNVANNRGLANSAQ
-73 NTPNAHATDNTS
+73 NTPNQSATTNQS
-85 TNQALTNHQNV
+85 TNQALVNHNNGSI
-96 DVANQVGP
+96 ANQATPTSV
-104 APIQPSASPAQNNNN
+104 QSSTPSAQNNNHTDGN
-119 SNANSTATE
+119 TTATETVSNAN
-128 PAANT
+128 NKDVV
-133 NNNLA
+133 
-138 SNNNTLN
+138 SNNTTLN
-145 VPNNTDNNDS
+145 VPNKTNENGS
-155 ARHLTL
+155 GGHLTL

-176 LVAIAEEASNRPKK
+176 LVAIAEQASNRPKK

-196 PTDPNATPADP
+196 PADPNATPADP
-207 TATPADPTA
+207 AAAAA
-216 GNGSAPVA
+216 GNGGAPVA

-238 NIGQN
+238 NAGQN

-253 NNIRPSTNRSV
+253 NGIRPSTNRSV
-264 PTVTVVDNLP
+264 PSVTVVDNLP
-274 GYTLINGGKVGVF
+274 GFTLINGGKVGVF

-310 VIALGRIRGND
+310 VIALGRIKGND
-321 TNDHGDFNGIEKTL
+321 TNDHGDFNGIEK
-335 TVNPNSELIF
+335 S
-345 EFNTMTTKNY
+345 
-355 QAQGNV
+355 
-361 IALGRIRGNDTN
+361 
-373 DHGDFNGIEKTL
+373 L

-406 GMTNLIIKNAD
+406 GVTNLIIKNAD
-417 NDTVIGEKVVAYG
+417 NDTVIAEKSVAYG
-430 PIWRLLKVPE
+430 PIWRLFKVPE

-515 GASFNTDDFVYKIQ
+515 GASFNTDDFVYKVQ
-529 LPEGVEYVN
+529 LPEGIEYVN
-538 NSLTKDFPSG
+538 NSLTKDFPSS
-548 NSGVDINDMNVT
+548 NSGVDMNDFNVT
-560 YDAANRIITI
+560 YDAANRVITI
-570 KSTGGGTGNSPARL
+570 KSTGGGSGNSPARL

-609 NDTLTYKTYSQDFI
+609 NDTLTYKTYTQDFI
-623 NSPAESHTVST
+623 SSPAESHTVST

-699 SLANQMQHTLIR
+699 SLTNQMQHTLIR
-711 SVDAENAVNRKVDDM
+711 SVDAENAVNKKVDQM

-793 QAIRDKAAK
+793 KAIRDKATK
-802 QREIINHTPDA
+802 QREIINATPDA
-813 TQDEIQD
+813 TEDEIQD
-820 ALNQLTTDETDAID
+820 ALNQLATDETDAID

-843 DVETAKNN
+843 DVEIAKNN
-851 GINTIGAVAPQV
+851 GINTIGAVVPQV

-918 NDDVDTAK
+918 NADVDNAK

-978 VNAAVAVANTNIL
+978 VNAAVTAANTNIL

-1005 AIQGIQAIEP
+1005 AIQGIQAITP

-1027 DQSAETQHNAIFNN
+1027 DKSAETQHNTIFNN

-1105 EKARE
+1105 DKARE

-1130 NRVNTLKNRALN
+1130 NRVNTLKNRALT

-1176 ATGVLTD
+1176 ATGVLND

-1212 DLATAINNINQ
+1212 ELATAINNINQ

-1252 AALAQTNQHYSAKL
+1252 AALAQINQHYNAKL
-1266 VEINATPD
+1266 AEINATPD
-1274 ATDDE
+1274 ATNDE

-1360 VNQINQLKDQAFNQ
+1360 VNQINQLKEQAINQ

-1382 QVDATTNQA
+1382 QVDTTTNQA
-1391 INAIDNV
+1391 VNAIDNV

-1431 NEKEVALQ
+1431 NEKEVASQ

-1473 IIQPETKIKP
+1473 IIQPETKVKP

-1488 INQKANELRAQI
+1488 INQKANELRAKI
-1500 NQDKEATAEERQAAL
+1500 NQDKEATAEERQVAL
-1515 DKINDLVAKA
+1515 DKINEFVNQA
-1525 MTNITNDRTNQ
+1525 MTDITNNRTNQ
-1536 QVNDSTNQA
+1536 QVDDTTSQA
-1545 LDDIALVTPDH
+1545 LDSIALVAPEH

-1574 HEIEQAEHA
+1574 QEIEQAEHA

-1588 QVALNQLANNEKR
+1588 QVALNQLANNEKL
-1601 ALQNINQAIAN
+1601 ALQNINQAVTN
-1612 NDVKRVESNGIAT
+1612 NDVKRVETNGIAT
-1625 LKGVEPHIVVK
+1625 LKGVQPHIVIK
-1636 PEAQEAI
+1636 PEAQQAI
-1643 KASADNQ
+1643 KATAENQ

-1658 HATTD
+1658 HATVD
-1663 ELDEANQQINDTL
+1663 ELDEANQLISDTL
-1676 KQGQQDIDNTTQDAA
+1676 KQAQQEIENTNQDAA
-1691 VNDVRN
+1691 VTDVRN

-1706 KPKVRRKRAALDNID
+1706 KPKVRRKRAALDSI
-1721 ESNNNQLDAIRN
+1721 EENNKNQLDAIRN

-1740 ERNVAI
+1740 ERDVAI
-1746 AALNKI
+1746 DTLNKI
-1752 VNAIKNDI
+1752 VNTIKNDI
-1760 AQNKTNAEVDQTEA
+1760 AQNKTNAEVDRTET
-1774 DGNNN
+1774 DGNDN

-1792 ARQSVS
+1792 ARQSVGV
-1798 AKAEAQNALIDQ
+1798 KAEAQNALIDQ

-1847 QNSIDAQNI
+1847 QDSIDAQNI

-1889 EATDEEQNAAIVQ
+1889 EATDEEQNIAIAQ

-1915 GAVTNADVAYL
+1915 SAVTNADVAYL
-1926 LHDGKNEIREI
+1926 LHDEKNEIREI
-1937 EPVINKKATAR
+1937 EPVINRKASAR

-1958 KQAIEANVQATVEE
+1958 KQAIEANIQATVEE

-1996 NAQVDKTATL
+1996 NAQVDKTASL

-2030 DLARVTHLVQN
+2030 DLARVTALVQN
-2041 YRKVSDRNKADALK
+2041 YRKVSNRNKADALK

-2083 FNVALGDIEAVI
+2083 FNVALSDIEAVI

-2128 KALIDQ
+2128 KVLIDQ

-2139 NRMVDEDATL
+2139 NRMIDEDATL
-2149 NDIKK
+2149 NDIKQH
-2154 DTQLIIDEILAIKLP
+2154 TQFIVDEILAIKLP
-2169 AEVIK
+2169 AEATKV
-2174 ASPKVGQPAPKVC
+2174 SPKEIQPAPKVC

-2193 DKQEVRKVVKELP
+2193 ETHESRKVEKELP
-2206 NTGSEEMDLPLKEL
+2206 NTGSEGMDLPLKEF
-2220 ALITGAALLARRRSK
+2220 ALITGAALLARRRTK
-2235 KEKES
+2235 NEKES

>member
-35 AQALTTDHNVQGGSN
+35 AQALTTDNNVQSDTN
-50 QALPGNSQNTN
+50 QATPVNSQ
-61 ADTNRDIVNDSQ
+61 DTNVANNRGLANSAQ
-73 NTPNAHATDNTS
+73 NTPNQSATTNQS
-85 TNQALTNHQNV
+85 TNQALVNHNNGSI
-96 DVANQVGP
+96 ANQATPTSV
-104 APIQPSASPAQNNNN
+104 QSSTPSAQNNNHTDGN
-119 SNANSTATE
+119 TTATETVSNAN
-128 PAANT
+128 NKDVV
-133 NNNLA
+133 
-138 SNNNTLN
+138 SNNTTLN
-145 VPNNTDNNDS
+145 VPNKTNENGS
-155 ARHLTL
+155 GGHLTL

-176 LVAIAEEASNRPKK
+176 LVAIAEQASNRPKK

-196 PTDPNATPADP
+196 PADPNATPADP
-207 TATPADPTA
+207 AAAAA
-216 GNGSAPVA
+216 GNGGAPVA

-238 NIGQN
+238 NAGQN

-253 NNIRPSTNRSV
+253 NGIRPSTNRSV
-264 PTVTVVDNLP
+264 PSVTVVDNLP
-274 GYTLINGGKVGVF
+274 GFTLINGGKVGVF

-310 VIALGRIRGND
+310 VIALGRIKGND
-321 TNDHGDFNGIEKTL
+321 TNDHGDFNGIEK
-335 TVNPNSELIF
+335 S
-345 EFNTMTTKNY
+345 
-355 QAQGNV
+355 
-361 IALGRIRGNDTN
+361 
-373 DHGDFNGIEKTL
+373 L

-406 GMTNLIIKNAD
+406 GVTNLIIKNAD
-417 NDTVIGEKVVAYG
+417 NDTVIAEKSVAYG
-430 PIWRLLKVPE
+430 PIWRLFKVPE

-515 GASFNTDDFVYKIQ
+515 GASFNTDDFVYKVQ

-538 NSLTKDFPSG
+538 NSLTKDFPSS
-548 NSGVDINDMNVT
+548 NSGVDMNDFNVT
-560 YDAANRIITI
+560 YDAANRVITI
-570 KSTGGGTGNSPARL
+570 KSTGGGSGNSPARL

-609 NDTLTYKTYSQDFI
+609 NDTLTYKTYTQDFI

-699 SLANQMQHTLIR
+699 SLTNQMQHTLIR
-711 SVDAENAVNRKVDDM
+711 SVDAENAVNKKVDQM

-793 QAIRDKAAK
+793 KAIRDKATK
-802 QREIINHTPDA
+802 QREIINATPDA
-813 TQDEIQD
+813 TEDEIQD
-820 ALNQLTTDETDAID
+820 ALNQLATDETDAID

-843 DVETAKNN
+843 DVEIAKNN
-851 GINTIGAVAPQV
+851 GINTIGAVVPQV

-918 NDDVDTAK
+918 NADVDNAK

-966 ATQEERQAAIEK
+966 ATQEERQAAIDK
-978 VNAAVAVANTNIL
+978 VNAAVTAANTNIL

-1005 AIQGIQAIEP
+1005 AIQGIQAITP

-1027 DQSAETQHNAIFNN
+1027 DKSAETQHNTIFNN

-1105 EKARE
+1105 DKARE

-1130 NRVNTLKNRALN
+1130 NRVNTLKNRALT

-1176 ATGVLTD
+1176 ATGVLND

-1212 DLATAINNINQ
+1212 ELATAINNINQ

-1252 AALAQTNQHYSAKL
+1252 AALAQINQHYNAKL
-1266 VEINATPD
+1266 AEINATPD

-1360 VNQINQLKDQAFNQ
+1360 VNQINQLKDQAINQ

-1382 QVDATTNQA
+1382 QVDTTTNQA
-1391 INAIDNV
+1391 VNAIDNV

-1431 NEKEVALQ
+1431 NEKEVASQ

-1473 IIQPETKIKP
+1473 IIQPETKVKP

-1488 INQKANELRAQI
+1488 INQKANELRAKI
-1500 NQDKEATAEERQAAL
+1500 NQDKEATAEERQVAL
-1515 DKINDLVAKA
+1515 DKINEFVNQA
-1525 MTNITNDRTNQ
+1525 MTDITNNRTNQ
-1536 QVNDSTNQA
+1536 QVDDTTSQA
-1545 LDDIALVTPDH
+1545 LDSIALVAPEH

-1574 HEIEQAEHA
+1574 QEIEQAEHA

-1588 QVALNQLANNEKR
+1588 QVALNQLANNEKL
-1601 ALQNINQAIAN
+1601 ALQNINQAVTN
-1612 NDVKRVESNGIAT
+1612 NDVKRVETNGIAT
-1625 LKGVEPHIVVK
+1625 LKGVQPHIVIK
-1636 PEAQEAI
+1636 PEAQQAI
-1643 KASADNQ
+1643 KATAENQ

-1658 HATTD
+1658 HATVD
-1663 ELDEANQQINDTL
+1663 ELDEANQLISDTL
-1676 KQGQQDIDNTTQDAA
+1676 KQAQQEIENTNQDAA
-1691 VNDVRN
+1691 VTDVRN

-1706 KPKVRRKRAALDNID
+1706 KPKVRRKRAALDSI
-1721 ESNNNQLDAIRN
+1721 EENNKNQLDAIRN

-1740 ERNVAI
+1740 ERDVAI
-1746 AALNKI
+1746 DTLNKI
-1752 VNAIKNDI
+1752 VNTIKNDI
-1760 AQNKTNAEVDQTEA
+1760 AQNKTNAEVDRTET
-1774 DGNNN
+1774 DGNDN

-1792 ARQSVS
+1792 ARQSVGV
-1798 AKAEAQNALIDQ
+1798 KAEAQNALIDQ

-1847 QNSIDAQNI
+1847 QDSIDAQNI

-1889 EATDEEQNAAIVQ
+1889 EATDEEQNIAIAQ

-1915 GAVTNADVAYL
+1915 SAVTNADVAYL
-1926 LHDGKNEIREI
+1926 LHDEKNEIREI
-1937 EPVINKKATAR
+1937 EPVINRKASAR

-1958 KQAIEANVQATVEE
+1958 KQAIEANIQATVEE

-1996 NAQVDKTATL
+1996 NAQVDKTASL

-2030 DLARVTHLVQN
+2030 DLARVTALVQN
-2041 YRKVSDRNKADALK
+2041 YRKVSNRNKADALK

-2083 FNVALGDIEAVI
+2083 FNVALSDIEAVI

-2128 KALIDQ
+2128 KVLIDQ

-2139 NRMVDEDATL
+2139 NRMIDEDATL
-2149 NDIKK
+2149 NDIKQH
-2154 DTQLIIDEILAIKLP
+2154 TQFIVDEILAIKLP
-2169 AEVIK
+2169 AEATKV
-2174 ASPKVGQPAPKVC
+2174 SPKEIQPAPKVC

-2193 DKQEVRKVVKELP
+2193 ETHESRKVEKELP
-2206 NTGSEEMDLPLKEL
+2206 NTGSEGMDLPLKEF
-2220 ALITGAALLARRRSK
+2220 ALITGAALLARRRTK
-2235 KEKES
+2235 NEKES

>member
-50 QALPGNSQNTN
+50 QALPGNSPNTN
-61 ADTNRDIVNDSQ
+61 ADTNRDIVNGSQ

-96 DVANQVGP
+96 GVANQVAP
-104 APIQPSASPAQNNNN
+104 APIQPSTSSASNNNH
-119 SNANSTATE
+119 SDANSTATE

-196 PTDPNATPADP
+196 PADPN
-207 TATPADPTA
+207 ATPADPTA

-224 ITAPYT
+224 ITAPFT

-243 APNEVLSFDD
+243 APNEVLTFDD

-310 VIALGRIRGND
+310 VIALGRIKGND
-321 TNDHGDFNGIEKTL
+321 TNDHGG
-335 TVNPNSELIF
+335 
-345 EFNTMTTKNY
+345 
-355 QAQGNV
+355 
-361 IALGRIRGNDTN
+361 
-373 DHGDFNGIEKTL
+373 FNGIEKTL

-609 NDTLTYKTYSQDFI
+609 NDILTYKTYTQDFI

-640 IIMNKDALQ
+640 IIMNKDVLQ

-664 SLDIFNDLK
+664 SLDIFNELK

-699 SLANQMQHTLIR
+699 SLVNQMQHTLIR

-787 VKPNAK
+787 VKTNAK

-802 QREIINHTPDA
+802 QREIINNTPDA

-978 VNAAVAVANTNIL
+978 VNAAVAAANTNIL

-1105 EKARE
+1105 DKARE

-1196 NATTEEKQVA
+1196 NATDEEKQVA

-1252 AALAQTNQHYSAKL
+1252 TALAQINQHYNAKL
-1266 VEINATPD
+1266 AEINATPD

-1398 EAEVVIKPKAI
+1398 EAKVVIKPKAI

-1431 NEKEVALQ
+1431 NEKEVALL

-1473 IIQPETKIKP
+1473 IIQPETKVKP

-1556 IVRAAARDAV
+1556 IVRATARDAV

-1601 ALQNINQAIAN
+1601 ALQNIDQAIAN

-1915 GAVTNADVAYL
+1915 SAVTNADVAYL

-1958 KQAIEANVQATVEE
+1958 KLAIEANVQATVEE

-1996 NAQVDKTATL
+1996 NAQVDKTASL

-2018 IKKPDAEKTIND
+2018 IKKLDAEKTIND

-2139 NRMVDEDATL
+2139 IRMIDEDATL
-2149 NDIKK
+2149 NDIKQH
-2154 DTQLIIDEILAIKLP
+2154 TQFIVDEILAIKLP
-2169 AEVIK
+2169 AEATKVL
-2174 ASPKVGQPAPKVC
+2174 PKVGQPAPKLC
-2187 TPIKKE
+2187 TSIKKV

-2220 ALITGAALLARRRSK
+2220 ALITGAALLARRRNK
-2235 KEKES
+2235 NEKES

>member
-35 AQALTTDHNVQGGSN
+35 AQALTTDNNVQSDTN
-50 QALPGNSQNTN
+50 QATPVNSQ
-61 ADTNRDIVNDSQ
+61 DTNVANNRGLANSAQ
-73 NTPNAHATDNTS
+73 NTPNQSATTNQS
-85 TNQALTNHQNV
+85 TNQALVNHNNGSI
-96 DVANQVGP
+96 ANQATPTSV
-104 APIQPSASPAQNNNN
+104 QSSTPSAQNNNHTDGN
-119 SNANSTATE
+119 TTATETVSNAN
-128 PAANT
+128 NKDVV
-133 NNNLA
+133 
-138 SNNNTLN
+138 SNNTTLN
-145 VPNNTDNNDS
+145 VPNKTNENGS
-155 ARHLTL
+155 GGHLTL

-176 LVAIAEEASNRPKK
+176 LVAIAEQASNRPKK

-196 PTDPNATPADP
+196 PADPNATPADP
-207 TATPADPTA
+207 AAAAA
-216 GNGSAPVA
+216 GNGGAPVA

-238 NIGQN
+238 NAGQN

-253 NNIRPSTNRSV
+253 NGIRPSTNRSV
-264 PTVTVVDNLP
+264 PSVTVVDNLP
-274 GYTLINGGKVGVF
+274 GFTLINGGKVGVF

-310 VIALGRIRGND
+310 VIALGRIKGND
-321 TNDHGDFNGIEKTL
+321 TNDHGDFNGIEK
-335 TVNPNSELIF
+335 S
-345 EFNTMTTKNY
+345 
-355 QAQGNV
+355 
-361 IALGRIRGNDTN
+361 
-373 DHGDFNGIEKTL
+373 L

-406 GMTNLIIKNAD
+406 GVTNLIIKNAD
-417 NDTVIGEKVVAYG
+417 NDTVIAEKSVAYG
-430 PIWRLLKVPE
+430 PIWRLFKVPE

-515 GASFNTDDFVYKIQ
+515 GASFNTDDFVYKVQ

-538 NSLTKDFPSG
+538 NSLTKDFPSS
-548 NSGVDINDMNVT
+548 NSGVDMNDFNVT
-560 YDAANRIITI
+560 YDAANRVITI
-570 KSTGGGTGNSPARL
+570 KSTGGGSGNSPARL

-609 NDTLTYKTYSQDFI
+609 NDTLTYKTYTQDFI

-699 SLANQMQHTLIR
+699 SLTNQMQHTLIR
-711 SVDAENAVNRKVDDM
+711 SVDAENAVNKKVDQM

-793 QAIRDKAAK
+793 KAIRDKATK
-802 QREIINHTPDA
+802 QREIINATPDA
-813 TQDEIQD
+813 TEDEIQD
-820 ALNQLTTDETDAID
+820 ALNQLATDETDAID

-843 DVETAKNN
+843 DVEIAKNN
-851 GINTIGAVAPQV
+851 GINTIGAVVPQV

-918 NDDVDTAK
+918 NADVDNAK

-966 ATQEERQAAIEK
+966 ATQEERQAAIDK
-978 VNAAVAVANTNIL
+978 VNAAVTAANTNIL

-1005 AIQGIQAIEP
+1005 AIQGIQAITP

-1027 DQSAETQHNAIFNN
+1027 DKSAETQHNTIFNN

-1105 EKARE
+1105 DKARE

-1130 NRVNTLKNRALN
+1130 NRVNTLKNRALT

-1176 ATGVLTD
+1176 ATGVLND

-1212 DLATAINNINQ
+1212 ELATAINNINQ

-1252 AALAQTNQHYSAKL
+1252 AALAQINQHYNAKL
-1266 VEINATPD
+1266 AEINATPD
-1274 ATDDE
+1274 ATNDE

-1299 QANTNAEVDQAATVA
+1299 QANTNAEVDQAATIA

-1360 VNQINQLKDQAFNQ
+1360 VNQINQLKDQAINQ

-1382 QVDATTNQA
+1382 QVDTTTNQA
-1391 INAIDNV
+1391 VNAIDNV

-1431 NEKEVALQ
+1431 NEKEVASQ

-1473 IIQPETKIKP
+1473 IIQPETKVKP

-1488 INQKANELRAQI
+1488 INQKANELRAKI
-1500 NQDKEATAEERQAAL
+1500 NQDKEATAEERQVAL
-1515 DKINDLVAKA
+1515 DKINEFVNQA
-1525 MTNITNDRTNQ
+1525 MTDITNNRTNQ
-1536 QVNDSTNQA
+1536 QVDDTTSQA
-1545 LDDIALVTPDH
+1545 LDSIALVAPEH

-1574 HEIEQAEHA
+1574 QEIEQAEHA

-1588 QVALNQLANNEKR
+1588 QVALNQLANNEKL
-1601 ALQNINQAIAN
+1601 ALQNINQAVTN
-1612 NDVKRVESNGIAT
+1612 NDVKRVETNGIAT
-1625 LKGVEPHIVVK
+1625 LKGVQPHIVIK
-1636 PEAQEAI
+1636 PEAQQAI
-1643 KASADNQ
+1643 KATAENQ

-1658 HATTD
+1658 HATVD
-1663 ELDEANQQINDTL
+1663 ELDEANQLISDTL
-1676 KQGQQDIDNTTQDAA
+1676 KQAQQEIENTNQDAA
-1691 VNDVRN
+1691 VTDVRN

-1706 KPKVRRKRAALDNID
+1706 KPKVRRKRAALDSI
-1721 ESNNNQLDAIRN
+1721 EENNKNQLDAIRN

-1740 ERNVAI
+1740 ERDVAI
-1746 AALNKI
+1746 DTLNKI
-1752 VNAIKNDI
+1752 VNTIKNDI
-1760 AQNKTNAEVDQTEA
+1760 AQNKTNAEVDRTET
-1774 DGNNN
+1774 DGNDN

-1792 ARQSVS
+1792 ARQSVGV
-1798 AKAEAQNALIDQ
+1798 KAEAQNALIDQ

-1847 QNSIDAQNI
+1847 QDSIDAQNI

-1889 EATDEEQNAAIVQ
+1889 EATDEEQNIAIAQ

-1915 GAVTNADVAYL
+1915 SAVTNADVAYL
-1926 LHDGKNEIREI
+1926 LHDEKNEIREI
-1937 EPVINKKATAR
+1937 EPVINRKASAR

-1958 KQAIEANVQATVEE
+1958 KQAIEANIQATVEE

-1996 NAQVDKTATL
+1996 NAQVDKTASL

-2030 DLARVTHLVQN
+2030 DLARVTALVQN
-2041 YRKVSDRNKADALK
+2041 YRKVSNRNKADALK

-2083 FNVALGDIEAVI
+2083 FNVALSDIEAVI

-2128 KALIDQ
+2128 KVLIDQ

-2139 NRMVDEDATL
+2139 NRMIDEDATL
-2149 NDIKK
+2149 NDIKQH
-2154 DTQLIIDEILAIKLP
+2154 TQFIVDEILAIKLP
-2169 AEVIK
+2169 AEATKV
-2174 ASPKVGQPAPKVC
+2174 SPKEIQPAPKVC

-2193 DKQEVRKVVKELP
+2193 ETHESRKVEKELP
-2206 NTGSEEMDLPLKEL
+2206 NTGSEGMDLPLKEF
-2220 ALITGAALLARRRSK
+2220 ALITGAALLARRRTK
-2235 KEKES
+2235 NEKES

>member
-1 MNLLKKNK
+1 
-9 YSIRKYKVGIFSTL
+9 
-23 IGTVLLLSNPNG
+23 
-35 AQALTTDHNVQGGSN
+35 
-50 QALPGNSQNTN
+50 
-61 ADTNRDIVNDSQ
+61 
-73 NTPNAHATDNTS
+73 
-85 TNQALTNHQNV
+85 
-96 DVANQVGP
+96 
-104 APIQPSASPAQNNNN
+104 
-119 SNANSTATE
+119 
-128 PAANT
+128 
-133 NNNLA
+133 
-138 SNNNTLN
+138 
-145 VPNNTDNNDS
+145 
-155 ARHLTL
+155 
-161 KEIQEDVRHSSDKPE
+161 
-176 LVAIAEEASNRPKK
+176 
-190 RSRRAA
+190 
-196 PTDPNATPADP
+196 
-207 TATPADPTA
+207 
-216 GNGSAPVA
+216 
-224 ITAPYT
+224 
-230 PTTDPNAN
+230 
-238 NIGQN
+238 
-243 APNEVLSFDD
+243 
-253 NNIRPSTNRSV
+253 
-264 PTVTVVDNLP
+264 
-274 GYTLINGGKVGVF
+274 
-287 SHAMVRTSMFDSG
+287 
-300 DAKNYQAQGN
+300 
-310 VIALGRIRGND
+310 
-321 TNDHGDFNGIEKTL
+321 
-335 TVNPNSELIF
+335 
-345 EFNTMTTKNY
+345 
-355 QAQGNV
+355 
-361 IALGRIRGNDTN
+361 
-373 DHGDFNGIEKTL
+373 
-385 TVNPNSELIFE
+385 
-396 FNTMTTKNYQ
+396 MTTKNYQ
-406 GMTNLIIKNAD
+406 GVTNLIIKNAD
-417 NDTVIGEKVVAYG
+417 NDTVIAEKSVAYG
-430 PIWRLLKVPE
+430 PIWRLFKVPE

-515 GASFNTDDFVYKIQ
+515 GASFNTDDFVYQVQ

-538 NSLTKDFPSG
+538 NSLTKDFPSS
-548 NSGVDINDMNVT
+548 NSGVDMNEFNVT
-560 YDAANRIITI
+560 YDAANRVITI
-570 KSTGGGTGNSPARL
+570 KSTGGGSGNSPARL

-609 NDTLTYKTYSQDFI
+609 NDTLTYKTYTQDFI

-699 SLANQMQHTLIR
+699 SLTNQMQHTLIR
-711 SVDAENAVNRKVDDM
+711 SVDAENAVNKKVDQM

-793 QAIRDKAAK
+793 KAIRDKATK
-802 QREIINHTPDA
+802 QREIINATPDA
-813 TQDEIQD
+813 TEDEIQD
-820 ALNQLTTDETDAID
+820 ALNQLATDETDAID

-851 GINTIGAVAPQV
+851 GINTIGAVVPQV
-863 THKQAARDAINQATA
+863 THKKAARDAINQATA

-918 NDDVDTAK
+918 NADVDNAK

-966 ATQEERQAAIEK
+966 ATQEERQAAIDK
-978 VNAAVAVANTNIL
+978 VNAAVTAANTNIL

-1005 AIQGIQAIEP
+1005 AIQGIQAITP

-1027 DQSAETQHNAIFNN
+1027 DKSAETQHNTIFNN
-1041 NDATLEEQQA
+1041 IDATLEEQQA

-1096 KTDARNAVN
+1096 KTDARNVVN
-1105 EKARE
+1105 DKARE

-1130 NRVNTLKNRALN
+1130 NRVNTLKNRALT

-1176 ATGVLTD
+1176 ATGVLND

-1212 DLATAINNINQ
+1212 ELATAINNINQ

-1252 AALAQTNQHYSAKL
+1252 AALAQINQHYNAKL
-1266 VEINATPD
+1266 AEINATPD

-1286 LNQDRQQAIESIK
+1286 LNQDRQQAIESVK

-1382 QVDATTNQA
+1382 QVDTTTNQA
-1391 INAIDNV
+1391 LNAIDNV

-1431 NEKEVALQ
+1431 NEKEVASQ

-1473 IIQPETKIKP
+1473 IIQPETKVKP

-1488 INQKANELRAQI
+1488 INQKVNELRAKI
-1500 NQDKEATAEERQAAL
+1500 NQDKEATAEERQVAL
-1515 DKINDLVAKA
+1515 DKINEFVNQA
-1525 MTNITNDRTNQ
+1525 MTDITNNRTNQ
-1536 QVNDSTNQA
+1536 QVDDTTSQA
-1545 LDDIALVTPDH
+1545 LDSIALVAPEH

-1574 HEIEQAEHA
+1574 QEIEQAEHA

-1588 QVALNQLANNEKR
+1588 QVALNQLANNEKL
-1601 ALQNINQAIAN
+1601 ALQNINQAVTN
-1612 NDVKRVESNGIAT
+1612 NDVKRVETNGIAT
-1625 LKGVEPHIVVK
+1625 LKGVQPHIVIK
-1636 PEAQEAI
+1636 PEAQQAI
-1643 KASADNQ
+1643 KASAENQ

-1658 HATTD
+1658 HATVD
-1663 ELDEANQQINDTL
+1663 ELDEANQLISDTL
-1676 KQGQQDIDNTTQDAA
+1676 KQAQQEIENTNQDAA
-1691 VNDVRN
+1691 VTDVRN

-1706 KPKVRRKRAALDNID
+1706 KPKVRRKRAALDSI
-1721 ESNNNQLDAIRN
+1721 EENNKNQLDAIRN

-1740 ERNVAI
+1740 ERDVAI
-1746 AALNKI
+1746 DTLNKI
-1752 VNAIKNDI
+1752 VNTIKNDI
-1760 AQNKTNAEVDQTEA
+1760 AQNKTNAEVDRTET
-1774 DGNNN
+1774 DGNDN

-1792 ARQSVS
+1792 ARQSVGV
-1798 AKAEAQNALIDQ
+1798 KAEAQNALIDQ

-1847 QNSIDAQNI
+1847 QDSIDAQNI

-1882 NLIKANN
+1882 NLSKANN
-1889 EATDEEQNAAIVQ
+1889 EATDEEQNIAIAQ

-1915 GAVTNADVAYL
+1915 SAVTNADVAYL
-1926 LHDGKNEIREI
+1926 LHDEKNEIREI
-1937 EPVINKKATAR
+1937 EPVINRKASAR

-1958 KQAIEANVQATVEE
+1958 KQAIEANIQATVEE

-1996 NAQVDKTATL
+1996 NAQVDKTASL
-2006 NLQTIHDLDVHP
+2006 NLQKIHDLDVHP

-2030 DLARVTHLVQN
+2030 DLARVTALVQN
-2041 YRKVSDRNKADALK
+2041 YRKVSNRNKADALK

-2083 FNVALGDIEAVI
+2083 FNVALSDIEAVI

-2128 KALIDQ
+2128 KVLIDQ

-2139 NRMVDEDATL
+2139 NRMIDEDATL
-2149 NDIKK
+2149 NDIKQH
-2154 DTQLIIDEILAIKLP
+2154 TQFIVDEILAIKLP
-2169 AEVIK
+2169 AEPTKV
-2174 ASPKVGQPAPKVC
+2174 SPKVIQPAPKVC

-2193 DKQEVRKVVKELP
+2193 ETHESRKVEKELP
-2206 NTGSEEMDLPLKEL
+2206 NTGSEGMDLPLKEF
-2220 ALITGAALLARRRSK
+2220 ALITGAALLARRRTK
-2235 KEKES
+2235 NEKES

>member
-50 QALPGNSQNTN
+50 QALPGNSPNTN
-61 ADTNRDIVNDSQ
+61 ADTNRDIVNGSQ

-96 DVANQVGP
+96 GVANQVAP
-104 APIQPSASPAQNNNN
+104 APIQPSTSSASNNNH
-119 SNANSTATE
+119 SDANSTATE

-196 PTDPNATPADP
+196 PADPN
-207 TATPADPTA
+207 ATPADPTA

-224 ITAPYT
+224 ITAPFT

-243 APNEVLSFDD
+243 APNEVLTFDD

-310 VIALGRIRGND
+310 VIALGRIKGND
-321 TNDHGDFNGIEKTL
+321 TNDHGG
-335 TVNPNSELIF
+335 
-345 EFNTMTTKNY
+345 
-355 QAQGNV
+355 
-361 IALGRIRGNDTN
+361 
-373 DHGDFNGIEKTL
+373 FNGIEKTL

-609 NDTLTYKTYSQDFI
+609 NDILTYKTYTQDFI

-640 IIMNKDALQ
+640 IIMNKDVLQ

-664 SLDIFNDLK
+664 SLDIFNELK

-686 VPLNKRVSQADID
+686 VPLNKRVSQAVID
-699 SLANQMQHTLIR
+699 SLVNQMQHTLIR

-787 VKPNAK
+787 VKTNAK

-802 QREIINHTPDA
+802 QREIINNTPDA

-978 VNAAVAVANTNIL
+978 VNAAVAAANTNIL

-1105 EKARE
+1105 DKARE

-1196 NATTEEKQVA
+1196 NATDEEKQVA

-1252 AALAQTNQHYSAKL
+1252 TALAQINQHYNAKL
-1266 VEINATPD
+1266 AEINATPD

-1398 EAEVVIKPKAI
+1398 EAKVVIKPKAI

-1431 NEKEVALQ
+1431 NEKEVALL

-1473 IIQPETKIKP
+1473 IIQPETKVKP

-1556 IVRAAARDAV
+1556 IVRATARDAV

-1601 ALQNINQAIAN
+1601 ALQNIDQAIAN

-1915 GAVTNADVAYL
+1915 SAVTNADVAYL

-1958 KQAIEANVQATVEE
+1958 KLAIEANVQATVEE

-1996 NAQVDKTATL
+1996 NAQVDKTASL

-2139 NRMVDEDATL
+2139 IRMIDEDATL
-2149 NDIKK
+2149 NDIKQH
-2154 DTQLIIDEILAIKLP
+2154 TQFIVDEILAIKLP
-2169 AEVIK
+2169 AEATKVL
-2174 ASPKVGQPAPKVC
+2174 PKVGQPAPKLC
-2187 TPIKKE
+2187 TSIKKV

-2220 ALITGAALLARRRSK
+2220 ALITGAALLARRRNK
-2235 KEKES
+2235 NEKES

>member
-35 AQALTTDHNVQGGSN
+35 AQALTTDNNVQSDTN
-50 QALPGNSQNTN
+50 QATPVNSQDKDVAN
-61 ADTNRDIVNDSQ
+61 NRGLANSAQ
-73 NTPNAHATDNTS
+73 NTPNQSATTNQA
-85 TNQALTNHQNV
+85 TNQALVNHNNGSIV
-96 DVANQVGP
+96 NQATPTSV
-104 APIQPSASPAQNNNN
+104 QSSTPSAQNNNHTDGN
-119 SNANSTATE
+119 TTATETVSNAN
-128 PAANT
+128 
-133 NNNLA
+133 NNDVA
-138 SNNNTLN
+138 SNNTTLN
-145 VPNNTDNNDS
+145 VPNKTNENGS
-155 ARHLTL
+155 GGHLTL

-176 LVAIAEEASNRPKK
+176 LVAIAEPASNRPKK

-196 PTDPNATPADP
+196 PADPNATPADP
-207 TATPADPTA
+207 GAAAA
-216 GNGSAPVA
+216 GNGGAPVA

-238 NIGQN
+238 NAGQN

-253 NNIRPSTNRSV
+253 NSIRPSTNRSV
-264 PTVTVVDNLP
+264 PSVTVVDNLP
-274 GYTLINGGKVGVF
+274 GFTLINGGKVGVL
-287 SHAMVRTSMFDSG
+287 SHAMVRTSMFEAGS
-300 DAKNYQAQGN
+300 NRTYQAQGN
-310 VIALGRIRGND
+310 VLALGRISGTDASN
-321 TNDHGDFNGIEKTL
+321 HGDFNGIEKSL

-345 EFNTMTTKNY
+345 EFNTMPTKNG
-355 QAQGNV
+355 QGATNV
-361 IALGRIRGNDTN
+361 
-373 DHGDFNGIEKTL
+373 
-385 TVNPNSELIFE
+385 
-396 FNTMTTKNYQ
+396 
-406 GMTNLIIKNAD
+406 IIKNAD
-417 NDTVIGEKVVAYG
+417 TNDTIAEKTVEGG
-430 PIWRLLKVPE
+430 PTLRLFKVPD
-440 NVSHLKIQFVPKND
+440 NVRNLKIQFVPKND

-461 IYQLRDGYK
+461 IYQLKDGYK
-470 YYDFVDSIG
+470 YYSFVDSIG

-503 TVTTSLKNNGNF
+503 TVTTSLKNNGNS
-515 GASFNTDDFVYKIQ
+515 GASLDTDEFVYKIQ

-538 NSLTKDFPSG
+538 NSLTKDFPSN
-548 NSGVDINDMNVT
+548 NSGVDVNDMNVT
-560 YDAANRIITI
+560 YDAANRVITI
-570 KSTGGGTGNSPARL
+570 KSTGGGTTNSPARL

-609 NDTLTYKTYSQDFI
+609 NDTLTYKTYTQDFI
-623 NSPAESHTVST
+623 NSAAESHTVST

-673 RRAQTILDENRNN
+673 KRAQTILAENRNN

-699 SLANQMQHTLIR
+699 TLTNQMQHTLIR
-711 SVDAENAVNRKVDDM
+711 SVDAENAVNQKADQM

-745 QVIEEHKNEIIGNI
+745 QVIEEHKGNIIGDI

-793 QAIRDKAAK
+793 KAIRDKATK
-802 QREIINHTPDA
+802 QREIINATPDA
-813 TQDEIQD
+813 TEDEIQD
-820 ALNQLTTDETDAID
+820 AINQLATDETDAID

-851 GINTIGAVAPQV
+851 GINTIGSVVPQV

-918 NDDVDTAK
+918 NADVDNAK

-966 ATQEERQAAIEK
+966 ATQEERQAAIDK
-978 VNAAVAVANTNIL
+978 VNAAVTAANTNIL
-991 NANTNADVEQVKTN
+991 NANTNAEVEQVKTN
-1005 AIQGIQAIEP
+1005 AIQGIQAITP

-1027 DQSAETQHNAIFNN
+1027 DKSAETQHNTIFNN

-1096 KTDARNAVN
+1096 KTDARNVVN
-1105 EKARE
+1105 DKARE

-1130 NRVNTLKNRALN
+1130 NRVNTLKNRALT

-1176 ATGVLTD
+1176 ATGVLND

-1212 DLATAINNINQ
+1212 ELATAINNINQ

-1252 AALAQTNQHYSAKL
+1252 AALAQINQHYNAKL
-1266 VEINATPD
+1266 AEINATPD
-1274 ATDDE
+1274 ATNDE

-1382 QVDATTNQA
+1382 QVDTTTNQA
-1391 INAIDNV
+1391 LNAIDNV

-1431 NEKEVALQ
+1431 NEKEVASQ

-1473 IIQPETKIKP
+1473 IIQPETKVKP

-1488 INQKANELRAQI
+1488 INQKANELRAKI
-1500 NQDKEATAEERQAAL
+1500 NQDKEATAEERQVAL
-1515 DKINDLVAKA
+1515 DKINEFVNQA
-1525 MTNITNDRTNQ
+1525 MTDITNNRTNQ
-1536 QVNDSTNQA
+1536 QVDDTTSQA
-1545 LDDIALVTPDH
+1545 LDSIALVAPEH

-1574 HEIEQAEHA
+1574 QEIEQAEHA

-1588 QVALNQLANNEKR
+1588 QVALNQLANNKKL
-1601 ALQNINQAIAN
+1601 ALQNINQAVTN
-1612 NDVKRVESNGIAT
+1612 NDVKRVETNGIAT
-1625 LKGVEPHIVVK
+1625 LKGVQPHIVIK
-1636 PEAQEAI
+1636 PEAQQAI
-1643 KASADNQ
+1643 KASAENQ

-1658 HATTD
+1658 HATVD
-1663 ELDEANQQINDTL
+1663 ELDEANQLISDTL
-1676 KQGQQDIDNTTQDAA
+1676 KQAQQEIENTNQDAA
-1691 VNDVRN
+1691 VTDVRN

-1706 KPKVRRKRAALDNID
+1706 KPKVRRKRAALDSI
-1721 ESNNNQLDAIRN
+1721 EENNKNQLDAIRN

-1740 ERNVAI
+1740 ERDVAI
-1746 AALNKI
+1746 DTLNKI
-1752 VNAIKNDI
+1752 VNTIKNDI
-1760 AQNKTNAEVDQTEA
+1760 AQNKTNAEVDRTET
-1774 DGNNN
+1774 DGNDN

-1792 ARQSVS
+1792 ARQSVGV
-1798 AKAEAQNALIDQ
+1798 KAEAQNALIDQ

-1847 QNSIDAQNI
+1847 QDSIDAQNI

-1868 TALQQIQNI
+1868 TALQQIQNN

-1889 EATDEEQNAAIVQ
+1889 EATDEEQNIAIAQ

-1915 GAVTNADVAYL
+1915 SAVTNADVAYL
-1926 LHDGKNEIREI
+1926 LHDEKNEIREI
-1937 EPVINKKATAR
+1937 EPVISRKASAR

-1958 KQAIEANVQATVEE
+1958 KQAIEANIQATVEE

-1996 NAQVDKTATL
+1996 NAQVDKTASL

-2030 DLARVTHLVQN
+2030 DLARVTALVQN

-2083 FNVALGDIEAVI
+2083 FNVALSDIEAVI

-2128 KALIDQ
+2128 KVLIDQ

-2139 NRMVDEDATL
+2139 NRMIDEDATL
-2149 NDIKK
+2149 NDIKQH
-2154 DTQLIIDEILAIKLP
+2154 TQFIVDEILAIKLP
-2169 AEVIK
+2169 AEAMKV
-2174 ASPKVGQPAPKVC
+2174 SPKVIQPAPKVC

-2193 DKQEVRKVVKELP
+2193 ETHESRKVEKELP
-2206 NTGSEEMDLPLKEL
+2206 NTGSEEMDLPLKEF
-2220 ALITGAALLARRRSK
+2220 ALITGAALLARRRTK
-2235 KEKES
+2235 NEKES

>member
-35 AQALTTDHNVQGGSN
+35 AQALTTDNNVQSDTN
-50 QALPGNSQNTN
+50 QATPVNSQ
-61 ADTNRDIVNDSQ
+61 DTNVANNRGLANSAQ
-73 NTPNAHATDNTS
+73 NTPNQSATTNQS
-85 TNQALTNHQNV
+85 TNQALVNHNNGSI
-96 DVANQVGP
+96 ANQATPTSV
-104 APIQPSASPAQNNNN
+104 QSSTPSVQNNNHTDGN
-119 SNANSTATE
+119 TTATETVSNAN
-128 PAANT
+128 
-133 NNNLA
+133 NNDVV
-138 SNNNTLN
+138 SNNTTLN
-145 VPNNTDNNDS
+145 VPNKTNENGS
-155 ARHLTL
+155 GGHLTL

-176 LVAIAEEASNRPKK
+176 LVAIAEQASNRPKK

-196 PTDPNATPADP
+196 PADPNATPADP
-207 TATPADPTA
+207 AAAAANGTVPAGNTAT
-216 GNGSAPVA
+216 
-224 ITAPYT
+224 YT

-238 NIGQN
+238 NAGQN

-253 NNIRPSTNRSV
+253 NGIRPSTNRSV
-264 PTVTVVDNLP
+264 PSVTVVDNLP
-274 GYTLINGGKVGVF
+274 GFTLINGGKVGVF

-300 DAKNYQAQGN
+300 DNKNYQAQGN
-310 VIALGRIRGND
+310 VIALGRIHGTD

-345 EFNTMTTKNY
+345 EFNTMTTKNG
-355 QAQGNV
+355 QGATNV
-361 IALGRIRGNDTN
+361 
-373 DHGDFNGIEKTL
+373 
-385 TVNPNSELIFE
+385 
-396 FNTMTTKNYQ
+396 
-406 GMTNLIIKNAD
+406 IIKNAD
-417 NDTVIGEKVVAYG
+417 TNDTIAEKTVEGG
-430 PIWRLLKVPE
+430 PTLRLFKVPD
-440 NVSHLKIQFVPKND
+440 NVRNLKIQFVPKND

-461 IYQLRDGYK
+461 IYQLKDGYK
-470 YYDFVDSIG
+470 YYSFVDSIG

-490 RTMEPTATNNKEF
+490 RAMDPTATNNKEF
-503 TVTTSLKNNGNF
+503 TVTTSLKNNGNS
-515 GASFNTDDFVYKIQ
+515 GASLDTNDFVYQVQ

-538 NSLTKDFPSG
+538 NSLTKDFPSN
-548 NSGVDINDMNVT
+548 NSGVDVNDMKVT
-560 YDAANRIITI
+560 YDAANRVITI
-570 KSTGGGTGNSPARL
+570 KSTGGGTTNSPARL

-609 NDTLTYKTYSQDFI
+609 NDTLTYKTYTQDFI

-649 AEVDRRIQQA
+649 GEVDRRIQQA

-699 SLANQMQHTLIR
+699 SLTNQMQHTLIR
-711 SVDAENAVNRKVDDM
+711 SVDAENAVNKKVDQM

-745 QVIEEHKNEIIGNI
+745 QIIEEHKNEIIGNI
-759 GDQTTDDG
+759 GDQTTDEG

-793 QAIRDKAAK
+793 KAIRDKAAK
-802 QREIINHTPDA
+802 QREIINNTPDA

-820 ALNQLTTDETDAID
+820 ALNQLATDETDAID
-834 NVTNATTNA
+834 NVTNATTND

-851 GINTIGAVAPQV
+851 GINTIGAVVPQV

-878 TKRQQINSNREATQ
+878 TKRQQINNNREATQ

-918 NDDVDTAK
+918 NADVDNAK

-966 ATQEERQAAIEK
+966 ATQEERQAAIDK
-978 VNAAVAVANTNIL
+978 VNAAVTAANTNIL

-1005 AIQGIQAIEP
+1005 AIQGIQAITP

-1027 DQSAETQHNAIFNN
+1027 DKSAETQHNTIFNN

-1105 EKARE
+1105 DKARE

-1130 NRVNTLKNRALN
+1130 NRVNTLKNRALT

-1176 ATGVLTD
+1176 ATGVLND

-1212 DLATAINNINQ
+1212 ELATAINNINQ

-1252 AALAQTNQHYSAKL
+1252 AALAQINQHYNAKL
-1266 VEINATPD
+1266 AEINATPD
-1274 ATDDE
+1274 ATNDE

-1418 KQQQIDNSLDSTD
+1418 KQQQIDNSLDLTD
-1431 NEKEVALQ
+1431 NEKEVASQ

-1473 IIQPETKIKP
+1473 IIQPETKVKP

-1488 INQKANELRAQI
+1488 INQKANELRAKI

-1515 DKINDLVAKA
+1515 DKINEFVNQA
-1525 MTNITNDRTNQ
+1525 MTDITNNRTNQ
-1536 QVNDSTNQA
+1536 QVDDTTSQA
-1545 LDDIALVTPDH
+1545 LDSIALVTPEH
-1556 IVRAAARDAV
+1556 IVRAGARDAV

-1574 HEIEQAEHA
+1574 QEIEQAEHA

-1588 QVALNQLANNEKR
+1588 QVALNQLANNEKL
-1601 ALQNINQAIAN
+1601 ALQNINQAVTN
-1612 NDVKRVESNGIAT
+1612 NDVKRVETNGIAT
-1625 LKGVEPHIVVK
+1625 LKGVQPHIVIK
-1636 PEAQEAI
+1636 PEAQQAI
-1643 KASADNQ
+1643 KASAENQ

-1658 HATTD
+1658 HATVD
-1663 ELDEANQQINDTL
+1663 ELDEANQLISDTL
-1676 KQGQQDIDNTTQDAA
+1676 KQAQQEIENTNQDAA
-1691 VNDVRN
+1691 VTDVRN

-1706 KPKVRRKRAALDNID
+1706 KPKVRRKRAALDSI
-1721 ESNNNQLDAIRN
+1721 EENNKNQLDAIRD

-1740 ERNVAI
+1740 ERDVAI
-1746 AALNKI
+1746 DTLNKI
-1752 VNAIKNDI
+1752 VNTIKNDI
-1760 AQNKTNAEVDQTEA
+1760 AQNKTNAEVDRTET
-1774 DGNNN
+1774 DGNDN
-1779 IKVILPKVQVKPA
+1779 IKVILPKVQVKPS
-1792 ARQSVS
+1792 ARQSVGV
-1798 AKAEAQNALIDQ
+1798 KAEAQNALIDQ

-1847 QNSIDAQNI
+1847 QDSINAQNI

-1889 EATDEEQNAAIVQ
+1889 EATDEEQNAAIAQ

-1915 GAVTNADVAYL
+1915 SAVTNADVAYL
-1926 LHDGKNEIREI
+1926 LHDEKNEIREI
-1937 EPVINKKATAR
+1937 EPVINRKASAR

-1958 KQAIEANVQATVEE
+1958 KQAIEANIQATVEE

-1996 NAQVDKTATL
+1996 NAQVDKTASL
-2006 NLQTIHDLDVHP
+2006 NIQTIHDLDVHP

-2030 DLARVTHLVQN
+2030 DLARVTALVQN

-2083 FNVALGDIEAVI
+2083 FNVALSDIEAVI

-2128 KALIDQ
+2128 KVLIDQ

-2139 NRMVDEDATL
+2139 NRMIDEDATL
-2149 NDIKK
+2149 NDIKQH
-2154 DTQLIIDEILAIKLP
+2154 TQFIVDEILAIKLP
-2169 AEVIK
+2169 AEATKV
-2174 ASPKVGQPAPKVC
+2174 SPKVIQSAPKVC

-2193 DKQEVRKVVKELP
+2193 EIHESRKVEKELP
-2206 NTGSEEMDLPLKEL
+2206 NTGSEGMDLPLKEF
-2220 ALITGAALLARRRSK
+2220 ALITGAALLARRRTK
-2235 KEKES
+2235 NEKES

>member
-35 AQALTTDHNVQGGSN
+35 AQALTTDNNVQSDTN
-50 QALPGNSQNTN
+50 QATPVNSQDKDVAN
-61 ADTNRDIVNDSQ
+61 NRGLANSAQ
-73 NTPNAHATDNTS
+73 NTPNQSATTNQA
-85 TNQALTNHQNV
+85 TNQALVNHNNGSIV
-96 DVANQVGP
+96 NQATPTSV
-104 APIQPSASPAQNNNN
+104 QSSTPSAQNNNHTDGN
-119 SNANSTATE
+119 TTATETVSNAN
-128 PAANT
+128 
-133 NNNLA
+133 NNDA
-138 SNNNTLN
+138 VSNNTTLN
-145 VPNNTDNNDS
+145 VPNKTNENGS
-155 ARHLTL
+155 GGHLTL

-176 LVAIAEEASNRPKK
+176 LVAIAEPASNRPKK

-196 PTDPNATPADP
+196 PADPNATPADP
-207 TATPADPTA
+207 AAAAA
-216 GNGSAPVA
+216 GNGGAPVA

-238 NIGQN
+238 NAGQN

-253 NNIRPSTNRSV
+253 NGIRPSTNRSV
-264 PTVTVVDNLP
+264 PSVTVVDNLP
-274 GYTLINGGKVGVF
+274 GFTLINGGKVGVF
-287 SHAMVRTSMFDSG
+287 SHAMVRTSMFDSA

-310 VIALGRIRGND
+310 VIALGRI
-321 TNDHGDFNGIEKTL
+321 K
-335 TVNPNSELIF
+335 
-345 EFNTMTTKNY
+345 
-355 QAQGNV
+355 
-361 IALGRIRGNDTN
+361 GNDTN

-406 GMTNLIIKNAD
+406 GVTNLIIKNAD
-417 NDTVIGEKVVAYG
+417 NDTVIAEKSVAYG
-430 PIWRLLKVPE
+430 PIWRLFKVPE

-515 GASFNTDDFVYKIQ
+515 GASFNTDDFVYQVQ

-538 NSLTKDFPSG
+538 NSLTKDFPSS
-548 NSGVDINDMNVT
+548 NSGVDMNDFNVT
-560 YDAANRIITI
+560 YDAANRVITI
-570 KSTGGGTGNSPARL
+570 KSTGGGSGNSPARL

-609 NDTLTYKTYSQDFI
+609 NDTLTYKTYTQDFI

-699 SLANQMQHTLIR
+699 SLTNQMQHTLIR
-711 SVDAENAVNRKVDDM
+711 SVDAENAVNKKVDQM

-793 QAIRDKAAK
+793 KAIRDKATK
-802 QREIINHTPDA
+802 QREIINATPDA
-813 TQDEIQD
+813 TEDEIQD
-820 ALNQLTTDETDAID
+820 ALNQLATDETDAID

-851 GINTIGAVAPQV
+851 GINTIGAVVPQV

-918 NDDVDTAK
+918 NADVDNAK

-966 ATQEERQAAIEK
+966 ATQEERQAAIDK
-978 VNAAVAVANTNIL
+978 VNAAVTAANTNIL

-1005 AIQGIQAIEP
+1005 AIQGIHAITP

-1027 DQSAETQHNAIFNN
+1027 DKSAETQHNTIFNN

-1105 EKARE
+1105 DKARE

-1130 NRVNTLKNRALN
+1130 NRVNTLKNRALT

-1176 ATGVLTD
+1176 ATGVLND

-1212 DLATAINNINQ
+1212 ELATAINNINQ

-1252 AALAQTNQHYSAKL
+1252 AALAQINQHYNAKL
-1266 VEINATPD
+1266 AEINATPD
-1274 ATDDE
+1274 ATNDE

-1286 LNQDRQQAIESIK
+1286 LNLDRQQAIESIK

-1382 QVDATTNQA
+1382 QVDTTTNQA
-1391 INAIDNV
+1391 LKAIDNV

-1431 NEKEVALQ
+1431 NEKEVASQ

-1473 IIQPETKIKP
+1473 IIQPETKVKP

-1488 INQKANELRAQI
+1488 INQKANELRAKI
-1500 NQDKEATAEERQAAL
+1500 NQDKEATAEERQVAL
-1515 DKINDLVAKA
+1515 DKINEFVNQA
-1525 MTNITNDRTNQ
+1525 MTDITNNRTNQ
-1536 QVNDSTNQA
+1536 QVDDTTSQA
-1545 LDDIALVTPDH
+1545 LDSIALVAPEH

-1574 HEIEQAEHA
+1574 QEIEQAEHA

-1588 QVALNQLANNEKR
+1588 QVALNQLANNEKL
-1601 ALQNINQAIAN
+1601 ALQNINQAVTN
-1612 NDVKRVESNGIAT
+1612 NDVKRVETNGIAT
-1625 LKGVEPHIVVK
+1625 LKGVQPHIVIK
-1636 PEAQEAI
+1636 PEAQQAI
-1643 KASADNQ
+1643 KASAENQ

-1658 HATTD
+1658 HATVD
-1663 ELDEANQQINDTL
+1663 ELDEANQLISDTL
-1676 KQGQQDIDNTTQDAA
+1676 KQAQQEIENTNQDAA
-1691 VNDVRN
+1691 VTDVRN

-1706 KPKVRRKRAALDNID
+1706 KPKVRRKRAALDSI
-1721 ESNNNQLDAIRN
+1721 EENNKNQLDAIRN

-1740 ERNVAI
+1740 ERDVAI
-1746 AALNKI
+1746 DTLNKI
-1752 VNAIKNDI
+1752 VNTIKNDI
-1760 AQNKTNAEVDQTEA
+1760 AQNKTNAEVDRTET
-1774 DGNNN
+1774 DGNDN

-1792 ARQSVS
+1792 ARQSVGV
-1798 AKAEAQNALIDQ
+1798 KAEAQNALIDQ

-1847 QNSIDAQNI
+1847 QDSINAQNI

-1889 EATDEEQNAAIVQ
+1889 EATDEEQNAAIAQ
-1902 VEKELIKAKQQIA
+1902 VEQALIKAKQQIA
-1915 GAVTNADVAYL
+1915 SAVTNADVAYL

-1937 EPVINKKATAR
+1937 EPVISRKASAR

-1958 KQAIEANVQATVEE
+1958 KQAIEANIQATVEE

-1996 NAQVDKTATL
+1996 NAQVDKTASL

-2018 IKKPDAEKTIND
+2018 IKKPDAEKTINV
-2030 DLARVTHLVQN
+2030 DLARVTALVQN

-2083 FNVALGDIEAVI
+2083 FNVALSDIEAVI

-2119 ATPEQLAKV
+2119 ATPEQLAKIKV
-2128 KALIDQ
+2128 LIDQ

-2139 NRMVDEDATL
+2139 NRMIDEDATL
-2149 NDIKK
+2149 NDIKQH
-2154 DTQLIIDEILAIKLP
+2154 TQFIVDEILAIKLP
-2169 AEVIK
+2169 AEATKV
-2174 ASPKVGQPAPKVC
+2174 SPKVIQPAPKVC

-2193 DKQEVRKVVKELP
+2193 ETHESRKVEKELP
-2206 NTGSEEMDLPLKEL
+2206 NTGSEGMDLPLKEF
-2220 ALITGAALLARRRSK
+2220 ALITGAALLARRRTK
-2235 KEKES
+2235 NEKES

>member
-35 AQALTTDHNVQGGSN
+35 AQALTTDNNVQSDTN
-50 QALPGNSQNTN
+50 QATPVNSQ
-61 ADTNRDIVNDSQ
+61 DTNVANNRGLANSAQ
-73 NTPNAHATDNTS
+73 NTPNQSATTNQS
-85 TNQALTNHQNV
+85 TNQALVNHNNGSI
-96 DVANQVGP
+96 ANQATP
-104 APIQPSASPAQNNNN
+104 APIQPSASPTQNNNH
-119 SNANSTATE
+119 SDANSTATE
-128 PAANT
+128 TVSNA
-133 NNNLA
+133 NNNDVV
-138 SNNNTLN
+138 SNNTTLN
-145 VPNNTDNNDS
+145 VPNRTNENGS
-155 ARHLTL
+155 GGHLTL

-176 LVAIAEEASNRPKK
+176 LVAIAEQASNRPKK

-196 PTDPNATPADP
+196 PADPNATPADP
-207 TATPADPTA
+207 AAAAANGTVPA
-216 GNGSAPVA
+216 GN
-224 ITAPYT
+224 TAPYT

-238 NIGQN
+238 NAGQN

-253 NNIRPSTNRSV
+253 NGIRPSTNRSV
-264 PTVTVVDNLP
+264 PTVNVVNNLP
-274 GYTLINGGKVGVF
+274 GFTLINGGKVGVF

-300 DAKNYQAQGN
+300 DNKNYQAQGN
-310 VIALGRIRGND
+310 VIALGRIHGTD

-345 EFNTMTTKNY
+345 EFNTMSTKNG
-355 QAQGNV
+355 QGATNV
-361 IALGRIRGNDTN
+361 
-373 DHGDFNGIEKTL
+373 
-385 TVNPNSELIFE
+385 
-396 FNTMTTKNYQ
+396 
-406 GMTNLIIKNAD
+406 IIKNAD
-417 NDTVIGEKVVAYG
+417 TNDTIAEKTVEGG
-430 PIWRLLKVPE
+430 PTLRLFKVPD
-440 NVSHLKIQFVPKND
+440 NVRNLKIQFVPKND

-461 IYQLRDGYK
+461 IYQLKDGYK
-470 YYDFVDSIG
+470 YYSFVDSIG

-490 RTMEPTATNNKEF
+490 RTMDPTATNNKEF
-503 TVTTSLKNNGNF
+503 TVTTSLKNNGNS
-515 GASFNTDDFVYKIQ
+515 GASLDTNDFVYQVQ

-538 NSLTKDFPSG
+538 NSLTKDFPSN
-548 NSGVDINDMNVT
+548 NSGVDVNDMNVT
-560 YDAANRIITI
+560 YDAANRVITI
-570 KSTGGGTGNSPARL
+570 KSTGGGTANSPARL
-584 MPDKILDLKYKLR
+584 MPDKILDLRYKLR

-609 NDTLTYKTYSQDFI
+609 NETLTYKTYTQDFI
-623 NSPAESHTVST
+623 NSAAESHTVST

-664 SLDIFNDLK
+664 SLDIFNGLK

-699 SLANQMQHTLIR
+699 SLTNQMQHTLIR
-711 SVDAENAVNRKVDDM
+711 SVDAENAVNKKVDQM

-793 QAIRDKAAK
+793 KAIRDKATK
-802 QREIINHTPDA
+802 QRAIINATPDA
-813 TQDEIQD
+813 TEDEIQD
-820 ALNQLTTDETDAID
+820 ALNQLATDETDAID
-834 NVTNATTNA
+834 NVTNATTNT

-851 GINTIGAVAPQV
+851 GINTIGAVVPQV
-863 THKQAARDAINQATA
+863 THKKAARDAINQATA

-902 TQATNHALE
+902 TQAT
-911 QINQATT
+911 T
-918 NDDVDTAK
+918 NADVDNAK

-966 ATQEERQAAIEK
+966 ATQEERQAAIDK
-978 VNAAVAVANTNIL
+978 VNAAVTAANTNIL

-1005 AIQGIQAIEP
+1005 AIQGIQAITP

-1027 DQSAETQHNAIFNN
+1027 DKSAETQHNTIFNN

-1105 EKARE
+1105 DKARE

-1130 NRVNTLKNRALN
+1130 NRVNTLKNRALT

-1212 DLATAINNINQ
+1212 ELATAINNINQ

-1252 AALAQTNQHYSAKL
+1252 AALAQINQHYNTKL
-1266 VEINATPD
+1266 AEINATPD
-1274 ATDDE
+1274 ATNDE

-1391 INAIDNV
+1391 VNAIDNV

-1431 NEKEVALQ
+1431 NEKEVASQ
-1439 ALAKEKE
+1439 ALTKEKE

-1473 IIQPETKIKP
+1473 IIQPETKVKP

-1488 INQKANELRAQI
+1488 INQKANELRAKI
-1500 NQDKEATAEERQAAL
+1500 NQDKEATAEERQVAL
-1515 DKINDLVAKA
+1515 DKINEFVNQA
-1525 MTNITNDRTNQ
+1525 MTDITNNRTNQ
-1536 QVNDSTNQA
+1536 QVDDTTSQA
-1545 LDDIALVTPDH
+1545 LDSIALVTPEH
-1556 IVRAAARDAV
+1556 IVRAGARDAV

-1574 HEIEQAEHA
+1574 QEIEQAEHA

-1588 QVALNQLANNEKR
+1588 QVALNQLANNEKL
-1601 ALQNINQAIAN
+1601 ALQNINQAVTN
-1612 NDVKRVESNGIAT
+1612 NDVKRVETNGIAT
-1625 LKGVEPHIVVK
+1625 LKGVQPHIVIK
-1636 PEAQEAI
+1636 PEAQQAI
-1643 KASADNQ
+1643 KASAENQ
-1650 VESIKDTP
+1650 VELIKDTP
-1658 HATTD
+1658 HATVD
-1663 ELDEANQQINDTL
+1663 ELDEANQLISDTL
-1676 KQGQQDIDNTTQDAA
+1676 KKAQQDIDNTTQDAA

-1746 AALNKI
+1746 DTLNKI

-1835 QINHADKTAQVN
+1835 QINHADKTVQVN

-1889 EATDEEQNAAIVQ
+1889 EATDEEQNAAIAQ

-1915 GAVTNADVAYL
+1915 SAVTNADVAYL

-1937 EPVINKKATAR
+1937 EPVINRKASAR

-1953 LFNDK
+1953 LLNDK
-1958 KQAIEANVQATVEE
+1958 KQAIEANIQATVEE

-1996 NAQVDKTATL
+1996 NAQVDKTASL

-2119 ATPEQLAKV
+2119 ATAEQLAKV

-2134 YVADG
+2134 YVTDG
-2139 NRMVDEDATL
+2139 NRMIDEDATL
-2149 NDIKK
+2149 NDIKQH
-2154 DTQLIIDEILAIKLP
+2154 TQFIVDEILAIKLP
-2169 AEVIK
+2169 AEATKV
-2174 ASPKVGQPAPKVC
+2174 SPKVIQSAPKVC

-2193 DKQEVRKVVKELP
+2193 ETHESRKVEKELP
-2206 NTGSEEMDLPLKEL
+2206 NTGSEGMDLPLKEF
-2220 ALITGAALLARRRSK
+2220 ALITGAALLARRRTK
-2235 KEKES
+2235 NEKES

>member
-50 QALPGNSQNTN
+50 QALPGNSPNTN
-61 ADTNRDIVNDSQ
+61 ADTNRDIVNGSQ

-96 DVANQVGP
+96 GVANQVAP
-104 APIQPSASPAQNNNN
+104 APIQPSTSSASNNNH
-119 SNANSTATE
+119 SDANSTATE

-196 PTDPNATPADP
+196 PADPN
-207 TATPADPTA
+207 ATPADPTA

-224 ITAPYT
+224 ITAPFT

-243 APNEVLSFDD
+243 APNEVLTFDD

-310 VIALGRIRGND
+310 VIALGRIKGND
-321 TNDHGDFNGIEKTL
+321 TNDHGG
-335 TVNPNSELIF
+335 
-345 EFNTMTTKNY
+345 
-355 QAQGNV
+355 
-361 IALGRIRGNDTN
+361 
-373 DHGDFNGIEKTL
+373 FNGIEKTL

-609 NDTLTYKTYSQDFI
+609 NDILTYKTYTQDFI

-664 SLDIFNDLK
+664 SLDIFNELK

-699 SLANQMQHTLIR
+699 SLVNQMQHTLIR

-802 QREIINHTPDA
+802 QREIINNTPDA

-978 VNAAVAVANTNIL
+978 VNAAVAAANTNIL

-1105 EKARE
+1105 DKARE

-1196 NATTEEKQVA
+1196 NATDEEKQVA

-1252 AALAQTNQHYSAKL
+1252 TALAQINQHYNAKL
-1266 VEINATPD
+1266 AEINATPD

-1398 EAEVVIKPKAI
+1398 EAKVVIKPKAI

-1431 NEKEVALQ
+1431 NEKEVALL

-1473 IIQPETKIKP
+1473 IIQPETKVKP

-1556 IVRAAARDAV
+1556 IVRATARDAV

-1601 ALQNINQAIAN
+1601 ALQNIDQAIAN

-1915 GAVTNADVAYL
+1915 SAVTNADVAYL

-1958 KQAIEANVQATVEE
+1958 KLAIEANVQATVEE

-1996 NAQVDKTATL
+1996 NAQVDKTASL

-2139 NRMVDEDATL
+2139 IRMIDEDATL
-2149 NDIKK
+2149 NDIKQH
-2154 DTQLIIDEILAIKLP
+2154 TQFIVDEILAI
-2169 AEVIK
+2169 V
-2174 ASPKVGQPAPKVC
+2174 
-2187 TPIKKE
+2187 
-2193 DKQEVRKVVKELP
+2193 
-2206 NTGSEEMDLPLKEL
+2206 DLS
-2220 ALITGAALLARRRSK
+2220 I
-2235 KEKES
+2235 

>member
-35 AQALTTDHNVQGGSN
+35 AQALTTDNNVQSDTN
-50 QALPGNSQNTN
+50 QATPVNSQ
-61 ADTNRDIVNDSQ
+61 DTNVANNRGLANSAQ
-73 NTPNAHATDNTS
+73 NTPNQSATTNQS
-85 TNQALTNHQNV
+85 TNQALVNHNNGSI
-96 DVANQVGP
+96 ANQATPTSV
-104 APIQPSASPAQNNNN
+104 QSSTPSAQNNNHTDGN
-119 SNANSTATE
+119 TTATETVSNAN
-128 PAANT
+128 NKDVV
-133 NNNLA
+133 
-138 SNNNTLN
+138 SNNTTLN
-145 VPNNTDNNDS
+145 VPNKTNENGS
-155 ARHLTL
+155 GGHLTL

-176 LVAIAEEASNRPKK
+176 LVAIAEQASNRPKK

-196 PTDPNATPADP
+196 PADPNATPADP
-207 TATPADPTA
+207 AAAAA
-216 GNGSAPVA
+216 GNGGAPVA

-238 NIGQN
+238 NAGQN

-253 NNIRPSTNRSV
+253 NGIRPSTNRSV
-264 PTVTVVDNLP
+264 PSVTVVDNLP
-274 GYTLINGGKVGVF
+274 GFTLINGGKVGVF

-310 VIALGRIRGND
+310 VIALGRIKGND
-321 TNDHGDFNGIEKTL
+321 TNDHGDFNGIEK
-335 TVNPNSELIF
+335 S
-345 EFNTMTTKNY
+345 
-355 QAQGNV
+355 
-361 IALGRIRGNDTN
+361 
-373 DHGDFNGIEKTL
+373 L

-406 GMTNLIIKNAD
+406 GVTNLIIKNAD
-417 NDTVIGEKVVAYG
+417 NDTVIAEKSVAYG
-430 PIWRLLKVPE
+430 PIWRLFKVPE

-515 GASFNTDDFVYKIQ
+515 GASFNTDDFVYKVQ

-538 NSLTKDFPSG
+538 NSLTKDFPSS
-548 NSGVDINDMNVT
+548 NSGVDMNDFNVT
-560 YDAANRIITI
+560 YDAANRVITI
-570 KSTGGGTGNSPARL
+570 KSTGGGSGNSPARL

-609 NDTLTYKTYSQDFI
+609 NDTLTYKTYTQDFI

-699 SLANQMQHTLIR
+699 SLTNQMQHTLIR
-711 SVDAENAVNRKVDDM
+711 SVDAENAVNKKVDQM

-793 QAIRDKAAK
+793 KAIRDKATK
-802 QREIINHTPDA
+802 QREIINATPDA
-813 TQDEIQD
+813 TEDEIQD
-820 ALNQLTTDETDAID
+820 ALNQLATDETDAID

-843 DVETAKNN
+843 DVEIAKNN
-851 GINTIGAVAPQV
+851 GINTIGAVVPQV

-918 NDDVDTAK
+918 NADVDNAK

-966 ATQEERQAAIEK
+966 ATQEERQAAIDK
-978 VNAAVAVANTNIL
+978 VNAAVTAANTNIL

-1005 AIQGIQAIEP
+1005 AIQGIQAITP

-1027 DQSAETQHNAIFNN
+1027 DKSAETQHNTIFNN

-1105 EKARE
+1105 DKARE

-1122 REEKQEAI
+1122 REEKEEAI
-1130 NRVNTLKNRALN
+1130 NRVNTLKNRALT

-1176 ATGVLTD
+1176 ATGVLND

-1212 DLATAINNINQ
+1212 ELATAINNINQ

-1252 AALAQTNQHYSAKL
+1252 AALAQINQHYNAKL
-1266 VEINATPD
+1266 AEINATPD
-1274 ATDDE
+1274 ATNDE

-1360 VNQINQLKDQAFNQ
+1360 VNQINQLKDQAINQ

-1382 QVDATTNQA
+1382 QVDTTTNQA
-1391 INAIDNV
+1391 VNAIDNV

-1431 NEKEVALQ
+1431 NEKEVASQ

-1473 IIQPETKIKP
+1473 IIQPETKVKP

-1488 INQKANELRAQI
+1488 INQKANELRAKI
-1500 NQDKEATAEERQAAL
+1500 NQDKEATAEERQVAL
-1515 DKINDLVAKA
+1515 DKINEFVNQA
-1525 MTNITNDRTNQ
+1525 MTDITNNRTNQ
-1536 QVNDSTNQA
+1536 QVDDTTSQA
-1545 LDDIALVTPDH
+1545 LDSIALVAPEH

-1574 HEIEQAEHA
+1574 QEIEQAEHA

-1588 QVALNQLANNEKR
+1588 QVALNQLANNEKL
-1601 ALQNINQAIAN
+1601 ALQNINQAVTN
-1612 NDVKRVESNGIAT
+1612 NDVKRVETNGIAT
-1625 LKGVEPHIVVK
+1625 LKGVQPHIVIK
-1636 PEAQEAI
+1636 PEAQQAI
-1643 KASADNQ
+1643 KATAENQ

-1658 HATTD
+1658 HATVD
-1663 ELDEANQQINDTL
+1663 ELDEANQLISDTL
-1676 KQGQQDIDNTTQDAA
+1676 KQAQQEIENTNQDAA
-1691 VNDVRN
+1691 VTDVRN

-1706 KPKVRRKRAALDNID
+1706 KPKVRRKRAALDSI
-1721 ESNNNQLDAIRN
+1721 EENNKNQLDAIRN

-1740 ERNVAI
+1740 ERDVAI
-1746 AALNKI
+1746 DTLNKI
-1752 VNAIKNDI
+1752 VNTIKNDI
-1760 AQNKTNAEVDQTEA
+1760 AQNKTNAEVDRTET
-1774 DGNNN
+1774 DGNDN

-1792 ARQSVS
+1792 ARQSVGV
-1798 AKAEAQNALIDQ
+1798 KAEAQNALIDQ

-1847 QNSIDAQNI
+1847 QDSIDAQNI

-1889 EATDEEQNAAIVQ
+1889 EATDEEQNIAIAQ

-1915 GAVTNADVAYL
+1915 SAVTNADVAYL
-1926 LHDGKNEIREI
+1926 LHDEKNEIREI
-1937 EPVINKKATAR
+1937 EPVINRKASAR

-1958 KQAIEANVQATVEE
+1958 KQAIEANIQATVEE

-1996 NAQVDKTATL
+1996 NAQVDKTASL

-2030 DLARVTHLVQN
+2030 DLARVTALVQN
-2041 YRKVSDRNKADALK
+2041 YRKVSNRNKADALK

-2083 FNVALGDIEAVI
+2083 FNVALSDIEAVI

-2128 KALIDQ
+2128 KVLIDQ

-2139 NRMVDEDATL
+2139 NRMIDEDATL
-2149 NDIKK
+2149 NDIKQH
-2154 DTQLIIDEILAIKLP
+2154 TQFIVDEILAIKLP
-2169 AEVIK
+2169 AEATKV
-2174 ASPKVGQPAPKVC
+2174 SPKEIQPAPKVC

-2193 DKQEVRKVVKELP
+2193 ETHESRKVEKELP
-2206 NTGSEEMDLPLKEL
+2206 NTGSEGMDLPLKEF
-2220 ALITGAALLARRRSK
+2220 ALITGAALLARRRTK
-2235 KEKES
+2235 NEKES